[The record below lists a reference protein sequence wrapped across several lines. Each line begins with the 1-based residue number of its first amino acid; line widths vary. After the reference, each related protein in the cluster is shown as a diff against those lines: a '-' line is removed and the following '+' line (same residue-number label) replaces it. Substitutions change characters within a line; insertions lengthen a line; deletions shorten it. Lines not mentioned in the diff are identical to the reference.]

1 MGDRVGNAAD
11 QEPVAVVGLACRLPG
26 AGNPAEFWR
35 LLREGRDALGE
46 PGPRRCHPD
55 GPAVPVLPSGEP
67 VRAGFLDQ
75 VDSFDAGFFSVSP
88 GEAAVMDPQQR
99 LVLELAWEAFEDA
112 GIVPGDGD
120 GPGGTGVY
128 VGATYDDYATL
139 RGARLS
145 PHSATGRNRAM
156 IANRVSYALR
166 LRGPSLV
173 VDSAQSSALLAVHLA
188 CQALAAG
195 ECTTA
200 LAGGVNLNITQDG
213 YDVTR
218 ALGAIS
224 PDGRCHT
231 FDARA
236 DGFVRGEGGAV
247 LVLKP
252 LSAALA
258 DGDTVHAVI
267 RGGAVNND
275 GGGDS
280 LTAPRQEAQQDV
292 LRLACAAAGVSP
304 AELDYVEL
312 HGTGTPLGD
321 PVEAAALGAVAG
333 PEREPER
340 PLLVG
345 SVKTNIG
352 HLEGAAGIAGL
363 LKTVLCLSHR
373 ELVPSLNFRTPNPRI
388 PLTELGLR
396 VITEPVPW
404 PATQGP
410 LLAGVSSF
418 GMGGANCHLVLT
430 EPPAPRPAPDHDTEG
445 AEEHDGPVLVPLTA
459 RAPAALTELAGLLGE
474 STAPPV
480 DLAYSL
486 ATTRSPLER
495 RAVLVADS
503 AEEVPGLL
511 AALAGDTANARV
523 VRGTAVDGRTV
534 FLFAGQGNQRPGMGR
549 EIYRRHPVFAAAVD
563 AVAAELRPQ
572 LPRPLL
578 DVVFAAEGSADA
590 ALLDE
595 PAYTQPALF
604 AVQVGLYRLVE
615 SWGIT
620 PDAVLGHSFGEL
632 AALHVAGAMSLADA
646 CALVAARG
654 RLMQDIP
661 PGGAMILVEA
671 SEAELLPDV
680 EATGGLV
687 SIAALNSPTATVLS
701 GDADATLAIA
711 GRWSARGRRTRR
723 IQVPIASHSPYVDGI
738 LDGMRAAAARIDW
751 RTPTVPVISSL
762 TGAELDV
769 TGLDWPEFWARHTR
783 GTVRFAD
790 AIATACADGARTFL
804 ELGPDGTLCA
814 MGPGSAPEDVAFVS
828 ALAGGERP
836 DLRSLLTAVARVH
849 TRGVPVDWTRFYEGS
864 GARRIPLPT
873 YPFQRRRHWIAGV
886 TATGGATPV
895 VPAVSAEP
903 ESGTPARPE
912 AGLAGLPAAERE
924 QAVRALVRA
933 EVAAALE
940 LDAAEQLDMRRPF
953 KDLGFGSLMTV
964 ELGQRLADV
973 TGVRLPATAV
983 LDHPTPERITAHLTA
998 ELADGTPRDAA
1009 PERPPTDPAP
1019 ATDPIAIVGMACR
1032 FPGGVGSPEDLW
1044 DLVAAGTDA
1053 IGGFPTD
1060 RGWDLDGLFDADP
1073 DRPGRSYARTGGFL
1087 YGAAEFDADLF
1098 GISPREAL
1106 AMDPQQRLLLETSW
1120 EALERAGIDP
1130 LSLRDS
1136 ATGVFSGVMAQD
1148 YGPRMHEGAD
1158 GLDGYVLTGTTA
1170 SVASGRVAYSL
1181 GLRGPAVTV
1190 DTACSSSLVAVHLA
1204 AQALRSGECSLALAG
1219 GVTVM
1224 PTPGIFVEFSR
1235 QRGLAP
1241 DGRCKSFAAAA
1252 DGTGWAEGAG
1262 QLVLERL
1269 DDARRNGHP
1278 VLAVLR
1284 GSAVNQ
1290 DGASNGLTA
1299 PNGPAQEGVIRTALA
1314 TAGLSGADVDLVE
1327 AHGTGTTLGDP
1338 IEAHALLATYGRDRA
1353 GEPLWLGSLKSNIG
1367 HTQAAAGVAGVIKV
1381 VQALRHGLLPRTLH
1395 VDEPSPYVDW
1405 ASGEVRLL
1413 TEERP
1418 WPERGRPRRAGVS
1431 SFGIS
1436 GTNAHVIVEQA
1447 PEVVPV
1453 EPASAPDPVP
1463 PSGPV
1468 PAARSGPDRVLRS
1481 GPVPV
1486 VLSGQ
1491 TGAALRAQAARLAAH
1506 LESEPGAALADVAR
1520 AAATTRA
1527 ALPHRAVLT
1536 ATDRTDLVRGLRTLA
1551 ADEETPGLVRGV
1563 ADIDGRTVFVFPG
1576 QGAQWA
1582 GMAVELLDSSPVFAE
1597 RMAECAS
1604 ALGEFVDWSLL
1615 GVLRGETGQPSL
1627 DRVDVVQPVSF
1638 AVMVS
1643 LAALWRSFGV
1653 EPDAVVGH
1661 SQGEIAAA
1669 CVAGALSLR
1678 DAAKVSALRS
1688 TALGALSGAGGMM
1701 SVALPVAELE
1711 RRLARWDGRL
1721 SVAAVNGP
1729 AAVVLSGEP
1738 AALRE
1743 LEAELT
1749 AEGARARL
1757 VAVDYA
1763 SHSAQVERI
1772 RTELLDRL
1780 AGLDPHTAEIP
1791 FYSTVTGERLD
1802 TAALDAEYWYRNLR
1816 QTVRFEETIREL
1828 DRAGHRVF
1836 VETSPHP
1843 ILTAAVQDTVEAAG
1857 STAVVVGSLRRDQ
1870 GGPGRFLRSLA
1881 EVQVRGVRVDWSAAF
1896 GALGHRAELPT
1907 YAFQRR
1913 RYWLPTPAGGTD
1925 PAGLGLDATAHPLL
1939 GAAAPIAS
1947 TGELL
1952 LTGELSRQ
1960 RQPWLA
1966 DHTVFGTVVL
1976 PGTAFVELAVRAGDE
1991 GGCRVLE
1998 ELTALAPLT
2007 LPERAGVRVQ
2017 VVLGAPGEDGGRAVD
2032 VYSRAGDG
2040 PEWTHHATGRLGTTA
2055 APPPTTGDWL
2065 PAGATP
2071 VDLADRYPAL
2081 ARLGYGYGP
2090 VFQGLR
2096 RLWRHGEDL
2105 FAEVALPE
2113 PATADAGSYGLHPA
2127 LLDAALHAAVPTEDP
2142 AATGLPFA
2150 FTGVRLY
2157 RTGAT
2162 AVRVRLRPAAG
2173 GAVSL
2178 TVTDAE
2184 DNPVAAIDSLAFR
2197 PVSAEQLAAG
2207 RRDHLYRTGWVP
2219 LAPPAQDG
2227 AWAWLPDLAPDGSV
2241 PAAVG
2246 VAVAGVTDALAVAQR
2261 WPAEERFAAST
2272 LVLLT
2277 RGAVATGPG
2286 EPVDPDVAAVW
2297 GLVRSAQTENP
2308 DRFVLV
2314 DTDGHPASQ
2323 ALLPRLAATGEAQLA
2338 VRAGRVFVP
2347 RLARV
2352 TETAGDP
2359 PWSAEDVVLVTGA
2372 SGTLGGLV
2380 ARHLAERH
2388 GVRGLVL
2395 ASRRGADAPGMAE
2408 LVAELGELGAE
2419 VAVVACDVAEREAV
2433 AALLAEHPVTA
2444 VVHAA
2449 GVLDDGVLAAL
2460 TPERVAEVFR
2470 AKVDGARHLAEL
2482 TGPELRAFVLFSS
2495 VAGTLGNAGQAAYA
2509 AANAALDGLAA
2520 QRRAAGLP
2528 ATAVAWGLW
2537 AESSGMTEGMADTDR
2552 ARLAR
2557 AGVVPLDSATALDLL
2572 DTATA
2577 LDDPVLLAA
2586 RLDPVALR
2594 ERAAEGVLSPVLRA
2608 LVPVV
2613 RPAAATESAAD
2624 GADGLPRRLA
2634 EGDPLRVLQDLVLT
2648 QAAVVLG
2655 HSDPG
2660 GLSPDRP
2667 FKDFGFDSL
2676 TAVELRNRLGR
2687 ATGVRLPATVVFDH
2701 PTPAALAG
2709 HLHGE
2714 LVGDATAAGP
2724 LPAAAPVVAT
2734 DEPIAIVGMACR
2746 FPGGVDSP
2754 EDLWDLVADGVDAVG
2769 AFPTDRG
2776 WDVTGLYDP
2785 DPDHPGTTYTRHG
2798 GFLYDAGRFDAGLFG
2813 ISPREALAMD
2823 PQQRLLLETAWEAL
2837 ERAGIDPSSVR
2848 GSQTGVFTGVMY
2860 HDYATTLREL
2870 PEGVEGHLLTGTA
2883 GSVAS
2888 GRVAYTLGLQ
2898 GPAVTV
2904 DTACSSSLV
2913 AMHLAAQ
2920 ALRSGECSL
2929 ALAGGVTVMAEP
2941 TTFTAFSR
2949 QRGLAA
2955 DGRCKP
2961 YAGAADGTG
2970 WSEGVGLL
2978 LLEPLSAARRNG
2990 HRVLAVLRG
2999 SAVNQDGASNGLTA
3013 PNGPSQERVIR
3024 TALAAAG
3031 VSAQEVDAV
3040 EGHGTGTPL
3049 GDPIEAQALL
3059 ATYGRDRA
3067 GDPLWLGSVKSNI
3080 GHAQAAAGVA
3090 GVIKMVQA
3098 IRHGVLPRTLHVDE
3112 PSPHVDWTSGEVRL
3126 LTEARPWPERGRP
3139 RRAGV
3144 SSFGISGTNA
3154 HVVIEQAEPEAA
3166 AGAGAGAG
3174 RADGAGEVGRA
3185 EVFAEA
3191 GRVGGFVEA
3200 GQAEVFAETGRV
3212 EGFAEAGQVAGFVE
3226 VGQAEVSAE
3235 AGRVEGF
3242 VEVGQADGFDGERAY
3257 TEPRLMPVVVSGQS
3271 DEALRAQA
3279 ARLASH
3285 LAEHPGERVRDIGWS
3300 SVAGRAAL
3308 EHRAVV
3314 LATDPEQLGERLGAL
3329 AEGRD
3334 IPGVVRGTAADA
3346 ARRVAFV
3353 FPGQGAQWAGMALEL
3368 LDSAPVFAARLAEC
3382 AAAIESHVDWSV
3394 LDVLRGLP
3402 GAPTLERV
3410 DVVQPVTFAVNVSL
3424 AALWRSYGVEP
3435 EAVIGHSQG
3444 EIAAACV
3451 AGALSLADAAAVVC
3465 LRSRALTEL
3474 SGKGGMM
3481 SVALPADEVRALFTD
3496 DRLGVAAVNSP
3507 TSTVVSGDPEA
3518 LEELRAACEERGVRA
3533 RRIAVDYASHST
3545 HVTAVKDGLAELLA
3559 GISPQAAR
3567 TELYST
3573 VTGQRL
3579 DTRELT
3585 GEYWY
3590 TNLRQT
3596 VRFADAVRAALDA
3609 GIGTFIEISPHPVV
3623 APGIQ
3628 ETVDAAGAG
3637 AAVLATLRRD
3647 DGGWPRFAQSLAE
3660 AQVRGAGVRLAEVFE
3675 GTGAQRVD
3683 LPTYAFQQ
3691 RWYWLAEQAGPR
3703 SDAWRYRVE
3712 WRPAGPPGR
3721 TGPDGEWLALVPASG
3736 ADQDWLKT
3744 LTGGLPVR
3752 TLTVDTEHADRTE
3765 LTDRLRQALAEHPP
3779 RGVLSL
3785 LAADRRPHPDH
3796 PVVPAGVAATL
3807 ALVQALGDLDVA
3819 VPLWLVTSGAVST
3832 GAADPLREPSAAQVW
3847 GLGRVAML
3855 EHPAFWGGLIDLP
3868 AEPDEAALEQL
3879 RGALAGGW
3887 GEEDQLAV
3895 RGSGTLLR
3903 RLVRAPLDGGATG
3916 QWRARDTALVTGG
3929 TGALGPEVARWL
3941 AAQGVR
3947 HVVLVSRSG
3956 AAADGIAELTA
3967 ELDGLGVRLT
3977 ARACDIGDRTAVAA
3991 LLAGLREQGE
4001 TVRTVVHAA
4010 ALMRLAPLPDTD
4022 LTEYADVLT
4031 AKVQGARHLVELLDP
4046 AELDALVFYSSI
4058 AGVWGSGDHGAY
4070 AAANAELDALAE
4082 QARAT
4087 GLPVTSVA
4095 WGVWDGARFPDG
4107 VDADQLRRQGLPLIA
4122 PGPALDALR
4131 TVLERAEGGL
4141 SVADVDW
4148 ARFMP
4153 LFASARS
4160 RPLLAEIPE
4169 ARRVLDGPSEPG
4181 SQPSGSPWAQRLA
4194 GLSDTERRSTLLRL
4208 VREQAAVVL
4217 GHSGAAAIGA
4227 DHAFR
4232 DLGYDSLTGIE
4243 LRNRLGEA
4251 TGLALPATLVFD
4263 QPTPAAVAAYLR
4275 TRLAPPEPPLLTEL
4289 DRLAERLSRA
4299 DADDD
4304 RDGVELRLRAMLA
4317 RFSRNLSSDVSRNFN
4332 RDFNRDLSSDEED
4345 FDPMSNEEMYD
4356 LIDRELGAN

>member
-1 MGDRVGNAAD
+1 MGDRVGPAAGR
-11 QEPVAVVGLACRLPG
+11 EPVAVVGLACRLPG
-26 AGNPAEFWR
+26 AANPAEFWR
-35 LLREGRDALGE
+35 LLRDGRDALGE

-75 VDSFDAGFFSVSP
+75 VDSFDAGFFGISP
-88 GEAAVMDPQQR
+88 GEAAVLDPQQR

-112 GIVPGDGD
+112 GIVPGDGAHA
-120 GPGGTGVY
+120 TGVY
-128 VGATYDDYATL
+128 VGATSDDYATL
-139 RGARLS
+139 RGTRLS
-145 PHSATGRNRAM
+145 PHSATGRNRAL
-156 IANRVSYALR
+156 IANRVSYALG

-173 VDSAQSSALLAVHLA
+173 VDSAQSSALVAVHLA
-188 CQALAAG
+188 CRALAAG
-195 ECTTA
+195 ECTVA
-200 LAGGVNLNITQDG
+200 LAGGVQLNIAQDG
-213 YDVTR
+213 YDITR

-224 PDGRCHT
+224 PDGRCYT
-231 FDARA
+231 FDERA
-236 DGFVRGEGGAV
+236 AGFVRGEGGAV

-267 RGGAVNND
+267 RGSATNND
-275 GGGDS
+275 GGGDA
-280 LTAPRQEAQQDV
+280 LTAPRQEAQTEV

-304 AELDYVEL
+304 AELSYVEL

-321 PVEAAALGAVAG
+321 PVEAAALGAVA
-333 PEREPER
+333 RRER

-363 LKTVLCLSHR
+363 LKTVLCLSRR

-388 PLTELGLR
+388 PLAELGLR
-396 VITEPVPW
+396 VVTETGPW
-404 PATQGP
+404 PAAKGP

-418 GMGGANCHLVLT
+418 GMGGANCHVVLA
-430 EPPAPRPAPDHDTEG
+430 EPPAPGPAPDRDAG
-445 AEEHDGPVLVPLTA
+445 RYDGPVLLPLSA
-459 RAPAALTELAGLLGE
+459 RTPAALTELAGLVGE
-474 STAPPV
+474 SAAASPV

-486 ATTRSPLER
+486 ATTRSRLPR
-495 RAVLVADS
+495 RAVLVAES

-511 AALAGDTANARV
+511 EALAQDTAHARV
-523 VRGTAVDGRTV
+523 VRGTAVEGRTV

-563 AVAAELRPQ
+563 EIGERMRPH

-578 DVVFAAEGSADA
+578 EVMFAEDGSADA

-595 PAYTQPALF
+595 PTYTQPALF
-604 AVQVGLYRLVE
+604 AVQVGLFRLVE
-615 SWGIT
+615 SWGIA

-632 AALHVAGAMSLADA
+632 AALHVAGAMPLPDA
-646 CALVAARG
+646 CALVATRG

-661 PGGAMILVEA
+661 PGGAMVLVEA

-680 EATGGLV
+680 GETGGLV
-687 SIAALNSPTATVLS
+687 SIAALNSPTATVIS
-701 GDADATLAIA
+701 GDEEATLAIA

-723 IQVPIASHSPYVDGI
+723 IQVPMASHSAHVDGI
-738 LDGMRAAAARIDW
+738 LDAMRAAAARIDW
-751 RTPTVPVISSL
+751 QRPALPVISSL
-762 TGAELDV
+762 TGTELDV

-783 GTVRFAD
+783 DTVRFAD
-790 AIATACADGARTFL
+790 AIATACAQGARTFL
-804 ELGPDGTLCA
+804 ELGPDGTLSA
-814 MGPGSAPEDVAFVS
+814 MGPGSAPQDVAFVS
-828 ALAGGERP
+828 AMAGGERP

-849 TRGVPVDWTRFYEGS
+849 ARGVPVDWARFYAGS

-886 TATGGATPV
+886 TATGGAS
-895 VPAVSAEP
+895 PAVPEGPAAEVP
-903 ESGTPARPE
+903 TAPVSR
-912 AGLAGLPAAERE
+912 LAGLPAAERE

-940 LDAAEQLDMRRPF
+940 LDSAEELDVRRPF
-953 KDLGFGSLMTV
+953 RDLGFGSLMTV
-964 ELGQRLADV
+964 ELGQRLAEV
-973 TGVRLPATAV
+973 TGLRLPATVV
-983 LDHPTPERITAHLTA
+983 LDHPTPQRIAEHLIA
-998 ELADGTPRDAA
+998 ELATGTPVH
-1009 PERPPTDPAP
+1009 TAP
-1019 ATDPIAIVGMACR
+1019 AVAVPAAEPIAIVGVACR

-1044 DLVAAGTDA
+1044 DLVASGGDA
-1053 IGGFPTD
+1053 IGDFPTD

-1087 YGAAEFDADLF
+1087 YGAAEFDAGLF

-1136 ATGVFSGVMAQD
+1136 TTGVFAGVMAQD
-1148 YGPRMHEGAD
+1148 YGPRMHEGAA

-1170 SVASGRVAYSL
+1170 SVASGRIAYSL

-1204 AQALRSGECSLALAG
+1204 AQALRAGECSLALAG

-1224 PTPGIFVEFSR
+1224 STPGIFVEFSR

-1269 DDARRNGHP
+1269 SDARANGHP

-1299 PNGPAQEGVIRTALA
+1299 PNGPAQERVIRSALA
-1314 TAGLSGADVDLVE
+1314 AAGLSGADVDLVE

-1338 IEAHALLATYGRDRA
+1338 IEAQALLATYGQGRA

-1381 VQALRHGLLPRTLH
+1381 VQAMRHGLLPRTLH
-1395 VDEPSPYVDW
+1395 VDEASPYVDW
-1405 ASGEVRLL
+1405 SAGDVRLL
-1413 TEERP
+1413 TEARP
-1418 WPERGRPRRAGVS
+1418 WPERDRPRRAGVS

-1436 GTNAHVIVEQA
+1436 GTNAHLIVEQA
-1447 PEVVPV
+1447 PEAAQ
-1453 EPASAPDPVP
+1453 PAVGPDP
-1463 PSGPV
+1463 
-1468 PAARSGPDRVLRS
+1468 VLRS

-1486 VLSGQ
+1486 VVSGQ
-1491 TGAALRAQAARLAAH
+1491 TAAALRAQAERLAAY
-1506 LESEPGAALADVAR
+1506 LESEPGAPLEDVAR

-1527 ALPHRAVLT
+1527 GLEHRAVLT
-1536 ATDRTDLVRGLRTLA
+1536 ATDRADLVRGLRTLA
-1551 ADEETPGLVRGV
+1551 ADAESPGLVRGV
-1563 ADIDGRTVFVFPG
+1563 ADVDGRTVFVFPG

-1582 GMAVELLDSSPVFAE
+1582 GMALELLESSPVFAA
-1597 RMAECAS
+1597 RLAECAS
-1604 ALGEFVDWSLL
+1604 ALGEFVGWSLL
-1615 GVLRGETGQPSL
+1615 GVLRGEAGQPSL
-1627 DRVDVVQPVSF
+1627 ERVDVVQPVSF

-1688 TALGALSGAGGMM
+1688 AALSALSGAGGMM
-1701 SVALPVAELE
+1701 SVALPVDELAP
-1711 RRLARWDGRL
+1711 RLAPWAGRV

-1738 AALRE
+1738 GPLRE

-1749 AEGARARL
+1749 AEDVRARL

-1763 SHSAQVERI
+1763 SHSPQVERI
-1772 RTELLDRL
+1772 RAELLERL
-1780 AGLDPHTAEIP
+1780 AGVQPRTAEIP

-1802 TAALDAEYWYRNLR
+1802 TAVLDAEYWYRNLR
-1816 QTVRFEETIREL
+1816 ETVRFEQTIRAL
-1828 DRAGHRVF
+1828 DDAGHRVF
-1836 VETSPHP
+1836 VEAGPHP
-1843 ILTAAVQDTVEAAG
+1843 ILTAAVQDTVESAG

-1870 GGPGRFLRSLA
+1870 GGPGRFLLSLA
-1881 EVQVRGVRVDWSAAF
+1881 EAHVRGVRVDWTAAF
-1896 GALGHRAELPT
+1896 GAAGHRAELPT
-1907 YAFQRR
+1907 YAFQRE
-1913 RYWLPTPAGGTD
+1913 RYWLATPAGGAD

-1939 GAAAPIAS
+1939 GAAAPVAS

-1966 DHTVFGTVVL
+1966 DHAVSGTVVL
-1976 PGTAFVELAVRAGDE
+1976 PGAAFVELAVRAGDE
-1991 GGCRVLE
+1991 AGCAVLE
-1998 ELTALAPLT
+1998 ELTVHAPLP
-2007 LPERAGVRVQ
+2007 LPERGGVRVQ
-2017 VVLGAPGEDGGRAVD
+2017 VVLGAPDEDGGRTVD
-2032 VYSRAGDG
+2032 VYSRPGGGEVYSRADG
-2040 PEWTHHATGRLGTTA
+2040 RTEWTHHATGRLGRA
-2055 APPPTTGDWL
+2055 EVPASRIGRWL
-2065 PAGATP
+2065 PEGATP
-2071 VDLADRYPAL
+2071 VEPADHYQSL

-2096 RLWRHGEDL
+2096 RLWRHGEHL

-2113 PATADAGSYGLHPA
+2113 PAAGEAGAFGLHPA
-2127 LLDAALHAAVPTEDP
+2127 LLDAALHAAIP
-2142 AATGLPFA
+2142 ADGTATTALPFA

-2157 RTGAT
+2157 RAGA
-2162 AVRVRLRPAAG
+2162 AAARVRLRPAAG
-2173 GAVSL
+2173 GAVSITL
-2178 TVTDAE
+2178 SDAE
-2184 DNPVAAIDSLAFR
+2184 DNPVLVIDSLAFR
-2197 PVSAEQLAAG
+2197 PVTAGQLAAG

-2219 LAPPAQDG
+2219 PASPARDG
-2227 AWAWLPDLAPDGSV
+2227 AWAFPTGPGGLDELGDQV

-2246 VAVAGVTDALAVAQR
+2246 VAVTGVTDALALAQR
-2261 WPAEERFAAST
+2261 WLAEERFADSR

-2277 RGAVATGPG
+2277 RRAVAAAPG
-2286 EPVDPDVAAVW
+2286 EPVDPDAAAVW
-2297 GLVRSAQTENP
+2297 GLLRSAQTENP
-2308 DRFVLV
+2308 DRFVLA
-2314 DTDGHPASQ
+2314 DTDGHAASE
-2323 ALLPRLAATGEAQLA
+2323 ALLPRLAGTGEAQLA
-2338 VRAGRVFVP
+2338 LRAGQLLVP

-2352 TETAGDP
+2352 TEPAGAA
-2359 PWSAEDVVLVTGA
+2359 PWSAEDTVLITGA
-2372 SGTLGGLV
+2372 SGTLGRLV
-2380 ARHLAERH
+2380 ARHLVGRH

-2395 ASRRGADAPGMAE
+2395 ASRRGPDAPGMAE
-2408 LVAELGELGAE
+2408 LAAELAEQGAE
-2419 VAVVACDVAEREAV
+2419 VAVVGCDVAEREAV

-2449 GVLDDGVLAAL
+2449 GILDDGVLAAL
-2460 TPERVAEVFR
+2460 TPQRVAEVFR
-2470 AKVDGARHLAEL
+2470 AKVDGARWLDEL
-2482 TGPELRAFVLFSS
+2482 TRDLDLTRFVLFSS

-2520 QRRAAGLP
+2520 RRRAAGLP

-2537 AESSGMTEGMADTDR
+2537 AENSGMTERMAGTDR

-2557 AGVVPLDSATALDLL
+2557 AGVLPLDSGTALDVFDAATALDE
-2572 DTATA
+2572 
-2577 LDDPVLLAA
+2577 PVLVAA

-2594 ERAAEGVLSPVLRA
+2594 ERAAEGVLSPVLRS

-2613 RPAAATESAAD
+2613 RRPAAEGAAD
-2624 GADGLPRRLA
+2624 GADGLRRRLA
-2634 EGDPLRVLQDLVLT
+2634 EQEPLRVLQDLVLT

-2687 ATGVRLPATVVFDH
+2687 VTGVRLPATVVFDH
-2701 PTPAALAG
+2701 PTPAGLAG
-2709 HLHGE
+2709 YLRAE
-2714 LVGDATAAGP
+2714 LVGDTS
-2724 LPAAAPVVAT
+2724 AAAALPVVAAAA
-2734 DEPIAIVGMACR
+2734 DEPIAIIGMACR
-2746 FPGGVDSP
+2746 FPGGIVSP
-2754 EDLWDLVADGVDAVG
+2754 EDLWDLVASGGDAIG
-2769 AFPTDRG
+2769 TFPTDRG

-2785 DPDHPGTTYTRHG
+2785 DPDHPGTSYTRHG

-2823 PQQRLLLETAWEAL
+2823 PQQRLLLEIAWETL
-2837 ERAGIDPSSVR
+2837 ERAGIDPFSVR

-2860 HDYATTLREL
+2860 HDYGTTLREL

-2883 GSVAS
+2883 ASVAS

-2913 AMHLAAQ
+2913 ALHLAAQ
-2920 ALRSGECSL
+2920 ALRAGECSL

-2955 DGRCKP
+2955 DGRCKSF
-2961 YAGAADGTG
+2961 AGAADGTG

-2978 LLEPLSAARRNG
+2978 LLEPLSAARRRG
-2990 HRVLAVLRG
+2990 HRVLAVVRG

-3013 PNGPSQERVIR
+3013 PNGPAQERVIR
-3024 TALAAAG
+3024 AALAAAG
-3031 VSAQEVDAV
+3031 LSAQDVDAV

-3059 ATYGRDRA
+3059 ATYGQGRD
-3067 GDPLWLGSVKSNI
+3067 GDPLWLGSVKSGI

-3098 IRHGVLPRTLHVDE
+3098 LRHGVLPRTLHVDE
-3112 PSPHVDWTSGEVRL
+3112 PSPHVDWASGGVRL
-3126 LTEARPWPERGRP
+3126 LTGEQPWPDTGRP

-3154 HVVIEQAEPEAA
+3154 HVIIEQGEDERVDVS
-3166 AGAGAGAG
+3166 GSG
-3174 RADGAGEVGRA
+3174 RP
-3185 EVFAEA
+3185 
-3191 GRVGGFVEA
+3191 EA
-3200 GQAEVFAETGRV
+3200 GQAPQSGAARP
-3212 EGFAEAGQVAGFVE
+3212 
-3226 VGQAEVSAE
+3226 
-3235 AGRVEGF
+3235 
-3242 VEVGQADGFDGERAY
+3242 D
-3257 TEPRLMPVVVSGQS
+3257 TEPRLLPVALSGQTE
-3271 DEALRAQA
+3271 DALRAQA
-3279 ARLASH
+3279 ARLRAH
-3285 LAEHPGERVRDIGWS
+3285 LAGHPGDRLLDIAWS

-3314 LATDPEQLGERLGAL
+3314 LAAGPEQLGERLAAL

-3334 IPGVVRGTAADA
+3334 TPGVLRGTAADT

-3353 FPGQGAQWAGMALEL
+3353 FPGQGAQWAGMALQL

-3382 AAAIESHVDWSV
+3382 AAAIETYVDWSV
-3394 LDVLRGLP
+3394 LDVLRGVP
-3402 GAPTLERV
+3402 GAPSLERV
-3410 DVVQPVTFAVNVSL
+3410 DVVQPVTFAVTVSL
-3424 AALWRSYGVEP
+3424 AALWRAHGVEP

-3451 AGALSLADAAAVVC
+3451 AGALSLDDAAAVVC
-3465 LRSRALTEL
+3465 LRSRALTGL

-3481 SVALPADEVRALFTD
+3481 SVALPAEEVRALFAD
-3496 DRLGVAAVNSP
+3496 DRLDVAAINSP
-3507 TSTVVSGDPEA
+3507 ASTVVSGDPSA
-3518 LEELRAACEERGVRA
+3518 LEELRADCEARGVRA

-3545 HVTAVKDGLAELLA
+3545 QVTAVKDSLAGLLA
-3559 GISPQAAR
+3559 GISPETTR
-3567 TELYST
+3567 IELYST

-3585 GEYWY
+3585 GDYWY
-3590 TNLRQT
+3590 TNLRRT
-3596 VRFADAVRAALDA
+3596 VRFADAVRAALDT

-3623 APGIQ
+3623 APGVQ
-3628 ETVDAAGAG
+3628 ETVDAAGAR
-3637 AAVLATLRRD
+3637 AVVLSTLRRD
-3647 DGGWPRFAQSLAE
+3647 DGGWPRFAHSLAE
-3660 AQVRGAGVRLAEVFE
+3660 AHVRGAGVRLAEVFA
-3675 GTGAQRVD
+3675 GTGARQVD
-3683 LPTYAFQQ
+3683 LPTYAFQH
-3691 RWYWLAEQAGPR
+3691 RWYWLAEQAGSR
-3703 SDAWRYRVE
+3703 SDTWRYRVE
-3712 WRPAGPPGR
+3712 WRAAGAPEH
-3721 TGPDGEWLALVPASG
+3721 TEPDGEWLALVPASG
-3736 ADQDWLKT
+3736 ADPDWLKT
-3744 LTGGLPVR
+3744 LVGGLPVR
-3752 TLTVDTEHADRTE
+3752 ALTVDTEHADRAA
-3765 LTDRLRQALAEHPP
+3765 LTDELRRALAEHTP

-3785 LAADRRPHPDH
+3785 LAADRRPHPEH

-3807 ALVQALGDLDVA
+3807 ALVQALGDLA
-3819 VPLWLVTSGAVST
+3819 ATVPLWLVTSGAVRAGDT
-3832 GAADPLREPSAAQVW
+3832 DPLREPSAAQVW

-3855 EHPAFWGGLIDLP
+3855 EHPAFWGGLVDLP

-3879 RGALAGGW
+3879 RAALAGGW

-3903 RLVRAPLDGGATG
+3903 RLVHAPPAGGPAG
-3916 QWRARDTALVTGG
+3916 RWQARDTALVTGG

-3941 AAQGVR
+3941 AGQGVR

-3956 AAADGIAELTA
+3956 AGAETVAGLAA
-3967 ELDGLGVRLT
+3967 ELDVLGVRLT
-3977 ARACDIGDRTAVAA
+3977 ARACDIADRAAVAA

-4010 ALMRLAPLPDTD
+4010 ALMRLAPLTGTD
-4022 LTEYADVLT
+4022 LAEYADVLT
-4031 AKVQGARHLVELLDP
+4031 AKVQGARHLLELLDP

-4107 VDADQLRRQGLPLIA
+4107 VDAGQLRRQGLPLIA

-4131 TVLERAEGGL
+4131 TILERAETGL

-4153 LFASARS
+4153 LFTSARS
-4160 RPLLAEIPE
+4160 RPLFAEIPE
-4169 ARRVLDGPSEPG
+4169 AQRALRQAFEPEA
-4181 SQPSGSPWAQRLA
+4181 QPSGSAWSQRLA
-4194 GLSDTERRSTLLRL
+4194 GLSDTERRGTLLRL

-4217 GHSGAAAIGA
+4217 GHSGAIAIGP
-4227 DHAFR
+4227 DRPFR
-4232 DLGYDSLTGIE
+4232 DLGYDSLTGVE
-4243 LRNRLGEA
+4243 LRNRLREA
-4251 TGLALPATLVFD
+4251 TGLPLPATLVFD
-4263 QPTPAAVAAYLR
+4263 QPTPAAVAEYLR

-4289 DRLAERLSRA
+4289 DRLSKRLSEA
-4299 DADDD
+4299 DVEGERTDI
-4304 RDGVELRLRAMLA
+4304 ELRLRAML
-4317 RFSRNLSSDVSRNFN
+4317 SLIGGHVD
-4332 RDFNRDLSSDEED
+4332 DDD
-4345 FDPMSNEEMYD
+4345 FDPTSNEEMYD
-4356 LIDRELGAN
+4356 LIERELGGN

>member
-26 AGNPAEFWR
+26 AADPAEFWR
-35 LLREGRDALGE
+35 LLRDGRDALGE

-75 VDSFDAGFFSVSP
+75 VDSFDAGFFGVSP
-88 GEAAVMDPQQR
+88 GEAAVLDPQQR

-112 GIVPGDGD
+112 GIVPGDD
-120 GPGGTGVY
+120 DRAGGTGVY
-128 VGATYDDYATL
+128 VGATYDDYAAL

-166 LRGPSLV
+166 LRGPSMV

-188 CQALAAG
+188 CRALAAG

-213 YDVTR
+213 YDVTQ

-231 FDARA
+231 FDERA

-267 RGGAVNND
+267 RGSAVNND

-292 LRLACAAAGVSP
+292 LRLACAAAGVFP
-304 AELDYVEL
+304 AELHYVEL

-333 PEREPER
+333 RERER

-373 ELVPSLNFRTPNPRI
+373 ELVPSLNFRTPHPRI
-388 PLTELGLR
+388 PLTKLGLR
-396 VITEPVPW
+396 VVTEAVPW
-404 PATQGP
+404 PATEGP

-418 GMGGANCHLVLT
+418 GMGGANCHMVLT
-430 EPPAPRPAPDHDTEG
+430 EPPAAAPAPERD
-445 AEEHDGPVLVPLTA
+445 AERYDGPLLVPLTA
-459 RAPAALTELAGLLGE
+459 RAPAALAELAGRVGE
-474 STAPPV
+474 STASPL

-495 RAVLVADS
+495 RAVLVAEN
-503 AEEVPGLL
+503 AEEVPSLL
-511 AALAGDTANARV
+511 AALAGDAANARV
-523 VRGTAVDGRTV
+523 VRGTAVEGRTV

-549 EIYRRHPVFAAAVD
+549 EIYRRHPVYAAAVD
-563 AVAAELRPQ
+563 EIAAELRPH

-578 DVVFAAEGSADA
+578 DVVFAAEGSADV

-604 AVQVGLYRLVE
+604 AVQVGLYRLME

-680 EATGGLV
+680 EATGALV
-687 SIAALNSPTATVLS
+687 SVAALNSPTATVLS
-701 GDADATLAIA
+701 GDEDATLAIA

-723 IQVPIASHSPYVDGI
+723 IQVPMASHSAHVDGI

-751 RTPTVPVISSL
+751 RPPTLPVVSSL

-790 AIATACADGARTFL
+790 AVATACAGGARTFL

-814 MGPGSAPEDVAFVS
+814 MGPGSAPEDVAFVP
-828 ALAGGERP
+828 AMTGGERP

-849 TRGVPVDWTRFYEGS
+849 TRGVPVDWARFYDGS

-886 TATGGATPV
+886 TASGGATPA
-895 VPAVSAEP
+895 VPAASVT
-903 ESGTPARPE
+903 GTPARPE
-912 AGLAGLPAAERE
+912 SGLAGLPAAERE

-940 LDAAEQLDMRRPF
+940 LDSAEELDMRRPF

-964 ELGQRLADV
+964 ELGQRLAEV
-973 TGVRLPATAV
+973 TGVRLPATVV

-998 ELADGTPRDAA
+998 ELAARTGQDTG
-1009 PERPPTDPAP
+1009 PERPMTDPPPPAP
-1019 ATDPIAIVGMACR
+1019 ADDPIAIVGMACR
-1032 FPGGVGSPEDLW
+1032 FPGGVGSPEELW

-1060 RGWDLDGLFDADP
+1060 RGWDLDGLFDTDP
-1073 DRPGRSYARTGGFL
+1073 DRPGRSYAHSGGFL
-1087 YGAAEFDADLF
+1087 YGAAEFDAGLF

-1170 SVASGRVAYSL
+1170 SVASGRIAYSL

-1269 DDARRNGHP
+1269 SDARRNGHP

-1284 GSAVNQ
+1284 SSAVNQ

-1405 ASGEVRLL
+1405 ASGAVRLL

-1418 WPERGRPRRAGVS
+1418 WPEHDRPRRAGVS

-1447 PEVVPV
+1447 PVAAAV
-1453 EPASAPDPVP
+1453 EAAPAPEP
-1463 PSGPV
+1463 
-1468 PAARSGPDRVLRS
+1468 VLRS

-1491 TGAALRAQAARLAAH
+1491 TAAALQAQAERLAAH
-1506 LESEPGAALADVAR
+1506 LESESGAALADVAR

-1536 ATDRTDLVRGLRTLA
+1536 ATDRTDLVRDLRTLA

-1563 ADIDGRTVFVFPG
+1563 ADVDGGTVFVFPG

-1582 GMAVELLDSSPVFAE
+1582 GMAVELLESSPVFAE
-1597 RMAECAS
+1597 RLGECAS
-1604 ALGEFVDWSLL
+1604 ALGEFVDWSLV
-1615 GVLRGETGQPSL
+1615 GVLRGEVGEPSL
-1627 DRVDVVQPVSF
+1627 ERVDVVQPVSF

-1688 TALGALSGAGGMM
+1688 AALGALSGAGGMM
-1701 SVALPVAELE
+1701 SVALPVAALE
-1711 RRLARWDGRL
+1711 PRLPRWDGRV

-1738 AALRE
+1738 GALRE

-1780 AGLDPHTAEIP
+1780 AGLEPHSAEIP

-1870 GGPGRFLRSLA
+1870 GGPGRFLQSLA
-1881 EVQVRGVRVDWSAAF
+1881 EAQVRGVRVDWTAAF
-1896 GALGHRAELPT
+1896 GAPGHRTELPT
-1907 YAFQRR
+1907 YAFQRQ
-1913 RYWLPTPAGGTD
+1913 RYWLPTPSGGTD

-1939 GAAAPIAS
+1939 GAAAPVAS
-1947 TGELL
+1947 TGEVL

-1966 DHTVFGTVVL
+1966 DHTVFGTTVL

-1991 GGCRVLE
+1991 AGCRVLE
-1998 ELTALAPLT
+1998 ELTVHTPLT
-2007 LPERAGVRVQ
+2007 LPERGGVRVQ

-2032 VYSRAGDG
+2032 VYSRPGDG
-2040 PEWTHHATGRLGTTA
+2040 PEWTHHATGRLGMTEVS
-2055 APPPTTGDWL
+2055 PPATGDWP

-2071 VDLADRYPAL
+2071 VELADRYPAL

-2096 RLWRHGEDL
+2096 RLWRHGDDL

-2113 PATADAGSYGLHPA
+2113 SATADAGSYGLHPA
-2127 LLDAALHAAVPTEDP
+2127 LLDAALHAAVPADDT
-2142 AATGLPFA
+2142 ATTGLPFA

-2162 AVRVRLRPAAG
+2162 AARVRLRPAAG

-2178 TVTDAE
+2178 TVTDPE
-2184 DNPVAAIDSLAFR
+2184 DNPVAVIDSLAFR

-2207 RRDHLYRTGWVP
+2207 RRDHLYRTDWVP
-2219 LAPPAQDG
+2219 LVPPVRDG
-2227 AWAWLPDLAPDGSV
+2227 EWAWLPDLDGPV
-2241 PAAVG
+2241 PAVVG
-2246 VAVAGVTDALAVAQR
+2246 VAVAGVTDALAVAQH
-2261 WPAEERFAAST
+2261 WLADERFAESR

-2277 RGAVATGPG
+2277 RAAVAATGPG
-2286 EPVDPDVAAVW
+2286 EPVDPDAAAVW

-2314 DTDGHPASQ
+2314 DTDGHTASE
-2323 ALLPRLAATGEAQLA
+2323 ALLPRLAAAGEAQLA
-2338 VRAGRVFVP
+2338 LRAGRVLVP

-2352 TETAGDP
+2352 SEVGGGV

-2380 ARHLAERH
+2380 ARHLVVRH

-2395 ASRRGADAPGMAE
+2395 VSRRGGDAPGVTE
-2408 LVAELGELGAE
+2408 LAAELGELGAG
-2419 VAVVACDVAEREAV
+2419 VAVVACDVADREAV
-2433 AALLAEHPVTA
+2433 AAVLAEHPVTA

-2460 TPERVAEVFR
+2460 SPERVAEVFR

-2482 TGPELRAFVLFSS
+2482 TGPELNAFVLFSS

-2537 AESSGMTEGMADTDR
+2537 AESSGMTEGMAGTDR

-2557 AGVVPLDSATALDLL
+2557 AGVVPLDSGTALDLL

-2594 ERAAEGVLSPVLRA
+2594 ERAAEGVLSPVLRG

-2613 RPAAATESAAD
+2613 RRAVATEGAAD
-2624 GADGLPRRLA
+2624 GADGLLRRLA
-2634 EGDPLRVLQDLVLT
+2634 EGEPLRVLQDLVLT

-2655 HSDPG
+2655 HADPG

-2709 HLHGE
+2709 HLRGE
-2714 LVGDATAAGP
+2714 LIGDATAVSAP
-2724 LPAAAPVVAT
+2724 AAAAPVVAA

-2746 FPGGVDSP
+2746 FPGGVTSP

-2769 AFPTDRG
+2769 GFPTDRG

-2785 DPDHPGTTYTRHG
+2785 DPDHPGTSYTRHG

-2848 GSQTGVFTGVMY
+2848 GSRTGVFTGVMY
-2860 HDYATTLREL
+2860 HDYATALREL

-2913 AMHLAAQ
+2913 ALHLAAQ
-2920 ALRSGECSL
+2920 SLRSGECSL

-2961 YAGAADGTG
+2961 FAGAADGTG
-2970 WSEGVGLL
+2970 WAEGVGLL

-2990 HRVLAVLRG
+2990 HPVLALVRG

-3031 VSAQEVDAV
+3031 VSARDVDAV

-3112 PSPHVDWTSGEVRL
+3112 PSPHVDWASGDVRL
-3126 LTEARPWPERGRP
+3126 LTEAQPWPDTGRP

-3154 HVVIEQAEPEAA
+3154 HVVIEQAGADA
-3166 AGAGAGAG
+3166 SAGA
-3174 RADGAGEVGRA
+3174 RPEP
-3185 EVFAEA
+3185 
-3191 GRVGGFVEA
+3191 
-3200 GQAEVFAETGRV
+3200 GQAD
-3212 EGFAEAGQVAGFVE
+3212 
-3226 VGQAEVSAE
+3226 VSAE
-3235 AGRVEGF
+3235 AGP
-3242 VEVGQADGFDGERAY
+3242 D
-3257 TEPRLMPVVVSGQS
+3257 TEPWPVPVVVSGQTG
-3271 DEALRAQA
+3271 DALREQA
-3279 ARLASH
+3279 ARLAAH
-3285 LAEHPGERVRDIGWS
+3285 LADHPGERVRDIAWS

-3314 LATDPEQLGERLGAL
+3314 LAAGPEQLGERLGAL

-3334 IPGVVRGTAADA
+3334 TPGVVRGTAADS

-3382 AAAIESHVDWSV
+3382 AAAIEEYVDWSV

-3410 DVVQPVTFAVNVSL
+3410 DVVQPVTFAVTVSL

-3481 SVALPADEVRALFTD
+3481 SVALPADQVRALFTD

-3507 TSTVVSGDPEA
+3507 TSTVVSGDPDA
-3518 LEELRAACEERGVRA
+3518 LERLRADCEERGVRA

-3545 HVTAVKDGLAELLA
+3545 QVTAVKDSLAELLA
-3559 GISPQAAR
+3559 GISPRAAR

-3596 VRFADAVRAALDA
+3596 VRFADAVRTALDA

-3623 APGIQ
+3623 APGVQ
-3628 ETVDAAGAG
+3628 ETVDAAGAR

-3660 AQVRGAGVRLAEVFE
+3660 AYVRGTGVRLAEVLE
-3675 GTGAQRVD
+3675 GTGARRVD
-3683 LPTYAFQQ
+3683 LPTYAFQH
-3691 RWYWLAEQAGPR
+3691 RWYWLAEQTGPR

-3712 WRPAGPPGR
+3712 WRPAGAPER
-3721 TGPDGEWLALVPASG
+3721 TETDGEWLALVPASG
-3736 ADQDWLKT
+3736 ADEDWLKT

-3752 TLTVDTEHADRTE
+3752 TLTVDTEYADRGE
-3765 LTDRLRQALAEHPP
+3765 LAERLRRALAEHTP

-3785 LAADRRPHPDH
+3785 LAADRRPHPVH

-3807 ALVQALGDLDVA
+3807 AVVQALGEVDAAL
-3819 VPLWLVTSGAVST
+3819 PLWLVTSGAVST
-3832 GAADPLREPSAAQVW
+3832 GTTDPLRDPSGAQVW

-3855 EHPAFWGGLIDLP
+3855 EHPAFWGGLVDLP
-3868 AEPDEAALEQL
+3868 ADLDEAALAQL

-3903 RLVRAPLDGGATG
+3903 RLVRAPLDGGAAG
-3916 QWRARDTALVTGG
+3916 HWQARDTAIVTGG

-3941 AAQGVR
+3941 AGQGVR

-3956 AAADGIAELTA
+3956 AHADGIAELTA

-3977 ARACDIGDRTAVAA
+3977 ARACDIGDRAAVAA

-4001 TVRTVVHAA
+4001 VVRTVVHAA
-4010 ALMRLAPLPDTD
+4010 ALMRLAALPDTD
-4022 LTEYADVLT
+4022 LAEYADVLT

-4107 VDADQLRRQGLPLIA
+4107 VDAGQLRRQGLPLIA
-4122 PGPALDALR
+4122 PGAALDALR
-4131 TVLERAEGGL
+4131 TVLERAESGL

-4160 RPLLAEIPE
+4160 RPLFAEIPE
-4169 ARRVLDGPSEPG
+4169 AQRVLHDPSEPQ
-4181 SQPSGSPWAQRLA
+4181 SQPSGSPWSQRLA

-4217 GHSGAAAIGA
+4217 GHSGGAAIGA

-4263 QPTPAAVAAYLR
+4263 QPTPAAVAEYLR

-4304 RDGVELRLRAMLA
+4304 RAGIELRLRAML
-4317 RFSRNLSSDVSRNFN
+4317 SQLSG
-4332 RDFNRDLSSDEED
+4332 DEED

-4356 LIDRELGAN
+4356 LIDRELDAN

>member
-1 MGDRVGNAAD
+1 MDVEEETRVGNRVRDAAD

-26 AGNPAEFWR
+26 ASNPAEFWQ
-35 LLREGRDALGE
+35 LLRDGRDALGE
-46 PGPRRCHPD
+46 PGPLRCHPE

-75 VDSFDAGFFSVSP
+75 VDSFDAGFFGISP
-88 GEAAVMDPQQR
+88 GEAAVLDPQQR

-112 GIVPGDGD
+112 GIVPGDGEGGTAD
-120 GPGGTGVY
+120 GTGVY
-128 VGATYDDYATL
+128 VGATYDDYAAH

-156 IANRVSYALR
+156 IANRVSYALG

-173 VDSAQSSALLAVHLA
+173 VDSAQSSALVAVHLA
-188 CQALAAG
+188 CRALAAG
-195 ECTTA
+195 ECTVA
-200 LAGGVNLNITQDG
+200 LAGGVQLNIAQDG

-224 PDGRCHT
+224 PDGRCYT
-231 FDARA
+231 FDERA

-267 RGGAVNND
+267 RGSATNND

-280 LTAPRQEAQQDV
+280 LTAPRQEAQQEV
-292 LRLACAAAGVSP
+292 VRLACAAAGVSP
-304 AELDYVEL
+304 ADLSYVEL

-321 PVEAAALGAVAG
+321 PVEAAALGTVTRR
-333 PEREPER
+333 ERER

-363 LKTVLCLSHR
+363 VKTVLCLSRR

-396 VITEPVPW
+396 VVTETGPW
-404 PATQGP
+404 PAVEGP

-418 GMGGANCHLVLT
+418 GMGGANCHVVLA
-430 EPPAPRPAPDHDTEG
+430 EPPAPGAAPDRDTERY
-445 AEEHDGPVLVPLTA
+445 DGPVLVPLSA
-459 RAPAALTELAGLLGE
+459 RAPAALAELAGLVGE
-474 STAPPV
+474 SAATPV

-486 ATTRSPLER
+486 GTTRSALER
-495 RAVLVADS
+495 RAVLVAES
-503 AEEVPGLL
+503 AEEVPALL
-511 AALAGDTANARV
+511 EALAGDAANARV
-523 VRGTAVDGRTV
+523 VRGTAVEGRTV

-549 EIYRRHPVFAAAVD
+549 DIYRRHPVYAAAVD
-563 AVAAELRPQ
+563 EIAEEMRPH

-578 DVVFAAEGSADA
+578 EVMFAEEGSADA
-590 ALLDE
+590 ALLDG

-604 AVQVGLYRLVE
+604 AVQVGLFRLVE

-646 CALVAARG
+646 CALVATRG
-654 RLMQDIP
+654 RLMQDVP
-661 PGGAMILVEA
+661 PGGAMVLVEA

-687 SIAALNSPTATVLS
+687 SVAALNSPTATVIS
-701 GDADATLAIA
+701 GDEDATLAIA
-711 GRWSARGRRTRR
+711 DRWSARGRRTRR
-723 IQVPIASHSPYVDGI
+723 IQVPMASHSSHMDGI

-751 RTPTVPVISSL
+751 RPPALPVLSSL
-762 TGAELDV
+762 TGAELDAA
-769 TGLDWPEFWARHTR
+769 GLDWPEFWARHTR

-790 AIATACADGARTFL
+790 AIAAACAGGARTFL

-814 MGPGSAPEDVAFVS
+814 MGPGSAPEDVAFVP
-828 ALAGGERP
+828 AMTGGERP
-836 DLRSLLTAVARVH
+836 DRRSLLTAVARVQV
-849 TRGVPVDWTRFYEGS
+849 RGVPVDWARFYAGS

-873 YPFQRRRHWIAGV
+873 YPFQRRRHWMAGV
-886 TATGGATPV
+886 TATGGALPALAD
-895 VPAVSAEP
+895 VPAAQ
-903 ESGTPARPE
+903 TQARPTSR
-912 AGLAGLPAAERE
+912 LAGLPADERE

-940 LDAAEQLDMRRPF
+940 LDSAEELDVRRPF
-953 KDLGFGSLMTV
+953 RDLGFGSLMTV
-964 ELGQRLADV
+964 ELGQRLAEV
-973 TGVRLPATAV
+973 TGLRLPATVV
-983 LDHPTPERITAHLTA
+983 LDHPTPERISEHLIA
-998 ELADGTPRDAA
+998 ELAAAGTPVHTAPAVAA
-1009 PERPPTDPAP
+1009 PAAE
-1019 ATDPIAIVGMACR
+1019 PIAIVGMACR

-1044 DLVAAGTDA
+1044 DLVASGGDA

-1087 YGAAEFDADLF
+1087 YGAAEFDAGLF

-1136 ATGVFSGVMAQD
+1136 ATGVFAGVMAQD
-1148 YGPRMHEGAD
+1148 YGPRMHEGAA

-1170 SVASGRVAYSL
+1170 SVASGRIAYSL

-1204 AQALRSGECSLALAG
+1204 AQALRAGECSLALAG

-1224 PTPGIFVEFSR
+1224 STPGIFVEFSR

-1241 DGRCKSFAAAA
+1241 DGRCKSFAGAA

-1269 DDARRNGHP
+1269 SDARANGHP

-1299 PNGPAQEGVIRTALA
+1299 PNGPSQEGVIRSALA
-1314 TAGLSGADVDLVE
+1314 AAGLSGSDVDLVE

-1338 IEAHALLATYGRDRA
+1338 IEAHALLATYGRDRD

-1381 VQALRHGLLPRTLH
+1381 VQAMRHGLLPRTLH

-1405 ASGEVRLL
+1405 SAGAVRLL
-1413 TEERP
+1413 TEARP
-1418 WPERGRPRRAGVS
+1418 WPEGDRPRRAGVS

-1447 PEVVPV
+1447 PDVTSETAV
-1453 EPASAPDPVP
+1453 EPGA
-1463 PSGPV
+1463 
-1468 PAARSGPDRVLRS
+1468 VLRS
-1481 GPVPV
+1481 APVPV

-1491 TGAALRAQAARLAAH
+1491 TAAALRAQAQRLAAH
-1506 LESEPGAALADVAR
+1506 LDRRPELTLEAVAR

-1527 ALPHRAVLT
+1527 GLKHRAVLT
-1536 ATDRTDLVRGLRTLA
+1536 ATDRADLLRGLRALA
-1551 ADEETPGLVRGV
+1551 ADEEAPGLVRGV
-1563 ADIDGRTVFVFPG
+1563 ADVDGRTVFVFPG

-1582 GMAVELLDSSPVFAE
+1582 GMAVGLLESSPVFAA

-1615 GVLRGETGQPSL
+1615 GVLRGEAGQPGL

-1643 LAALWRSFGV
+1643 LAELWRSFGV

-1688 TALGALSGAGGMM
+1688 AALGALSGAGGMM
-1701 SVALPVAELE
+1701 SVALPIAELE
-1711 RRLARWDGRL
+1711 PRLAPWAGRV

-1738 AALRE
+1738 GPLRE
-1743 LEAELT
+1743 LEAKLT
-1749 AEGARARL
+1749 AEGVRARL

-1772 RTELLDRL
+1772 RAELLDRL
-1780 AGLDPHTAEIP
+1780 AGLQPRSAEVP

-1802 TAALDAEYWYRNLR
+1802 TAVLDAEYWYRNLR
-1816 QTVRFEETIREL
+1816 RTVHFERTIREL

-1836 VETSPHP
+1836 VEASPHA
-1843 ILTAAVQDTVEAAG
+1843 ILTAAVQDTVESAG
-1857 STAVVVGSLRRDQ
+1857 SKAVVVGSLRRDQ
-1870 GGPGRFLRSLA
+1870 GGPDRLLLSLA
-1881 EVQVRGVRVDWSAAF
+1881 EAYVRGVPVDWTAAF
-1896 GALGHRAELPT
+1896 GAAGHRAELPT
-1907 YAFQRR
+1907 YAFQRE
-1913 RYWLPTPAGGTD
+1913 RYWLTTPAGAAH
-1925 PAGLGLDATAHPLL
+1925 PAGLGMDATDHPLL
-1939 GAAAPIAS
+1939 GAAAPVAS
-1947 TGELL
+1947 TGEVL

-1966 DHTVFGTVVL
+1966 DHAVFGTVVL
-1976 PGTAFVELAVRAGDE
+1976 PGAAFVEMVVRAGDE
-1991 GGCRVLE
+1991 AGCPVLE
-1998 ELTALAPLT
+1998 ELTVHAPLP
-2007 LPERAGVRVQ
+2007 LPERGGVRVQ

-2032 VYSRAGDG
+2032 VYSRPGDG
-2040 PEWTHHATGRLGTTA
+2040 PEWTHHATGRLGVTE
-2055 APPPTTGDWL
+2055 APAPETGGWL

-2071 VDLADRYPAL
+2071 VEPADRYPAL

-2096 RLWRHGEDL
+2096 RLWRHGEEL

-2113 PATADAGSYGLHPA
+2113 PAAGDAGSFGLHPA
-2127 LLDAALHAAVPTEDP
+2127 LLDAALHAAIPADGTADP
-2142 AATGLPFA
+2142 AATTALPFA

-2157 RTGAT
+2157 RAGA
-2162 AVRVRLRPAAG
+2162 AAARVRLRPAAE
-2173 GAVSL
+2173 GAVSI
-2178 TVTDAE
+2178 TMTDAE
-2184 DNPVAAIDSLAFR
+2184 DNPVAVIDSLAFR
-2197 PVSAEQLAAG
+2197 PVTAEQLAA
-2207 RRDHLYRTGWVP
+2207 RRQHHLYRTGWVP
-2219 LAPPAQDG
+2219 LVPPAQDST
-2227 AWAWLPDLAPDGSV
+2227 WASLAGPGGLDELGDQV

-2246 VAVAGVTDALAVAQR
+2246 VEVAGVLDALAVAQR
-2261 WPAEERFAAST
+2261 WLAEERFAASR

-2277 RGAVATGPG
+2277 RGAVAAGPG
-2286 EPVDPDVAAVW
+2286 EPPVDPDAAAVW
-2297 GLVRSAQTENP
+2297 GLLRSAQTENP
-2308 DRFVLV
+2308 DRFVLA
-2314 DTDGHPASQ
+2314 DTDGHAASV
-2323 ALLPRLAATGEAQLA
+2323 ALLPRLAGTGEAQLA
-2338 VRAGRVFVP
+2338 LRAGRVFVP

-2352 TETAGDP
+2352 TEAAGGT
-2359 PWSAEDVVLVTGA
+2359 PWSAEDTVLITGA

-2380 ARHLAERH
+2380 ARHLVERH
-2388 GVRGLVL
+2388 GVRALVL
-2395 ASRRGADAPGMAE
+2395 ASRRGGAAPGMAE
-2408 LVAELGELGAE
+2408 LAGELRGRGAA
-2419 VAVVACDVAEREAV
+2419 VAVVACDVAERDQV

-2449 GVLDDGVLAAL
+2449 GILDDGVLAAL
-2460 TPERVAEVFR
+2460 TPRRMAEVFR

-2482 TGPELRAFVLFSS
+2482 AGPELTAFVLFSS

-2509 AANAALDGLAA
+2509 AANAALDGLAER
-2520 QRRAAGLP
+2520 RRAAGLP
-2528 ATAVAWGLW
+2528 ATSVAWGLW
-2537 AESSGMTEGMADTDR
+2537 AESSGMTERMADTDR

-2557 AGVVPLDSATALDLL
+2557 AGMVPLDSGTALDMF
-2572 DTATA
+2572 DAATA
-2577 LDDPVLLAA
+2577 LDDPVLLAV
-2586 RLDPVALR
+2586 RLDPAALR
-2594 ERAAEGVLSPVLRA
+2594 ERAEEGVLSPVLRG
-2608 LVPVV
+2608 LVPVA
-2613 RPAAATESAAD
+2613 RRAAATDGAAD
-2624 GADGLPRRLA
+2624 GTDGLRRRLA
-2634 EGDPLRVLQDLVLT
+2634 EGEPLRVLEDLVLT

-2655 HSDPG
+2655 HLDPG
-2660 GLSPDRP
+2660 GLAPDRP
-2667 FKDFGFDSL
+2667 FKDIGFDSL
-2676 TAVELRNRLGR
+2676 TAVELRNRLAR
-2687 ATGVRLPATVVFDH
+2687 LTGVRLPATVVFDH
-2701 PTPAALAG
+2701 PTPAGLAAY
-2709 HLHGE
+2709 LRGE
-2714 LVGDATAAGP
+2714 LAGDATPATT
-2724 LPAAAPVVAT
+2724 PAAASPVVAA

-2746 FPGGVDSP
+2746 FPGGIASP
-2754 EDLWDLVADGVDAVG
+2754 EDLWDLVASGGDAIG
-2769 AFPTDRG
+2769 GFPTDRG
-2776 WDVTGLYDP
+2776 WDVAGLYDP
-2785 DPDHPGTTYTRHG
+2785 DPDRAGHSYTRQG
-2798 GFLYDAGRFDAGLFG
+2798 GFLHDAGRFDAGLFG

-2837 ERAGIDPSSVR
+2837 ERAGIDPTSVR

-2883 GSVAS
+2883 ASVAS
-2888 GRVAYTLGLQ
+2888 GRIAYTLGLQ

-2913 AMHLAAQ
+2913 ALHLAAQ

-2955 DGRCKP
+2955 DGRCKSFA
-2961 YAGAADGTG
+2961 AGADGTG

-2990 HRVLAVLRG
+2990 HRVLAVVRG
-2999 SAVNQDGASNGLTA
+2999 SAINQDGASNGLTA

-3024 TALAAAG
+3024 SALAAAG
-3031 VSAQEVDAV
+3031 LSPQDVDAV

-3059 ATYGRDRA
+3059 ATYGRDRD
-3067 GDPLWLGSVKSNI
+3067 GDPLWLGSIKSNI
-3080 GHAQAAAGVA
+3080 GHAQAAAGMA
-3090 GVIKMVQA
+3090 GVIKVVQA
-3098 IRHGVLPRTLHVDE
+3098 LRNGVLPRTLHVDE
-3112 PSPHVDWTSGEVRL
+3112 PSSHVDWASGGVRL
-3126 LTEARPWPERGRP
+3126 LTEEQPWPDTGRP

-3154 HVVIEQAEPEAA
+3154 HVILEQAAADASGARRPEP
-3166 AGAGAGAG
+3166 
-3174 RADGAGEVGRA
+3174 
-3185 EVFAEA
+3185 
-3191 GRVGGFVEA
+3191 
-3200 GQAEVFAETGRV
+3200 
-3212 EGFAEAGQVAGFVE
+3212 
-3226 VGQAEVSAE
+3226 
-3235 AGRVEGF
+3235 
-3242 VEVGQADGFDGERAY
+3242 
-3257 TEPRLMPVVVSGQS
+3257 EPRLLPVAVSGQTE
-3271 DEALRAQA
+3271 EALREQA
-3279 ARLASH
+3279 ARLAAH
-3285 LAEHPGERVRDIGWS
+3285 LAGHPGDRVLDIAWS
-3300 SVAGRAAL
+3300 SAAGRAAL
-3308 EHRAVV
+3308 AHRAVV
-3314 LATDPEQLGERLGAL
+3314 LAEGREQLEERLGAL

-3334 IPGVVRGTAADA
+3334 TPGVLRGTAADA

-3382 AAAIESHVDWSV
+3382 AAAIEAHVDWSV
-3394 LDVLRGLP
+3394 LDVLRGAP
-3402 GAPTLERV
+3402 DAPTLERV
-3410 DVVQPVTFAVNVSL
+3410 DVVQPVTFAVTVSL
-3424 AALWRSYGVEP
+3424 AALWRAHGVEP
-3435 EAVIGHSQG
+3435 EVVIGHSQG

-3481 SVALPADEVRALFTD
+3481 SVALPAEEVRALFAD
-3496 DRLGVAAVNSP
+3496 DRLAVAAINSP
-3507 TSTVVSGDPEA
+3507 TSTVVSGDPSA
-3518 LEELRAACEERGVRA
+3518 LEDLQADCAARGVRA
-3533 RRIAVDYASHST
+3533 RRIAVDYASHSAQ
-3545 HVTAVKDGLAELLA
+3545 VTAVKDSLAVLLA
-3559 GISPQAAR
+3559 GISPRAAR
-3567 TELYST
+3567 IELYST

-3585 GEYWY
+3585 GAYWY
-3590 TNLRQT
+3590 TNLRRT

-3609 GIGTFIEISPHPVV
+3609 GIGTFLEISPHPVV
-3623 APGIQ
+3623 APGVQ
-3628 ETVDAAGAG
+3628 ETIDAAGAR
-3637 AAVLATLRRD
+3637 ATVLSTLRRD
-3647 DGGWPRFAQSLAE
+3647 DGGWPRFLQSLAE
-3660 AQVRGAGVRLAEVFE
+3660 AHVRGAGVRLAEVFD
-3675 GTGAQRVD
+3675 GTGARTVD
-3683 LPTYAFQQ
+3683 LPTYAFQH
-3691 RWYWLAEQAGPR
+3691 RWYWLAEQARSR
-3703 SDAWRYRVE
+3703 SDQWRYRVE
-3712 WRPAGPPGR
+3712 WRAAGTPER
-3721 TGPDGEWLALVPASG
+3721 TAPDGDWLALVPASG
-3736 ADQDWLKT
+3736 VEQDWQDRLEA

-3752 TLTVDTEHADRTE
+3752 AVTVDTDRADRAT
-3765 LTDRLRQALAEHPP
+3765 LTGQLRRALAEHTP

-3785 LAADRRPHPDH
+3785 LAADRRPHPAH
-3796 PVVPAGVAATL
+3796 PVVPTGVAATL
-3807 ALVQALGDLDVA
+3807 ALVQALGDLAAA
-3819 VPLWLVTSGAVST
+3819 VPLWLVTSGAVRT
-3832 GAADPLREPSAAQVW
+3832 GDDDPPREPSAAQVW

-3855 EHPAFWGGLIDLP
+3855 EHPTFWGGLVDLP
-3868 AEPDEAALEQL
+3868 AELDEAALEHL
-3879 RGALAGGW
+3879 RGVLAGGW

-3903 RLVRAPLDGGATG
+3903 RLVHAPLDGGAAG
-3916 QWRARDTALVTGG
+3916 GWQARDTAIVTGG

-3941 AAQGVR
+3941 AGLGAR

-3956 AAADGIAELTA
+3956 PHAEGVADLAA

-3977 ARACDIGDRTAVAA
+3977 ARACDIGDRAAVEA
-3991 LLAGLREQGE
+3991 LLTGLREQGE

-4010 ALMRLAPLPDTD
+4010 ALMRLAALPDTD
-4022 LTEYADVLT
+4022 LAEYADVLT

-4046 AELDALVFYSSI
+4046 AELDALVLYSSI

-4082 QARAT
+4082 QARAA

-4131 TVLERAEGGL
+4131 TVLERGESGL

-4153 LFASARS
+4153 LFTSARS
-4160 RPLLAEIPE
+4160 RPLFAEIPE
-4169 ARRVLDGPSEPG
+4169 ARRALRDTSEPEG
-4181 SQPSGSPWAQRLA
+4181 QPSGSSWSQRLA
-4194 GLSDTERRSTLLRL
+4194 GLSDTERRSSLLRL

-4217 GHSGAAAIGA
+4217 GHSGATAVAA
-4227 DHAFR
+4227 DQAFR
-4232 DLGYDSLTGIE
+4232 DLGYDSLTAIE
-4243 LRNRLGEA
+4243 LRNRLGGA
-4251 TGLALPATLVFD
+4251 TGLTLPATLVFD
-4263 QPTPAAVAAYLR
+4263 QPTPAAVAEYLR
-4275 TRLAPPEPPLLTEL
+4275 TRLAPADPPILTEL
-4289 DRLAERLSRA
+4289 DRLSERLAGADVDGERA
-4299 DADDD
+4299 DIE
-4304 RDGVELRLRAMLA
+4304 RRLRAML
-4317 RFSRNLSSDVSRNFN
+4317 SLIGGGD
-4332 RDFNRDLSSDEED
+4332 DD
-4345 FDPMSNEEMYD
+4345 FDPTSNEEIYD
-4356 LIDRELGAN
+4356 LIDRELGAS

>member
-1 MGDRVGNAAD
+1 MGNAAG

-26 AGNPAEFWR
+26 AANPAEFWQ
-35 LLREGRDALGE
+35 LLRDGRDALSE

-75 VDSFDAGFFSVSP
+75 VDSFDAGFFGVSP
-88 GEAAVMDPQQR
+88 GEAAVLDPQQR

-112 GIVPGDGD
+112 GIIPGDGTD
-120 GPGGTGVY
+120 GSADGTGVY
-128 VGATYDDYATL
+128 VGATYDDYAAL

-156 IANRVSYALR
+156 IANRVSYALG

-173 VDSAQSSALLAVHLA
+173 VDSAQSSALVAVHLA

-195 ECTTA
+195 ECTVA
-200 LAGGVNLNITQDG
+200 LAGGVNLNISQHG
-213 YDVTR
+213 YDVTQ

-224 PDGRCHT
+224 PDGRCYT
-231 FDARA
+231 FDERA

-267 RGGAVNND
+267 RGSATNND

-280 LTAPRQEAQQDV
+280 LTAPRQEAQQEV

-304 AELDYVEL
+304 AELSYVEL

-321 PVEAAALGAVAG
+321 PVEAAALGAALGAVAG
-333 PEREPER
+333 RER

-363 LKTVLCLSHR
+363 VKTVLCLSRR

-396 VITEPVPW
+396 VVTETGPW
-404 PATQGP
+404 PAADGP
-410 LLAGVSSF
+410 RLAGVSAF
-418 GMGGANCHLVLT
+418 GMGGANCHVVLT
-430 EPPAPRPAPDHDTEG
+430 EPPVPGTALVPGTEPAPAAAPVPAAVPERAVG
-445 AEEHDGPVLVPLTA
+445 PYDGPVLVPLFA
-459 RAPAALTELAGLLGE
+459 RSPGALAELAGLLGGA
-474 STAPPV
+474 TAGAPV

-486 ATTRSPLER
+486 ATTRSRLER
-495 RAVLVADS
+495 RAVLVAES
-503 AEEVPGLL
+503 ADEVPGLL
-511 AALAGDTANARV
+511 EALAADAASARV
-523 VRGTAVDGRTV
+523 VRGTAVEGRTV

-549 EIYRRHPVFAAAVD
+549 DIYRRHPVFAAALD
-563 AVAAELRPQ
+563 EIAEEMGAH

-578 DVVFAAEGSADA
+578 EVVFAEEGSAAA

-595 PAYTQPALF
+595 PTYTQPALF
-604 AVQVGLYRLVE
+604 AVQVGLFRLVE

-654 RLMQDIP
+654 RLMQEIP
-661 PGGAMILVEA
+661 PGGVMMLVEA

-680 EATGGLV
+680 EASGGLV
-687 SIAALNSPTATVLS
+687 SVAALNSPTATVLS
-701 GDADATLAIA
+701 GDEAATLEIA
-711 GRWSARGRRTRR
+711 GRWSATGRRTRR
-723 IQVPIASHSPYVDGI
+723 IQVPMASHSAHVDGI
-738 LDGMRAAAARIDW
+738 LDGMRAAAAGIDW
-751 RTPTVPVISSL
+751 RRPNLPVLSSL

-790 AIATACADGARTFL
+790 AIATACARGARTFL

-814 MGPGSAPEDVAFVS
+814 MGPGSAPDDVAFV
-828 ALAGGERP
+828 AAMAGGERP

-849 TRGVPVDWTRFYEGS
+849 VRGVPVDWARFYAGS

-873 YPFQRRRHWIAGV
+873 YPFQRRRHWLAGV
-886 TATGGATPV
+886 TVTGGATP
-895 VPAVSAEP
+895 AVADAPTAEA
-903 ESGTPARPE
+903 STRPVTG
-912 AGLAGLPAAERE
+912 AAGLPAAERE

-940 LDAAEQLDMRRPF
+940 LDSVEELDVHRPF
-953 KDLGFGSLMTV
+953 RDLGFGSLMAV
-964 ELGQRLADV
+964 ELGQRLAEA
-973 TGVRLPATAV
+973 TGLRLPATVA
-983 LDHPTPERITAHLTA
+983 LDHPTPERITAHLIA
-998 ELADGTPRDAA
+998 VLAAGTPADLAPVVAA
-1009 PERPPTDPAP
+1009 PAAE
-1019 ATDPIAIVGMACR
+1019 PIAIVGMACR
-1032 FPGGVGSPEDLW
+1032 LPGGVGSPEELW
-1044 DLVAAGTDA
+1044 DLLASGGDA
-1053 IGGFPTD
+1053 VGGFPTD

-1073 DRPGRSYARTGGFL
+1073 DRPGRTYARDGGFL
-1087 YGAAEFDADLF
+1087 YDAAEFDAALF

-1136 ATGVFSGVMAQD
+1136 TTGVFAGVMAQD
-1148 YGPRMHEGAD
+1148 YGPRMHEDAA

-1170 SVASGRVAYSL
+1170 SVASGRIAYSL
-1181 GLRGPAVTV
+1181 GLQGPAVTV

-1204 AQALRSGECSLALAG
+1204 AQALRAGECSLALAG

-1224 PTPGIFVEFSR
+1224 STPGIFVEFSR

-1241 DGRCKSFAAAA
+1241 DGRCKSFAATA

-1269 DDARRNGHP
+1269 SDAQANGHP

-1299 PNGPAQEGVIRTALA
+1299 PNGPAQERVVRSALA
-1314 TAGLSGADVDLVE
+1314 AAHLSTSDVDLVE

-1338 IEAHALLATYGRDRA
+1338 IEAQALLATYGRDRD
-1353 GEPLWLGSLKSNIG
+1353 GDPLWLGSLKSNIG

-1381 VQALRHGLLPRTLH
+1381 VQAMRHGMLPRTLH

-1405 ASGEVRLL
+1405 SAGGVRLL
-1413 TEERP
+1413 TEARS
-1418 WPERGRPRRAGVS
+1418 WPERDRPRRAGVS

-1447 PEVVPV
+1447 PETAAEAAVV
-1453 EPASAPDPVP
+1453 S
-1463 PSGPV
+1463 
-1468 PAARSGPDRVLRS
+1468 PAAANTVLRS

-1486 VLSGQ
+1486 VVSGQ
-1491 TGAALRAQAARLAAH
+1491 TAAALRAQAERLAAH
-1506 LESEPGAALADVAR
+1506 LERRPELTLEDVAR
-1520 AAATTRA
+1520 ASATTRA
-1527 ALPHRAVLT
+1527 GLEHRAVLT
-1536 ATDRTDLVRGLRTLA
+1536 AADRADLVRGLRTLA
-1551 ADEETPGLVRGV
+1551 ADEESPDLVRGV
-1563 ADIDGRTVFVFPG
+1563 ADVAGRTVFVFPG

-1582 GMAVELLDSSPVFAE
+1582 GMAVELLDSSEVFAA

-1604 ALGEFVDWSLL
+1604 ALGEFVDWSLV
-1615 GVLRGETGQPSL
+1615 GVLRGEAGQPSL

-1688 TALGALSGAGGMM
+1688 AALGALSGAGGMM
-1701 SVALPVAELE
+1701 SVALPIAELE
-1711 RRLARWDGRL
+1711 PRLAAWADRV

-1738 AALRE
+1738 DALRE
-1743 LEAELT
+1743 LAAELT

-1763 SHSAQVERI
+1763 SHSPQVERI
-1772 RTELLDRL
+1772 RADLLDRL
-1780 AGLDPHTAEIP
+1780 AGLEPRGAEIP

-1802 TAALDAEYWYRNLR
+1802 TAVLDAEYWYRNLR
-1816 QTVRFEETIREL
+1816 QTVHFEETVREL

-1836 VETSPHP
+1836 VEVSPHP
-1843 ILTAAVQDTVEAAG
+1843 ILTTAVQDTVESAG

-1870 GGPGRFLRSLA
+1870 GGPGRFLLSLA
-1881 EVQVRGVRVDWSAAF
+1881 EAHVRGVPVDWTAAF
-1896 GALGHRAELPT
+1896 GATGHRAELPT
-1907 YAFQRR
+1907 YAFQRQ
-1913 RYWLPTPAGGTD
+1913 RYWLSTPAGGSD
-1925 PAGLGLDATAHPLL
+1925 PAGFGLDATAHPLL
-1939 GAAAPIAS
+1939 GAASPVAS

-1976 PGTAFVELAVRAGDE
+1976 PGAALVELAVRAGDE
-1991 GGCRVLE
+1991 AGCPVLE
-1998 ELTALAPLT
+1998 ELTVHAPLP
-2007 LPERAGVRVQ
+2007 LPERGGVRVQ
-2017 VVLGAPGEDGGRAVD
+2017 MVLGAPDDDGGRAVD
-2032 VYSRAGDG
+2032 VYSRPGAG
-2040 PEWTHHATGRLGTTA
+2040 PQWTHHATGRLGVTA
-2055 APPPTTGDWL
+2055 APAPETGDWP
-2065 PAGATP
+2065 PAAATP
-2071 VDLADRYPAL
+2071 VELADRYPAL

-2096 RLWRHGEDL
+2096 RLWRHGEEL

-2113 PATADAGSYGLHPA
+2113 PAAGEAGSFGLHPA
-2127 LLDAALHAAVPTEDP
+2127 LLDAALHAAIPADGTADP
-2142 AATGLPFA
+2142 AATTALPFA

-2157 RTGAT
+2157 RSGAAT
-2162 AVRVRLRPAAG
+2162 ARVRLRPAADG
-2173 GAVSL
+2173 TVSI
-2178 TVTDAE
+2178 TITDAE
-2184 DNPVAAIDSLAFR
+2184 DNPVAVIDSLAFR
-2197 PVSAEQLAAG
+2197 PVTARQLAAG
-2207 RRDHLYRTGWVP
+2207 RQDHLYRTDWVP
-2219 LAPPAQDG
+2219 SAAPAQDG
-2227 AWAWLPDLAPDGSV
+2227 PWAALAGPGGLDELGDQV
-2241 PAAVG
+2241 PATVG
-2246 VAVAGVTDALAVAQR
+2246 VAVTGVIDALAVAQR
-2261 WPAEERFAAST
+2261 WLAEERFADSR

-2277 RGAVATGPG
+2277 RGAVAAGPG
-2286 EPVDPDVAAVW
+2286 EPPVDPDAAAVW
-2297 GLVRSAQTENP
+2297 GLLRSAQTENP
-2308 DRFVLV
+2308 DRFVLA
-2314 DTDGHPASQ
+2314 DTDGHAASE
-2323 ALLPRLAATGEAQLA
+2323 ALLPRLAGTGEAQLA
-2338 VRAGRVFVP
+2338 LRGGRVLVP
-2347 RLARV
+2347 RLVRV
-2352 TETAGDP
+2352 TEVTEVAEGAGDG
-2359 PWSAEDVVLVTGA
+2359 PWSAESVVLITGA

-2380 ARHLAERH
+2380 ARHLVGRH

-2395 ASRRGADAPGMAE
+2395 ASRRGDAAPGMAG
-2408 LVAELGELGAE
+2408 LVAELREQGAE

-2449 GVLDDGVLAAL
+2449 GVLDDGLLAAL
-2460 TPERVAEVFR
+2460 TPQRVAEVFR

-2482 TGPELRAFVLFSS
+2482 TGPDLTAFVLFSS
-2495 VAGTLGNAGQAAYA
+2495 VAGTFGNAGQAAYA

-2520 QRRAAGLP
+2520 QRHAAGLP

-2537 AESSGMTEGMADTDR
+2537 AESSGMTGQMADTDR

-2557 AGVVPLDSATALDLL
+2557 AGMSPLDSGTALDLFDAATALDE
-2572 DTATA
+2572 
-2577 LDDPVLLAA
+2577 PVLLAA
-2586 RLDPVALR
+2586 RLDLATLR

-2608 LVPVV
+2608 LVPAV
-2613 RPAAATESAAD
+2613 RRAAATADGAAH
-2624 GADGLPRRLA
+2624 GADGLRRRLA
-2634 EGDPLRVLQDLVLT
+2634 EGEPLRVLQDLVLT

-2660 GLSPDRP
+2660 GLSPHRP
-2667 FKDFGFDSL
+2667 FKDVGFDSL

-2687 ATGVRLPATVVFDH
+2687 ATGIRLPVTVVFDH
-2701 PTPAALAG
+2701 PTPAGLAG
-2709 HLHGE
+2709 YLRGE
-2714 LVGDATAAGP
+2714 LLGDEAGDDTPTTAHAAVT
-2724 LPAAAPVVAT
+2724 PAVAA

-2746 FPGGVDSP
+2746 FPGGVASP
-2754 EDLWDLVADGVDAVG
+2754 EDLWDLVAAGGDAIG
-2769 AFPTDRG
+2769 GFPTDRG

-2785 DPDHPGTTYTRHG
+2785 DPDRAGHTYTRHG
-2798 GFLYDAGRFDAGLFG
+2798 GFLYDAGRFDAALFG
-2813 ISPREALAMD
+2813 VSPREALAMD

-2837 ERAGIDPSSVR
+2837 ERAGIDPSSLR
-2848 GSQTGVFTGVMY
+2848 GSQTGVFTGLMY

-2883 GSVAS
+2883 ASVAS

-2913 AMHLAAQ
+2913 ALHLAAQ

-2955 DGRCKP
+2955 DGRCKSFT
-2961 YAGAADGTG
+2961 GAADGTG
-2970 WSEGVGLL
+2970 WAEGVGLL
-2978 LLEPLSAARRNG
+2978 LLEPLSAARANG
-2990 HRVLAVLRG
+2990 HRVLAVVRG

-3024 TALAAAG
+3024 SALAAAG
-3031 VSAQEVDAV
+3031 LSPQDVDAV

-3067 GDPLWLGSVKSNI
+3067 GEPLWLGSIKSNI

-3090 GVIKMVQA
+3090 GVIKVVQA
-3098 IRHGVLPRTLHVDE
+3098 LQHGVLPRTLHVDE
-3112 PSPHVDWTSGEVRL
+3112 PSPHVDWASGGVRL
-3126 LTEARPWPERGRP
+3126 LTEEQPWPDTGRP

-3154 HVVIEQAEPEAA
+3154 HVIVEQAQPAPADASGTALPQAA
-3166 AGAGAGAG
+3166 
-3174 RADGAGEVGRA
+3174 
-3185 EVFAEA
+3185 
-3191 GRVGGFVEA
+3191 
-3200 GQAEVFAETGRV
+3200 
-3212 EGFAEAGQVAGFVE
+3212 
-3226 VGQAEVSAE
+3226 
-3235 AGRVEGF
+3235 
-3242 VEVGQADGFDGERAY
+3242 
-3257 TEPRLMPVVVSGQS
+3257 PRLLPVALSGQS
-3271 DEALRAQA
+3271 EDALREQA
-3279 ARLASH
+3279 ARLAAH
-3285 LAEHPGERVRDIGWS
+3285 LADHPGHRVLDIAWS
-3300 SVAGRAAL
+3300 SVTGRAAL

-3314 LATDPEQLGERLGAL
+3314 LAADPEQLGDRLAAL

-3334 IPGVVRGTAADA
+3334 TPGVLRAAATDA

-3368 LDSAPVFAARLAEC
+3368 LDSEPVFAARLAEC
-3382 AAAIESHVDWSV
+3382 AAAIEAHVDWSV
-3394 LDVLRGLP
+3394 LDVLRGAP
-3402 GAPTLERV
+3402 GAPGLERV
-3410 DVVQPVTFAVNVSL
+3410 DVVQPVTFAVTVSL
-3424 AALWRSYGVEP
+3424 AALWRAHGVEP

-3451 AGALSLADAAAVVC
+3451 AGALSLADAAAVVS
-3465 LRSRALTEL
+3465 LRSQALTEL

-3481 SVALPADEVRALFTD
+3481 SVALPADDVRALFAD
-3496 DRLGVAAVNSP
+3496 DKLGVAAVNSP
-3507 TSTVVSGDPEA
+3507 TSTVVSGDPSA
-3518 LEELRAACEERGVRA
+3518 LEDLRAVCESRGVRA

-3545 HVTAVKDGLAELLA
+3545 QVTAVKEKLAALLA
-3559 GISPQAAR
+3559 AISPQAAR
-3567 TELYST
+3567 VELYST

-3596 VRFADAVRAALDA
+3596 VRFADAVHAALDA
-3609 GIGTFIEISPHPVV
+3609 GIGTFLEISPHPVV
-3623 APGIQ
+3623 AQGVQ
-3628 ETVDAAGAG
+3628 ETVDAAGAR
-3637 AAVLATLRRD
+3637 ATVLSTLRRD

-3660 AQVRGAGVRLAEVFE
+3660 AHVRGAGVRLADVFA
-3675 GTGAQRVD
+3675 GAGARPVD
-3683 LPTYAFQQ
+3683 LPTYAFQH
-3691 RWYWLAEQAGPR
+3691 RWYWLAEQAAAR
-3703 SDAWRYRVE
+3703 SDTWRHRVE
-3712 WRPAGPPGR
+3712 WRAAGAPER
-3721 TGPDGEWLALVPASG
+3721 TAPDGEWLALVPGTG
-3736 ADQDWLKT
+3736 ADQDWLDT

-3752 TLTVDTEHADRTE
+3752 TVTVDTEHADRAA
-3765 LTDRLRQALAEHPP
+3765 LTGQLRRALADHTP

-3785 LAADRRPHPDH
+3785 LAADRRPHPQH
-3796 PVVPAGVAATL
+3796 PVVPTGVAATL
-3807 ALVQALGDLDVA
+3807 AVVQALGDLDA
-3819 VPLWLVTSGAVST
+3819 ALPLWLATSGAVRT
-3832 GAADPLREPSAAQVW
+3832 GDTDPLREPSAAQLW
-3847 GLGRVAML
+3847 GLGRVVML
-3855 EHPAFWGGLIDLP
+3855 EHPKLWGGLVDLP
-3868 AEPDEAALEQL
+3868 AEPDDAALEQL
-3879 RGALAGGW
+3879 RAVLAGGW
-3887 GEEDQLAV
+3887 GDEDQLAV
-3895 RGSGTLLR
+3895 RPSGTLLR
-3903 RLVRAPLDGGATG
+3903 RLVHAPLDGGPADG
-3916 QWRARDTALVTGG
+3916 WQARDTALVTGG
-3929 TGALGPEVARWL
+3929 TGALGPEIARWL
-3941 AAQGVR
+3941 AGLGAR

-3956 AAADGIAELTA
+3956 AHAEGIAELAA
-3967 ELDGLGVRLT
+3967 ELDALGVRLT

-4010 ALMRLAPLPDTD
+4010 ALMRLAALPDTS
-4022 LTEYADVLT
+4022 LAEYADVLT
-4031 AKVQGARHLVELLDP
+4031 AKVQGARHLVDLLDP
-4046 AELDALVFYSSI
+4046 AELDAMVFYSSI

-4082 QARAT
+4082 QARTA

-4122 PGPALDALR
+4122 PEPALDALR
-4131 TVLERAEGGL
+4131 TILERAETGL

-4148 ARFMP
+4148 AKFMP
-4153 LFASARS
+4153 LFTSARS
-4160 RPLLAEIPE
+4160 RPLFAEIPE
-4169 ARRVLDGPSEPG
+4169 AQRALRTTVETEPQSAG
-4181 SQPSGSPWAQRLA
+4181 SSWSQRLA
-4194 GLSDTERRSTLLRL
+4194 GLSDTEGRGALLRL

-4217 GHSGAAAIGA
+4217 GHSGSAAIGA
-4227 DHAFR
+4227 DRAFR

-4243 LRNRLGEA
+4243 LRNRLGES
-4251 TGLALPATLVFD
+4251 TGLTLPATLVFD
-4263 QPTPAAVAAYLR
+4263 QPTPAAVAEYLR
-4275 TRLAPPEPPLLTEL
+4275 ARLAPAEPPVLTEL
-4289 DRLAERLSRA
+4289 DRLAERLSTADLDGERA
-4299 DADDD
+4299 DI
-4304 RDGVELRLRAMLA
+4304 ELRLRAML
-4317 RFSRNLSSDVSRNFN
+4317 SLVGKDGE
-4332 RDFNRDLSSDEED
+4332 DGEDDDD
-4345 FDPMSNEEMYD
+4345 FDPTSNEEMYD
-4356 LIDRELGAN
+4356 LIDRELGTS

>member
-1 MGDRVGNAAD
+1 MGNSAD

-26 AGNPAEFWR
+26 AANPAEFWQ
-35 LLREGRDALGE
+35 LLRDGRDALGE
-46 PGPRRCHPD
+46 PPPRRCHPD
-55 GPAVPVLPSGEP
+55 GPAVPLLPSGEP

-75 VDSFDAGFFSVSP
+75 VDSFDAGFFGISP
-88 GEAAVMDPQQR
+88 GEAAVLDPQQR

-112 GIVPGDGD
+112 GLVPGDGE
-120 GPGGTGVY
+120 GGSAVGTGVY
-128 VGATYDDYATL
+128 VGATYDDYAAL
-139 RGARLS
+139 RGTRLT

-156 IANRVSYALR
+156 IANRVSYALG
-166 LRGPSLV
+166 LRGPSMV
-173 VDSAQSSALLAVHLA
+173 VDSAQSSALVAVHLA
-188 CQALAAG
+188 CRALAAG
-195 ECTTA
+195 ECEVA
-200 LAGGVNLNITQDG
+200 LAGGVNLNIAQDG

-224 PDGRCHT
+224 PDGRCYT
-231 FDARA
+231 FDERA
-236 DGFVRGEGGAV
+236 NGFVRGEGGAV

-252 LSAALA
+252 LAAALA

-267 RGGAVNND
+267 RGSATNND
-275 GGGDS
+275 GGGDT
-280 LTAPRQEAQQDV
+280 LTAPRQGAQQEV

-304 AELDYVEL
+304 AQLSYVEL

-321 PVEAAALGAVAG
+321 PVEAAALGAVA
-333 PEREPER
+333 RRER

-363 LKTVLCLSHR
+363 VKTVLCLSRR

-388 PLTELGLR
+388 PLAELGLR
-396 VITEPVPW
+396 VVTETEPW
-404 PATQGP
+404 PAVEGP

-418 GMGGANCHLVLT
+418 GMGGANCHVVLA
-430 EPPAPRPAPDHDTEG
+430 EPPTPGAAPDRG
-445 AEEHDGPVLVPLTA
+445 AGRYDGPVLVPLSA
-459 RAPAALTELAGLLGE
+459 RAPAALAELAGLLRE
-474 STAPPV
+474 PSAVSPV

-486 ATTRSPLER
+486 ATTRSRLKR
-495 RAVLVADS
+495 RAVLVAES

-511 AALAGDTANARV
+511 EALAGDTANARV
-523 VRGTAVDGRTV
+523 VRGTAVEGRTV
-534 FLFAGQGNQRPGMGR
+534 FLFPGQGSQRPGMGR

-563 AVAAELRPQ
+563 EICEETRPH

-578 DVVFAAEGSADA
+578 EVLFAQEGSADA

-595 PAYTQPALF
+595 STYMQPALF
-604 AVQVGLYRLVE
+604 AVQVGLFRLLE

-620 PDAVLGHSFGEL
+620 PDAVLGHSLGEL
-632 AALHVAGAMSLADA
+632 AALHVTGAMSVADA
-646 CALVAARG
+646 CRLVAARG
-654 RLMQDIP
+654 RLMHETP
-661 PGGAMILVEA
+661 PGGAMVMVEA

-680 EATGGLV
+680 EGSGGLV
-687 SIAALNSPTATVLS
+687 SIAAVNSPTATVLS
-701 GDADATLAIA
+701 GDEDATLAIA
-711 GRWSARGRRTRR
+711 GRWAGRGRRTRR
-723 IQVPIASHSPYVDGI
+723 LQIPMASHSSHMDGI
-738 LDGMRAAAARIDW
+738 LDGIRAAAARIDW
-751 RTPTVPVISSL
+751 HRPTLPVLSSL

-783 GTVRFAD
+783 DTVRFAD
-790 AIATACADGARTFL
+790 AISTACARGARTFL
-804 ELGPDGTLCA
+804 ELGPDGALCA
-814 MGPGSAPEDVAFVS
+814 MGPGSAPEDAVFVS
-828 ALAGGERP
+828 AMAGGERP

-849 TRGVPVDWTRFYEGS
+849 VRGVPVDWARFYAGS
-864 GARRIPLPT
+864 GGRRIPLPT
-873 YPFQRRRHWIAGV
+873 YPFQRRRHWITGV
-886 TATGGATPV
+886 TATGGATPAV
-895 VPAVSAEP
+895 VDAPAAEVP
-903 ESGTPARPE
+903 TRPAP
-912 AGLAGLPAAERE
+912 LPAAERE

-940 LDAAEQLDMRRPF
+940 LDSAEELDARRPF
-953 KDLGFGSLMTV
+953 KDLGFGSLMAV
-964 ELGQRLADV
+964 ELGQRLAEA
-973 TGVRLPATAV
+973 TGLRLPATVV
-983 LDHPTPERITAHLTA
+983 LDHPTPERITEHLIA
-998 ELADGTPRDAA
+998 ELTSGTAVNRAPAGAA
-1009 PERPPTDPAP
+1009 PAAE
-1019 ATDPIAIVGMACR
+1019 PIAIVGMACR
-1032 FPGGVGSPEDLW
+1032 FPGGVGSPEELW
-1044 DLVAAGTDA
+1044 DLVAAGGDA
-1053 IGGFPTD
+1053 VGGFPTD

-1073 DRPGRSYARTGGFL
+1073 DRPARSYARTGGFL
-1087 YGAAEFDADLF
+1087 HEAAEFDAGLF

-1130 LSLRDS
+1130 LSLRES
-1136 ATGVFSGVMAQD
+1136 ETGVFAGVMAQD
-1148 YGPRMHEGAD
+1148 YGPRMHEGAA

-1170 SVASGRVAYSL
+1170 SVASGRIAYSL
-1181 GLRGPAVTV
+1181 GLRGPAITV

-1204 AQALRSGECSLALAG
+1204 AQALRAGECSLALAG

-1224 PTPGIFVEFSR
+1224 STPGIFVEFSR

-1269 DDARRNGHP
+1269 SDARANGHP
-1278 VLAVLR
+1278 VLAVLS

-1299 PNGPAQEGVIRTALA
+1299 PNGPAQERVIRSALTA
-1314 TAGLSGADVDLVE
+1314 AGLSTSDVDLVE

-1353 GEPLWLGSLKSNIG
+1353 AEPLWLGSLKSNIG
-1367 HTQAAAGVAGVIKV
+1367 HAQAAAGVAGVIKV

-1405 ASGEVRLL
+1405 AAGGVRLL

-1418 WPERGRPRRAGVS
+1418 WPESGRPRRAGVS

-1436 GTNAHVIVEQA
+1436 GTNAHVIVEQP
-1447 PEVVPV
+1447 PEAAAQTAV
-1453 EPASAPDPVP
+1453 EPAAEPT
-1463 PSGPV
+1463 
-1468 PAARSGPDRVLRS
+1468 AVLRS

-1486 VLSGQ
+1486 VVSGQ
-1491 TGAALRAQAARLAAH
+1491 SAAALRAQAGRLAAH
-1506 LESEPGAALADVAR
+1506 LERRPELTLKDVAR
-1520 AAATTRA
+1520 AAALTRA
-1527 ALPHRAVLT
+1527 GLECRAVLA
-1536 ATDRTDLVRGLRTLA
+1536 ATDRADLVQGLRTLA
-1551 ADEETPGLVRGV
+1551 ADEESPGLVRGV
-1563 ADIDGRTVFVFPG
+1563 ADVDGRTVFVFPG

-1582 GMAVELLDSSPVFAE
+1582 GMAVELLESSEVFAA
-1597 RMAECAS
+1597 RMGECAS
-1604 ALGEFVDWSLL
+1604 ALGEFVDWSLP
-1615 GVLRGETGQPSL
+1615 GVLRGEAGQPVL

-1688 TALGALSGAGGMM
+1688 AALSALSGAGGMM
-1701 SVALPVAELE
+1701 SVALPIAELE
-1711 RRLARWDGRL
+1711 PRLASRADRV

-1729 AAVVLSGEP
+1729 AAVVLSGDP
-1738 AALRE
+1738 GALTE
-1743 LEAELT
+1743 LAAELT
-1749 AEGARARL
+1749 AEGVRARP

-1772 RTELLDRL
+1772 RAELLDQL
-1780 AGLDPHTAEIP
+1780 AGLQPRSAKIP
-1791 FYSTVTGERLD
+1791 FYSTVTGKRLD
-1802 TAALDAEYWYRNLR
+1802 TAVLDAEYWYRNLR
-1816 QTVRFEETIREL
+1816 RTVHFEQTIREL
-1828 DRAGHRVF
+1828 DRTGHRVF
-1836 VETSPHP
+1836 VEVSPHP
-1843 ILTAAVQDTVEAAG
+1843 ILTAAVQETFESAG
-1857 STAVVVGSLRRDQ
+1857 STSVVVGSLRRDQ
-1870 GGPGRFLRSLA
+1870 GGPGRFLLSLA
-1881 EVQVRGVRVDWSAAF
+1881 EAHVRGTPVDWTAAF
-1896 GALGHRAELPT
+1896 GAADHWAELPT
-1907 YAFQRR
+1907 YAFQRE
-1913 RYWLPTPAGGTD
+1913 RYWLSTPVGGSD

-1939 GAAAPIAS
+1939 GAAAPVAS

-1991 GGCRVLE
+1991 AGCAVLE
-1998 ELTALAPLT
+1998 ELTVHAPLP
-2007 LPERAGVRVQ
+2007 LPERGGVRVQ
-2017 VVLGAPGEDGGRAVD
+2017 VVLGAPDEDGGRAVD
-2032 VYSRAGDG
+2032 VYSRPGGG
-2040 PEWTHHATGRLGTTA
+2040 PEWTHHATGRLGVTQVP
-2055 APPPTTGDWL
+2055 APEIGGWL
-2065 PAGATP
+2065 PKGATP
-2071 VDLADRYPAL
+2071 VELADHYPAL

-2096 RLWRHGEDL
+2096 RLWRHGEEL
-2105 FAEVALPE
+2105 FAEIALPE
-2113 PATADAGSYGLHPA
+2113 PAAEEAGAFGLHPA
-2127 LLDAALHAAVPTEDP
+2127 LLDAALHAAIPADSTADPT
-2142 AATGLPFA
+2142 ATTVLPFA

-2157 RTGAT
+2157 RAGA
-2162 AVRVRLRPAAG
+2162 AAARVRLRPAGA
-2173 GAVSL
+2173 GAVSI

-2184 DNPVAAIDSLAFR
+2184 DDPVTVIDSLAFR
-2197 PVSAEQLAAG
+2197 PVTAEQLAAG
-2207 RRDHLYRTGWVP
+2207 RQNHLYRTGWVP
-2219 LAPPAQDG
+2219 LAAPTQDS
-2227 AWAWLPDLAPDGSV
+2227 AWAWPAGPGGLDELGVQV

-2261 WPAEERFAAST
+2261 WLAEERFAASR

-2277 RGAVATGPG
+2277 RGAVAAAPG
-2286 EPVDPDVAAVW
+2286 EPVDPDAAAVW
-2297 GLVRSAQTENP
+2297 GLLRSVQTENP
-2308 DRFVLV
+2308 DRFVLA
-2314 DTDGHPASQ
+2314 DTDGHAASE
-2323 ALLPRLAATGEAQLA
+2323 ALLPRLAGTGEAQLA
-2338 VRAGRVFVP
+2338 LRGGRVLVP

-2352 TETAGDP
+2352 SEAGGDI
-2359 PWSAEDVVLVTGA
+2359 PWSAEDLVLITGA
-2372 SGTLGGLV
+2372 SGTLGRLV
-2380 ARHLAERH
+2380 ARHLVGRH

-2395 ASRRGADAPGMAE
+2395 ASRRGGEAPGMAE
-2408 LVAELGELGAE
+2408 LAAELREQGAE
-2419 VAVVACDVAEREAV
+2419 VAVVACDVAERDAV

-2449 GVLDDGVLAAL
+2449 GVLDDGVLTAL
-2460 TPERVAEVFR
+2460 TPQRVAEVFR
-2470 AKVDGARHLAEL
+2470 AKADGARHLAEL
-2482 TGPELRAFVLFSS
+2482 TRPELTAFVLFSS

-2509 AANAALDGLAA
+2509 AANAYLDGLAA
-2520 QRRAAGLP
+2520 QRRAAGLT

-2537 AESSGMTEGMADTDR
+2537 AEDSGMTEQMADHDR

-2557 AGVVPLDSATALDLL
+2557 AGVLPLDSETGLDAF
-2572 DTATA
+2572 DAATA

-2586 RLDPVALR
+2586 RLDLAALR
-2594 ERAAEGVLSPVLRA
+2594 ERGAEGVLSPVLRG

-2613 RPAAATESAAD
+2613 RRAAAAGAAD
-2624 GADGLPRRLA
+2624 DAGGLRRRLS
-2634 EGDPLRVLQDLVLT
+2634 EGEPLRVLQDLVLT

-2655 HSDPG
+2655 HSDPS

-2687 ATGVRLPATVVFDH
+2687 VTGVRLPATVVFDH
-2701 PTPAALAG
+2701 PTPAGLAG
-2709 HLHGE
+2709 YLRGE
-2714 LVGDATAAGP
+2714 LVGDAAPTTTPTAATPGV
-2724 LPAAAPVVAT
+2724 AAAA
-2734 DEPIAIVGMACR
+2734 DDPIAIVGMACR
-2746 FPGGVDSP
+2746 FPGGIASP
-2754 EDLWDLVADGVDAVG
+2754 EDLWDLVGSGGDAIG
-2769 AFPTDRG
+2769 GFPTDRG
-2776 WDVTGLYDP
+2776 WDVAGLYDP
-2785 DPDHPGTTYTRHG
+2785 DPDRAGHSYTRHG

-2823 PQQRLLLETAWEAL
+2823 PQQRLLLEIAWEAL

-2883 GSVAS
+2883 ASVAS

-2913 AMHLAAQ
+2913 ALHLAAQ

-2929 ALAGGVTVMAEP
+2929 ALAGGVAVMAEP

-2955 DGRCKP
+2955 DGRCKSF
-2961 YAGAADGTG
+2961 AGAADGTG

-2990 HRVLAVLRG
+2990 HRVLAVVRG

-3024 TALAAAG
+3024 SALGAAG
-3031 VSAQEVDAV
+3031 LSAQDVDAV

-3049 GDPIEAQALL
+3049 GDPIEAHALL
-3059 ATYGRDRA
+3059 AAYGRDRDGA
-3067 GDPLWLGSVKSNI
+3067 PLWLGSIKSNI

-3098 IRHGVLPRTLHVDE
+3098 LRHGVLPRTLHVDE
-3112 PSPHVDWTSGEVRL
+3112 PSPQVDWASGGVRL
-3126 LTEARPWPERGRP
+3126 LTEEQPWPDTGRP

-3154 HVVIEQAEPEAA
+3154 HVIIEQAEVE
-3166 AGAGAGAG
+3166 
-3174 RADGAGEVGRA
+3174 RADEPGATPPEP
-3185 EVFAEA
+3185 
-3191 GRVGGFVEA
+3191 
-3200 GQAEVFAETGRV
+3200 
-3212 EGFAEAGQVAGFVE
+3212 
-3226 VGQAEVSAE
+3226 
-3235 AGRVEGF
+3235 
-3242 VEVGQADGFDGERAY
+3242 
-3257 TEPRLMPVVVSGQS
+3257 EPRLLPVALSGQTE
-3271 DEALRAQA
+3271 DALREQA
-3279 ARLASH
+3279 ARLATH
-3285 LAEHPGERVRDIGWS
+3285 LADHPGDRVLDIAWS
-3300 SVAGRAAL
+3300 SVAGRVAL

-3314 LATDPEQLGERLGAL
+3314 LAADPEQLGEELGAL

-3334 IPGVVRGTAADA
+3334 TPGVSRGTATDA

-3353 FPGQGAQWAGMALEL
+3353 FPGQGAQWAGMAMEL
-3368 LDSAPVFAARLAEC
+3368 LDSAPAFAARLAEC
-3382 AAAIESHVDWSV
+3382 AAAIEAHVDWSV
-3394 LDVLRGLP
+3394 LDVLRGAP
-3402 GAPTLERV
+3402 GAPSLERV
-3410 DVVQPVTFAVNVSL
+3410 DVVQPVTFAVTVSL
-3424 AALWRSYGVEP
+3424 AALWRAHGVEP

-3481 SVALPADEVRALFTD
+3481 SVALPAEEVRALFAD
-3496 DRLGVAAVNSP
+3496 DRLDVAAINSP
-3507 TSTVVSGDPEA
+3507 TSTVVSGDPSV
-3518 LEELRAACEERGVRA
+3518 LEELRAACESRGVRA

-3545 HVTAVKDGLAELLA
+3545 QVTAVKDSLAGLLG
-3559 GISPQAAR
+3559 GISPGTAR
-3567 TELYST
+3567 VELYST

-3579 DTRELT
+3579 DSRELT

-3609 GIGTFIEISPHPVV
+3609 GIGTFLEISPHPVV
-3623 APGIQ
+3623 APGVQ

-3637 AAVLATLRRD
+3637 AAVLSTLRRD

-3660 AQVRGAGVRLAEVFE
+3660 AHVRGAGVRLAEVFA
-3675 GTGAQRVD
+3675 GTGARSVD
-3683 LPTYAFQQ
+3683 LPTYAFQH
-3691 RWYWLAEQAGPR
+3691 RWYWLAEQAASR
-3703 SDAWRYRVE
+3703 SDKWRYRVE
-3712 WRPAGPPGR
+3712 WRHAGAPER
-3721 TGPDGEWLALVPASG
+3721 TEPDGEWLALVPGSG
-3736 ADQDWLKT
+3736 PDQDWLET

-3752 TLTVDTEHADRTE
+3752 TVTVDTEHADRAA
-3765 LTDRLRQALAEHPP
+3765 LTGQLRRALAEHTP

-3785 LAADRRPHPDH
+3785 LAADRRPHPEH
-3796 PVVPAGVAATL
+3796 PVVPAGIAATL
-3807 ALVQALGDLDVA
+3807 AVVQALGDLDA
-3819 VPLWLVTSGAVST
+3819 TVPLWLVTSGAVRT
-3832 GAADPLREPSAAQVW
+3832 GDADPPREPSAAQVW

-3855 EHPAFWGGLIDLP
+3855 EYPRFWGGLVDLP
-3868 AEPDEAALEQL
+3868 AELDEAALEQL
-3879 RGALAGGW
+3879 RGVLAGGW

-3903 RLVRAPLDGGATG
+3903 RLVPAPLDGGAAG
-3916 QWRARDTALVTGG
+3916 GWQARDTALVTGG

-3941 AAQGVR
+3941 AGLGVR

-3956 AAADGIAELTA
+3956 AKAEGVAELAA

-3977 ARACDIGDRTAVAA
+3977 ARACDIGDRAATAA

-4001 TVRTVVHAA
+4001 VVRTVVHAA
-4010 ALMRLAPLPDTD
+4010 ALMRLAALPDTD
-4022 LTEYADVLT
+4022 LAEYADVLT

-4082 QARAT
+4082 QARAA
-4087 GLPVTSVA
+4087 GSPVTSVA

-4131 TVLERAEGGL
+4131 TLLERAETGL
-4141 SVADVDW
+4141 SVVDVNW
-4148 ARFMP
+4148 ATFMP
-4153 LFASARS
+4153 LFTSARS
-4160 RPLLAEIPE
+4160 RPLFAEIPE
-4169 ARRVLDGPSEPG
+4169 AQRALRGASEPEAE
-4181 SQPSGSPWAQRLA
+4181 SSGSSWAQRLA
-4194 GLSDTERRSTLLRL
+4194 GLSDTERRSVLLRL
-4208 VREQAAVVL
+4208 VREQAAVAL

-4227 DHAFR
+4227 DRAFR

-4263 QPTPAAVAAYLR
+4263 HPTPIEVAELLR
-4275 TRLAPPEPPLLTEL
+4275 IRLAPAEPPILTEL
-4289 DRLAERLSRA
+4289 ERLAERLSKGDLDGERA
-4299 DADDD
+4299 D
-4304 RDGVELRLRAMLA
+4304 VELRLRTML
-4317 RFSRNLSSDVSRNFN
+4317 SLIGGD
-4332 RDFNRDLSSDEED
+4332 DDD
-4345 FDPMSNEEMYD
+4345 FDPASNEEMYD

>member
-1 MGDRVGNAAD
+1 MGNRVGNAAD

-26 AGNPAEFWR
+26 AANPAAFWR
-35 LLREGRDALGE
+35 LLRDGRDALAE
-46 PGPRRCHPD
+46 PGPLRCHPD

-75 VDSFDAGFFSVSP
+75 VDSFDAAFFGVSP
-88 GEAAVMDPQQR
+88 GEAAVLDPQQR

-112 GIVPGDGD
+112 GIVPGDIRLPGD
-120 GPGGTGVY
+120 AGLPGGTGVY
-128 VGATYDDYATL
+128 VGATYDDYAAL

-173 VDSAQSSALLAVHLA
+173 VDGAQSSALLAVHLA
-188 CQALAAG
+188 CRALAAG

-200 LAGGVNLNITQDG
+200 LAGGVNLNISQDG
-213 YDVTR
+213 YDLTQ

-224 PDGRCHT
+224 PSGRCHT
-231 FDARA
+231 FDERA

-267 RGGAVNND
+267 RGSAVNND

-280 LTAPRQEAQQDV
+280 LTAPRQEAQEDV
-292 LRLACAAAGVSP
+292 LRLACAAAGIAP
-304 AELDYVEL
+304 ADLDYVEL

-321 PVEAAALGAVAG
+321 PVEAAALGTVAG
-333 PEREPER
+333 TGRLPQR

-352 HLEGAAGIAGL
+352 HLEGAAGVAGL

-373 ELVPSLNFRTPNPRI
+373 ELVPSVDFRTPNPRI

-396 VITEPVPW
+396 VVTETGPW
-404 PATQGP
+404 PAAARP

-418 GMGGANCHLVLT
+418 GMGGANCHVVLT
-430 EPPAPRPAPDHDTEG
+430 EPPAPAPAPQRPAAAPE
-445 AEEHDGPVLVPLTA
+445 GPVLLPLTA
-459 RAPAALTELAGLLGE
+459 RTPAALSELAGLVAE
-474 STAPPV
+474 SAASPA

-495 RAVLVADS
+495 RAVLVAES
-503 AEEVPGLL
+503 TEEVPGLL
-511 AALAGDTANARV
+511 TALATDTASARV
-523 VRGTAVDGRTV
+523 VRGTAVEGRTV

-549 EIYRRHPVFAAAVD
+549 EIYRRHPAYAAAVD
-563 AVAAELRPQ
+563 AVAAELRPH
-572 LPRPLL
+572 LDRPLL
-578 DVVFAAEGSADA
+578 DVLFADPGSADA

-632 AALHVAGAMSLADA
+632 AALHVAGAMSLSDA

-671 SEAELLPDV
+671 SETELLPDV
-680 EATGGLV
+680 GASGGRV
-687 SIAALNSPTATVLS
+687 SVAALNSPTATVLS
-701 GDADATLAIA
+701 GDADATAEIA

-723 IQVPIASHSPYVDGI
+723 IQVTMASHSPHVDGI
-738 LDGMRAAAARIDW
+738 LDGMRAAAARIAW
-751 RTPTVPVISSL
+751 RTPDLPVISSL
-762 TGAELDV
+762 TGAALDV

-790 AIATACADGARTFL
+790 AVATACADGARTFL
-804 ELGPDGTLCA
+804 ELGPDGTLSA
-814 MGPGSAPEDVAFVS
+814 MGPGSAPEDVAFIS
-828 ALAGGERP
+828 AMAGAERP
-836 DLRSLLTAVARVH
+836 DLRSLHTAVARVH
-849 TRGVPVDWTRFYEGS
+849 TRGVPVDWTRFHDGS
-864 GARRIPLPT
+864 GARRVPLPT
-873 YPFQRRRHWIAGV
+873 YPFQRRRHWLTGV
-886 TATGGATPV
+886 TATGGATPAA
-895 VPAVSAEP
+895 PALTAAP
-903 ESGTPARPE
+903 ETTTASRPAS
-912 AGLAGLPAAERE
+912 GLAARPAAERE

-940 LDAAEQLDMRRPF
+940 LDSAEGLDMRRPF

-964 ELGQRLADV
+964 ELGQRLAEV
-973 TGVRLPATAV
+973 TGVRLTATAV
-983 LDHPTPERITAHLTA
+983 HDHPTPERIAAHLAAALAAGTA
-998 ELADGTPRDAA
+998 PDAVPAPPPAA
-1009 PERPPTDPAP
+1009 PADADADE
-1019 ATDPIAIVGMACR
+1019 IAIVGMACR

-1044 DLVAAGTDA
+1044 DLVTSGTDA
-1053 IGGFPTD
+1053 IGGFPAD
-1060 RGWDLDGLFDADP
+1060 RGWDLEGLFDADP

-1087 YGAAEFDADLF
+1087 HDAAEFDADLF

-1106 AMDPQQRLLLETSW
+1106 AMDPQQRLLLETAW
-1120 EALERAGIDP
+1120 ESLERAGIDP

-1204 AQALRSGECSLALAG
+1204 VQALRSGECSLALAG
-1219 GVTVM
+1219 GATVM

-1269 DDARRNGHP
+1269 SDARRNGHR

-1284 GSAVNQ
+1284 GTAVNQ

-1314 TAGLSGADVDLVE
+1314 NAGLTGTDVDLVE

-1338 IEAHALLATYGRDRA
+1338 VEAHALLATYGRDRA
-1353 GEPLWLGSLKSNIG
+1353 GDPLWLGSLKSNIG

-1381 VQALRHGLLPRTLH
+1381 VQALRHGVLPRTLH

-1418 WPERGRPRRAGVS
+1418 WPEHGRPRRAGVS

-1447 PEVVPV
+1447 PEAPPTA
-1453 EPASAPDPVP
+1453 PAAEPDPAP
-1463 PSGPV
+1463 R
-1468 PAARSGPDRVLRS
+1468 AT
-1481 GPVPV
+1481 PVPV
-1486 VLSGQ
+1486 VVSGQ
-1491 TGAALRAQAARLAAH
+1491 TATALRAQAARLAAH
-1506 LESEPGAALADVAR
+1506 LDGEPRTALTDVAR

-1527 ALPHRAVLT
+1527 GLPHRAVYA
-1536 ATDRTDLVRGLRTLA
+1536 ATDRTDLVRGLRALA
-1551 ADEETPGLVRGV
+1551 ADQETPGLVRGT
-1563 ADIDGRTVFVFPG
+1563 ADVDGRTVFVFPG

-1582 GMAVELLDSSPVFAE
+1582 GMAVELLDASPVFAE
-1597 RMAECAS
+1597 RMAECAA
-1604 ALGEFVDWSLL
+1604 ALDEFVEWSLL
-1615 GVLRGETGQPSL
+1615 GVVRGEAGQPGL

-1688 TALGALSGAGGMM
+1688 AALGALSGAGGMM
-1701 SVALPVAELE
+1701 SVALPAADVEP
-1711 RRLARWDGRL
+1711 RLARWAGRL

-1729 AAVVLSGEP
+1729 SSVVLSGEP
-1738 AALRE
+1738 GALRE

-1780 AGLDPHTAEIP
+1780 AGLEPRDADIP
-1791 FYSTVTGERLD
+1791 FHSTVTGERLD
-1802 TAALDAEYWYRNLR
+1802 TTALDAEYWYRNLR
-1816 QTVRFEETIREL
+1816 QTVHFEATIREL
-1828 DRAGHRVF
+1828 DRTGHRVF
-1836 VETSPHP
+1836 IETSPHP
-1843 ILTAAVQDTVEAAG
+1843 ILTTAVQDTVEAAG

-1870 GGPGRFLRSLA
+1870 GGPARFLQSLA
-1881 EVQVRGVRVDWSAAF
+1881 EAQVRGVPVDWTP
-1896 GALGHRAELPT
+1896 ALGTPGPRADLPT

-1913 RYWLPTPAGGTD
+1913 RYWLPTPATGTD
-1925 PAGLGLDATAHPLL
+1925 PAGLGLDATSHPLL
-1939 GAAAPIAS
+1939 GAAAPVAS

-1966 DHTVFGTVVL
+1966 DHTVLGTAVL
-1976 PGTAFVELAVRAGDE
+1976 PGTAFVEMAVRAGDE
-1991 GGCRVLE
+1991 AGCGELA
-1998 ELTALAPLT
+1998 ELTVHAPLT
-2007 LPERAGVRVQ
+2007 LPERGGVRVQ
-2017 VVLGAPGEDGGRAVD
+2017 VVLGAPAEDGGRAVD
-2032 VYSRAGDG
+2032 VYSRPGDG
-2040 PEWTHHATGRLGTTA
+2040 AAWTHHAAGRLATTRT
-2055 APPPTTGDWL
+2055 APPATGDWP

-2096 RLWRHGEDL
+2096 RLWRHGDDL

-2113 PATADAGSYGLHPA
+2113 PASADAAAYGLHPA
-2127 LLDAALHAAVPTEDP
+2127 LLDAALHPAVRTDDAA
-2142 AATGLPFA
+2142 GLRLPFA

-2157 RTGAT
+2157 RSGAAT
-2162 AVRVRLRPAAG
+2162 ARVRLRPAG
-2173 GAVSL
+2173 DGAVSL
-2178 TVTDAE
+2178 TVTDAQ
-2184 DNPVAAIDSLAFR
+2184 NHPVAVVDSLAFR
-2197 PVSAEQLAAG
+2197 PVGPEQLAAG
-2207 RRDHLYRTGWVP
+2207 RRDHLYRTDWVP
-2219 LAPPAQDG
+2219 QASPEQAG
-2227 AWAWLPDLAPDGSV
+2227 TWAWLQDLEPDGPV

-2246 VAVAGVTDALAVAQR
+2246 ARVTGVGDALTVAQR
-2261 WPAEERFAAST
+2261 WLAEERFAGSK

-2277 RGAVATGPG
+2277 RGAVATGPDQ
-2286 EPVDPDVAAVW
+2286 PADPDAAAVW

-2308 DRFVLV
+2308 DRFVLA
-2314 DTDGHPASQ
+2314 DTDGRPASET
-2323 ALLPRLAATGEAQLA
+2323 LLSRLAATGEDQVAL
-2338 VRAGRVFVP
+2338 REGRLLVP
-2347 RLARV
+2347 RLSRV
-2352 TETAGDP
+2352 TEAAATA
-2359 PWSAEDVVLVTGA
+2359 PWRADDVVLVTGA
-2372 SGTLGGLV
+2372 SGTLGALV
-2380 ARHLAERH
+2380 ARHLVTRH
-2388 GVRGLVL
+2388 GVRTLVL
-2395 ASRRGADAPGMAE
+2395 ASRRGADAPGIAE
-2408 LVAELGELGAE
+2408 LDAELRESGAD
-2419 VAVVACDVAEREAV
+2419 VTTVACDVADRDAV
-2433 AALLAEHPVTA
+2433 AALLAAHPVTA

-2460 TPERVAEVFR
+2460 TPERVREVSR
-2470 AKVDGARHLAEL
+2470 AKTDGARHLAEL
-2482 TGPELRAFVLFSS
+2482 TGPDLRTFVLFSS

-2520 QRRAAGLP
+2520 HRGAAGLP
-2528 ATAVAWGLW
+2528 ATSVAWGLW
-2537 AESSGMTEGMADTDR
+2537 AEGSGMTEGMAGTDR

-2557 AGVVPLDSATALDLL
+2557 AGVLPLDSATALDLL
-2572 DTATA
+2572 DTAVA
-2577 LDDPVLLAA
+2577 LGDPVLVAA
-2586 RLDPVALR
+2586 RLDPAAMR
-2594 ERAAEGVLSPVLRA
+2594 ERAAEGTLSPILRA

-2613 RPAAATESAAD
+2613 RRAAAAEGGTDDAD
-2624 GADGLPRRLA
+2624 ALRRRLTDG
-2634 EGDPLRVLQDLVLT
+2634 EPLRVLQDLVLT
-2648 QAAVVLG
+2648 QAALVLG
-2655 HSDPG
+2655 HADPT
-2660 GLSPDRP
+2660 GLSPERP

-2687 ATGVRLPATVVFDH
+2687 ATGTRLPATVVFDH
-2701 PTPAALAG
+2701 PTPAALAA
-2709 HLHGE
+2709 HLRGE
-2714 LVGDATAAGP
+2714 VLADTEAVSV
-2724 LPAAAPVVAT
+2724 PAAVTPVPAA

-2746 FPGGVDSP
+2746 FPGGVASP
-2754 EDLWDLVADGVDAVG
+2754 EDLWNLVAAGTDAVG
-2769 AFPTDRG
+2769 GFPTDRG
-2776 WDVTGLYDP
+2776 WDLTGLYDP
-2785 DPDHPGTTYTRHG
+2785 DPDHPGTSYTRHG
-2798 GFLYDAGRFDAGLFG
+2798 GFLHEAGRFDAGLFG

-2860 HDYATTLREL
+2860 HDYASTLREL
-2870 PEGVEGHLLTGTA
+2870 PDGVEGHLLTGTA

-2990 HRVLAVLRG
+2990 HTVLAVLRG

-3031 VSAQEVDAV
+3031 VAAQDVDAV

-3059 ATYGRDRA
+3059 ATYGRDRD
-3067 GDPLWLGSVKSNI
+3067 GEPLWLGSVKSNI

-3112 PSPHVDWTSGEVRL
+3112 PSPHVDWASGEVRL
-3126 LTEARPWPERGRP
+3126 LTEPRPWPEHGRP

-3154 HVVIEQAEPEAA
+3154 HVVIEQAEPEASA
-3166 AGAGAGAG
+3166 AARPDPG
-3174 RADGAGEVGRA
+3174 RADGT
-3185 EVFAEA
+3185 AEA
-3191 GRVGGFVEA
+3191 GSDTSTGAGRDASDGIGPDTSAVGPD
-3200 GQAEVFAETGRV
+3200 TS
-3212 EGFAEAGQVAGFVE
+3212 VAGSDTSVAGPDTSVAVGPDVE
-3226 VGQAEVSAE
+3226 TWLV
-3235 AGRVEGF
+3235 
-3242 VEVGQADGFDGERAY
+3242 
-3257 TEPRLMPVVVSGQS
+3257 PVAVSGQTE
-3271 DEALRAQA
+3271 EALRAQA
-3279 ARLASH
+3279 ARLVAH
-3285 LAEHPGERVRDIGWS
+3285 LDAHPGDRVRDIGWS

-3308 EHRAVV
+3308 EQRAVV
-3314 LATDPEQLGERLGAL
+3314 LAADPAGLRERLGAL
-3329 AEGRD
+3329 ADGRD
-3334 IPGVVRGTAADA
+3334 VPGVVRGTAADA

-3353 FPGQGAQWAGMALEL
+3353 FPGQGAQWPGMALEL

-3382 AAAIESHVDWSV
+3382 AAAIEPYVDWSL

-3402 GAPTLERV
+3402 DAPPLERV

-3465 LRSRALTEL
+3465 LRSRALTAL

-3507 TSTVVSGDPEA
+3507 TSTVVSGDPDA

-3545 HVTAVKDGLAELLA
+3545 HVTAVKDGLAGLLA
-3559 GISPQAAR
+3559 GIGPRAAR

-3573 VTGQRL
+3573 VTGDRL

-3585 GEYWY
+3585 GAYWY
-3590 TNLRQT
+3590 TNLRST
-3596 VRFADAVRAALDA
+3596 VRFADAVRSALDA

-3623 APGIQ
+3623 APGVQ
-3628 ETVDAAGAG
+3628 ETVDAAGAR

-3675 GTGAQRVD
+3675 GSGARRVD
-3683 LPTYAFQQ
+3683 LPTYAFQH
-3691 RWYWLAEQAGPR
+3691 RWYWLAEQTGPR
-3703 SDAWRYRVE
+3703 SDTWRYRVE
-3712 WRPAGPPGR
+3712 WRPADPPEH
-3721 TGPDGEWLALVPASG
+3721 TGTDGEWLALVPASG
-3736 ADQDWLKT
+3736 ADPDRLKT

-3752 TLTVDTEHADRTE
+3752 TLAVDTEHADRAG
-3765 LTDRLRQALAEHPP
+3765 LADRLRRTLAEHPP

-3796 PVVPAGVAATL
+3796 PVVPAGAAATL
-3807 ALVQALGDLDVA
+3807 ALIQALGDLDAA

-3832 GAADPLREPSAAQVW
+3832 GAADPLREPGAAQVW

-3855 EHPAFWGGLIDLP
+3855 EHPAFWGGLLDLP
-3868 AEPDEAALEQL
+3868 ADLDDTVLEQV
-3879 RGALAGGW
+3879 RAVLAGGF
-3887 GEEDQLAV
+3887 GDEDQLAV
-3895 RGSGTLLR
+3895 RGTGTLLR
-3903 RLVRAPLDGGATG
+3903 RLVRASLGGGAAG
-3916 QWRARDTALVTGG
+3916 DWRARDTALVTGG

-3947 HVVLVSRSG
+3947 HVVLASRSG
-3956 AAADGIAELTA
+3956 PDAEGITELTA

-3977 ARACDIGDRTAVAA
+3977 ARSCDIGDRSAVAD
-3991 LLAGLREQGE
+3991 LLTGLREQGE
-4001 TVRTVVHAA
+4001 VVRTVVHAA
-4010 ALMRLAPLPDTD
+4010 ALMRLAALPDTD
-4022 LTEYADVLT
+4022 LAEYADVLT
-4031 AKVQGARHLVELLDP
+4031 AKVQGARHLIELLDP
-4046 AELDALVFYSSI
+4046 AELDALVLYSSI

-4070 AAANAELDALAE
+4070 AAANAQLDALAE
-4082 QARAT
+4082 HARAA

-4131 TVLERAEGGL
+4131 TVLERAESGL

-4160 RPLLAEIPE
+4160 RPLFTDIPD
-4169 ARRVLDGPSEPG
+4169 ARRVLAARSEPQ
-4181 SQPSGSPWAQRLA
+4181 STPTGSPWAQRLA
-4194 GLSDTERRSTLLRL
+4194 GLSDSERRSTLLRL

-4217 GHSGAAAIGA
+4217 GHSGPAAIGA

-4251 TGLALPATLVFD
+4251 TGLTLPATLVFD
-4263 QPTPAAVAAYLR
+4263 QPTPAAVADHLR
-4275 TRLAPPEPPLLTEL
+4275 TLLAPPEPPVLTEL
-4289 DRLAERLSRA
+4289 DRLAERLSRK

-4304 RDGVELRLRAMLA
+4304 RDAIELRLRAMLA
-4317 RFSRNLSSDVSRNFN
+4317 LFSR
-4332 RDFNRDLSSDEED
+4332 DEED

>member
-1 MGDRVGNAAD
+1 MGNAAH

-26 AGNPAEFWR
+26 AANPAAFWQ
-35 LLREGRDALGE
+35 LLRDGRDALGE
-46 PGPRRCHPD
+46 PGPRRCHPE

-75 VDSFDAGFFSVSP
+75 VDSFDAGFFGVSP
-88 GEAAVMDPQQR
+88 GEAAVLDPQQR

-112 GIVPGDGD
+112 GILPGDGED
-120 GPGGTGVY
+120 GTVPGTGVY

-139 RGARLS
+139 RGTRLS
-145 PHSATGRNRAM
+145 PHTATGRNRAM
-156 IANRVSYALR
+156 IANRVSYTLG

-173 VDSAQSSALLAVHLA
+173 VDSAQSSGLVAVHLA

-195 ECTTA
+195 ECTVA
-200 LAGGVNLNITQDG
+200 LAGGVNLNLVQDG

-218 ALGAIS
+218 ALGATS
-224 PDGRCHT
+224 PDGRCYT
-231 FDARA
+231 FDERA
-236 DGFVRGEGGAV
+236 NGFVRGEGGAV

-267 RGGAVNND
+267 RGSAANND

-292 LRLACAAAGVSP
+292 LRMACAAAGVSP
-304 AELDYVEL
+304 ADLSYVEL

-321 PVEAAALGAVAG
+321 PVEAAALGAVA
-333 PEREPER
+333 RRER

-363 LKTVLCLSHR
+363 LKTVLCLSRR
-373 ELVPSLNFRTPNPRI
+373 ELVPSLNFATPNPRI
-388 PLTELGLR
+388 PQDELGLR
-396 VITEPVPW
+396 VVTEAGPW
-404 PATQGP
+404 PAAGGP

-418 GMGGANCHLVLT
+418 GMGGANCHVVLA
-430 EPPAPRPAPDHDTEG
+430 EPPAPG
-445 AEEHDGPVLVPLTA
+445 AAADRDAGQHDGPVLVPLSA
-459 RAPAALTELAGLLGE
+459 RAPKALTELAGLLGE
-474 STAPPV
+474 QTANPV

-486 ATTRSPLER
+486 ATTRSHLEQ
-495 RAVLVADS
+495 RAVLVAES

-511 AALAGDTANARV
+511 GALAGNTANARV
-523 VRGTAVDGRTV
+523 VRGTAVAGQTV

-549 EIYRRHPVFAAAVD
+549 EIYRRYPVFAAAVD
-563 AVAAELRPQ
+563 EIGEQMRAY

-578 DVVFAAEGSADA
+578 EVMFAEEGSADA
-590 ALLDE
+590 ALLDDS
-595 PAYTQPALF
+595 AYLQPALF
-604 AVQVGLYRLVE
+604 AVHVGLFRLVE

-620 PDAVLGHSFGEL
+620 PDAVLGHSLGEL

-646 CALVAARG
+646 CALVATRG
-654 RLMQDIP
+654 RLMGDLP
-661 PGGAMILVEA
+661 PGGAMVAVEA

-680 EATGGLV
+680 EASGGLV
-687 SIAALNSPTATVLS
+687 SIAALNGPAATVLS
-701 GDADATLAIA
+701 GDEDTTLEIA
-711 GRWSARGRRTRR
+711 ARWAGQGRRTRR
-723 IQVPIASHSPYVDGI
+723 IQIPLAAHSPSVDGI

-751 RTPTVPVISSL
+751 QAPHLPVLTSL

-783 GTVRFAD
+783 EPVRFAD
-790 AIATACADGARTFL
+790 AIATACARGARTFL

-814 MGPGSAPEDVAFVS
+814 MGPGSAPQDVAFVP
-828 ALAGGERP
+828 AMAGRERP

-849 TRGVPVDWTRFYEGS
+849 VRGVPVDWARFYAGS

-886 TATGGATPV
+886 TASGGATPAV
-895 VPAVSAEP
+895 VDAPAGETPAVP
-903 ESGTPARPE
+903 RP
-912 AGLAGLPAAERE
+912 AGLPAAERE
-924 QAVRALVRA
+924 QTVRALVRA
-933 EVAAALE
+933 EVAAALQLDSPEE
-940 LDAAEQLDMRRPF
+940 LDARRSF
-953 KDLGFGSLMTV
+953 RDLGFGSLMAV
-964 ELGQRLADV
+964 ELGQRLAEV
-973 TGVRLPATAV
+973 TGLRLPATVV
-983 LDHPTPERITAHLTA
+983 LDHPTPERITEHL
-998 ELADGTPRDAA
+998 LARLATGTPTDSPAA
-1009 PERPPTDPAP
+1009 AAGPA
-1019 ATDPIAIVGMACR
+1019 DEPIAIVGMACR

-1044 DLVAAGTDA
+1044 NLVASGGDA
-1053 IGGFPTD
+1053 IGDFPTD
-1060 RGWDLDGLFDADP
+1060 RGWDLDRLFDADP

-1087 YGAAEFDADLF
+1087 YGAAEFDAGLF
-1098 GISPREAL
+1098 GISPREAT

-1130 LSLRDS
+1130 LSLRDTR
-1136 ATGVFSGVMAQD
+1136 TGVFAGVMAQD

-1170 SVASGRVAYSL
+1170 SVASGRIAYSL

-1190 DTACSSSLVAVHLA
+1190 DTACSSSLVALHLA
-1204 AQALRSGECSLALAG
+1204 AQALRAGECSLALAG

-1224 PTPGIFVEFSR
+1224 STPGIFVEFSR
-1235 QRGLAP
+1235 QRGLSP

-1252 DGTGWAEGAG
+1252 DGTGWAEGAA

-1269 DDARRNGHP
+1269 SDAQANGHP

-1299 PNGPAQEGVIRTALA
+1299 PNGPAQEEVIRSALTA
-1314 TAGLSGADVDLVE
+1314 AGLSPSDVDLVE

-1338 IEAHALLATYGRDRA
+1338 IEAEALLSTYGRDRA

-1381 VQALRHGLLPRTLH
+1381 VQALRHGTLPRTLH

-1405 ASGEVRLL
+1405 SAGGVRLL
-1413 TEERP
+1413 SEARP
-1418 WPERGRPRRAGVS
+1418 WPDTGRPRRAGVS

-1436 GTNAHVIVEQA
+1436 GTNAHVVVEQA
-1447 PEVVPV
+1447 PEPSETAAEPESVP
-1453 EPASAPDPVP
+1453 
-1463 PSGPV
+1463 G
-1468 PAARSGPDRVLRS
+1468 AALRS

-1486 VLSGQ
+1486 VVSGHSP
-1491 TGAALRAQAARLAAH
+1491 AALRAQAERLAAH
-1506 LESEPGAALADVAR
+1506 LDRHPAAPLADIAR
-1520 AAATTRA
+1520 AASTARA
-1527 ALPHRAVLT
+1527 ALEHRAVLT
-1536 ATDRTDLVRGLRTLA
+1536 ATDQADLVRGLRTLA
-1551 ADEETPGLVRGV
+1551 ADGEAPGLVRGV
-1563 ADIDGRTVFVFPG
+1563 ADVDGRTVFVFPG

-1582 GMAVELLDSSPVFAE
+1582 GMAVGLLESSSVFAA
-1597 RMAECAS
+1597 RMGECAA
-1604 ALGEFVDWSLL
+1604 ALDEFVDWSLL
-1615 GVLRGETGQPSL
+1615 GVSRGEAGQPSL

-1688 TALGALSGAGGMM
+1688 AAIGALSGTGGMM

-1711 RRLARWDGRL
+1711 PRLAAWADRV

-1738 AALRE
+1738 GPLRE
-1743 LEAELT
+1743 LADELT
-1749 AEGARARL
+1749 ADGIRARL
-1757 VAVDYA
+1757 VPVDYA

-1772 RTELLDRL
+1772 RADLLDRL
-1780 AGLDPHTAEIP
+1780 AGLEPRGADIP

-1802 TAALDAEYWYRNLR
+1802 TAVMDAEYWYRNLR
-1816 QTVRFEETIREL
+1816 QTVRFEETIRAL
-1828 DRAGHRVF
+1828 DGAGHRVF
-1836 VETSPHP
+1836 VEASPHP
-1843 ILTAAVQDTVEAAG
+1843 ILTAAVQDTVESAG

-1870 GGPGRFLRSLA
+1870 GGPDRFLLSLA
-1881 EVQVRGVRVDWSAAF
+1881 EAHVRGVAVDWTAAF
-1896 GALGHRAELPT
+1896 GATGPRAELPT
-1907 YAFQRR
+1907 YAFQRE
-1913 RYWLPTPAGGTD
+1913 RYWLSTPEGGSD
-1925 PAGLGLDATAHPLL
+1925 PAGFGLDATAHPLL
-1939 GAAAPIAS
+1939 GAAAPVAS

-1952 LTGELSRQ
+1952 LTGELSRR

-1966 DHTVFGTVVL
+1966 DHAVFGTAVL
-1976 PGTAFVELAVRAGDE
+1976 PGAAFVELAVRAGDE
-1991 GGCRVLE
+1991 AGCGVLE
-1998 ELTALAPLT
+1998 ELTLHAPLP
-2007 LPERAGVRVQ
+2007 LPERGGVWVQ

-2032 VYSRAGDG
+2032 VYSRQGGTPD
-2040 PEWTHHATGRLGTTA
+2040 WTHHATGRLGA
-2055 APPPTTGDWL
+2055 AEVPAPATGTWL
-2065 PAGATP
+2065 PQGAVP
-2071 VDLADRYPAL
+2071 VEPADRYPEL

-2096 RLWRHGEDL
+2096 RMWRHGDEI

-2113 PATADAGSYGLHPA
+2113 PATEEAGAFGLHPA
-2127 LLDAALHAAVPTEDP
+2127 LLDAALHAALPADSAADP
-2142 AATGLPFA
+2142 ASATLLPFA
-2150 FTGVRLY
+2150 FGGVRLY
-2157 RTGAT
+2157 RSGA
-2162 AVRVRLRPAAG
+2162 AAARVRLRPAAG
-2173 GAVSL
+2173 GAVSI
-2178 TVTDAE
+2178 TMTDTE
-2184 DNPVAAIDSLAFR
+2184 DQPVLVVDSLAFR
-2197 PVSAEQLAAG
+2197 PVTADQLAAG
-2207 RRDHLYRTGWVP
+2207 RRDHLYRTDWTP
-2219 LAPPAQDG
+2219 SAAPAQDG
-2227 AWAWLPDLAPDGSV
+2227 AWTLLPDPAGLDGLGDQV

-2246 VAVAGVTDALAVAQR
+2246 VPVTGVFDALAVAQR
-2261 WPAEERFAAST
+2261 WLAEERFAAST

-2277 RGAVATGPG
+2277 RNAVATGPQDA
-2286 EPVDPDVAAVW
+2286 PVDPDAAAVW
-2297 GLVRSAQTENP
+2297 GLLRSAQTENP
-2308 DRFVLV
+2308 DRFVLA
-2314 DTDGHPASQ
+2314 DTDGHAASD
-2323 ALLPRLAATGEAQLA
+2323 ALLPRLAGAAEPQLA
-2338 VRAGRVFVP
+2338 VRAGRVLVP

-2352 TETAGDP
+2352 VEAVGEV
-2359 PWSAEDVVLVTGA
+2359 PWSVGDRVLITGA
-2372 SGTLGGLV
+2372 SGTLGQLV
-2380 ARHLAERH
+2380 ARHLVERH
-2388 GVRGLVL
+2388 GVGAVVL
-2395 ASRRGADAPGMAE
+2395 ASRRGEEAPGVAA
-2408 LVAELGELGAE
+2408 LVGELRERGAE

-2433 AALLAEHPVTA
+2433 AALLAAHPVTA

-2460 TPERVAEVFR
+2460 TPQRIAEVFR

-2482 TGPELRAFVLFSS
+2482 TGPDLTAFVLFSS

-2520 QRRAAGLP
+2520 RRRAAGLP

-2537 AESSGMTEGMADTDR
+2537 AESSGMTGQMADTDR

-2557 AGVVPLDSATALDLL
+2557 AGVLPLDTATGLDLF
-2572 DTATA
+2572 DAATA
-2577 LDDPVLLAA
+2577 LDDPTPLAA
-2586 RLDPVALR
+2586 RLDPAALR
-2594 ERAAEGVLSPVLRA
+2594 ERAAEGTLSPVLRA

-2613 RPAAATESAAD
+2613 RRAAATDTAAAD
-2624 GADGLPRRLA
+2624 GADGLRRRLT
-2634 EGDPLRVLQDLVLT
+2634 EQDPLRVLEDLVLA

-2660 GLSPDRP
+2660 RLSPNRP
-2667 FKDFGFDSL
+2667 FKDIGFDSL

-2687 ATGVRLPATVVFDH
+2687 ATGVRLPATLVFDH
-2701 PTPAALAG
+2701 PTPAGLARY
-2709 HLHGE
+2709 LRGE
-2714 LVGDATAAGP
+2714 LVGDNTTPDTTAATAS
-2724 LPAAAPVVAT
+2724 AAAAAT
-2734 DEPIAIVGMACR
+2734 GDEPIAIVGMACR
-2746 FPGGVDSP
+2746 FPGGITSP
-2754 EDLWDLVADGVDAVG
+2754 EDLWDLVASGGDAIG
-2769 AFPTDRG
+2769 GFPTDRG
-2776 WDVTGLYDP
+2776 WDVAGLYDP
-2785 DPDHPGTTYTRHG
+2785 DPDRAGHSYTRHG

-2823 PQQRLLLETAWEAL
+2823 PQQRLLLEIAWETL

-2883 GSVAS
+2883 ASVAS

-2913 AMHLAAQ
+2913 ALHLAAQ
-2920 ALRSGECSL
+2920 ALRAGECSM

-2949 QRGLAA
+2949 QRGLAP
-2955 DGRCKP
+2955 DGRCKSF
-2961 YAGAADGTG
+2961 AEGADGTG
-2970 WSEGVGLL
+2970 WAEGVGLL
-2978 LLEPLSAARRNG
+2978 LLEPLSAARANG

-3024 TALAAAG
+3024 SALAAAG
-3031 VSAQEVDAV
+3031 LSPRDVDAV

-3059 ATYGRDRA
+3059 ATYGRDRD

-3090 GVIKMVQA
+3090 GLIKMVQA
-3098 IRHGVLPRTLHVDE
+3098 LRHGVLPRTLHVTE
-3112 PSPHVDWTSGEVRL
+3112 PSSHVEWASGEVRL
-3126 LTEARPWPERGRP
+3126 LTEERPWPDTGRP
-3139 RRAGV
+3139 RRAAV

-3154 HVVIEQAEPEAA
+3154 HVIVEQAEAESADVPGATHPADASGATHPADASGATRPAGVSGAA
-3166 AGAGAGAG
+3166 HLSGASGATQPDTA
-3174 RADGAGEVGRA
+3174 
-3185 EVFAEA
+3185 
-3191 GRVGGFVEA
+3191 
-3200 GQAEVFAETGRV
+3200 
-3212 EGFAEAGQVAGFVE
+3212 
-3226 VGQAEVSAE
+3226 
-3235 AGRVEGF
+3235 
-3242 VEVGQADGFDGERAY
+3242 
-3257 TEPRLMPVVVSGQS
+3257 PRLLPVALSGQ
-3271 DEALRAQA
+3271 DEDALREQA
-3279 ARLASH
+3279 ARLAAH
-3285 LAEHPGERVRDIGWS
+3285 LDGHPGSRVLDIAWS
-3300 SVAGRAAL
+3300 SVTARAAL

-3314 LATDPEQLGERLGAL
+3314 LAADPEELGERLGAL
-3329 AEGRD
+3329 AEGRET
-3334 IPGVVRGTAADA
+3334 PGVVRGTATDT

-3353 FPGQGAQWAGMALEL
+3353 FPGQGAQWAGMALHL

-3382 AAAIESHVDWSV
+3382 AAAIETYVDWSV
-3394 LDVLRGLP
+3394 LDVLRGVP
-3402 GAPTLERV
+3402 GAPALERV

-3424 AALWRSYGVEP
+3424 AALWRAHGVEP
-3435 EAVIGHSQG
+3435 EVVIGHSQG

-3481 SVALPADEVRALFTD
+3481 TVALPAEDVRALFTD
-3496 DRLGVAAVNSP
+3496 DRLGVAAINSP
-3507 TSTVVSGDPEA
+3507 TSTVVSGDPSA
-3518 LEELRAACEERGVRA
+3518 LEDLRAVCEARGVRA

-3545 HVTAVKDGLAELLA
+3545 HVTAVKDSLARLLA
-3559 GISPQAAR
+3559 GITPREAR
-3567 TELYST
+3567 VELYST

-3609 GIGTFIEISPHPVV
+3609 GIGTFLEISPHPVV
-3623 APGIQ
+3623 APGVQ
-3628 ETVDAAGAG
+3628 ETVDAAGAR
-3637 AAVLATLRRD
+3637 AAVLSTLRRD

-3660 AQVRGAGVRLAEVFE
+3660 AHVRGAGVRLAEVFA
-3675 GTGAQRVD
+3675 GTGARTVD
-3683 LPTYAFQQ
+3683 LPTYAFQH
-3691 RWYWLAEQAGPR
+3691 RWYWLAGQAASR
-3703 SDAWRYRVE
+3703 SDKWRYRVE
-3712 WRPAGPPGR
+3712 WRAAGAPRRTEPA
-3721 TGPDGEWLALVPASG
+3721 GEWLALLPACG
-3736 ADQDWLKT
+3736 ADPEWLKT
-3744 LTGGLPVR
+3744 LTSGLPVR
-3752 TLTVDTEHADRTE
+3752 VLTVDTEDADRAA
-3765 LTDRLRQALAEHPP
+3765 LTGRLRRALAEHTP

-3785 LAADRRPHPDH
+3785 LAADRRPHPRH

-3807 ALVQALGDLDVA
+3807 AVVQALGDLSAA

-3832 GAADPLREPSAAQVW
+3832 GDTDPVREPSAAQVW

-3855 EHPAFWGGLIDLP
+3855 EHPAFWGGLVDLP
-3868 AEPDEAALEQL
+3868 AELDEAALEQM
-3879 RGALAGGW
+3879 RGVLAGGW

-3895 RGSGTLLR
+3895 RGGGTLLR
-3903 RLVRAPLDGGATG
+3903 RLVHAPPTGGPAG
-3916 QWRARDTALVTGG
+3916 GWQARDTAIVTGG
-3929 TGALGPEVARWL
+3929 TGALGPEAARWL
-3941 AAQGVR
+3941 AGLGAQ

-3956 AAADGIAELTA
+3956 ANAEGVAELTA
-3967 ELDGLGVRLT
+3967 ELDGLGVRLS
-3977 ARACDIGDRTAVAA
+3977 ARACDIADRTAVAA
-3991 LLAGLREQGE
+3991 LLDELREQGE
-4001 TVRTVVHAA
+4001 TVRTVLHAA
-4010 ALMRLAPLPDTD
+4010 ALMRLAALPDTG
-4022 LTEYADVLT
+4022 LAEYADVLT
-4031 AKVQGARHLVELLDP
+4031 AKVQGARHLIELLDP

-4082 QARAT
+4082 QARTA

-4107 VDADQLRRQGLPLIA
+4107 VDADHLRRQGLPLIA

-4131 TVLERAEGGL
+4131 TILERDETGM
-4141 SVADVDW
+4141 SVADVEW
-4148 ARFMP
+4148 ATFMP
-4153 LFASARS
+4153 LFTSSRS
-4160 RPLLAEIPE
+4160 RPLFAEIPE
-4169 ARRVLDGPSEPG
+4169 AQRALRGPGEPQA
-4181 SQPSGSPWAQRLA
+4181 QPSGSAWAQQLE
-4194 GLSDTERRSTLLRL
+4194 GLPDAERRSTLLRL
-4208 VREQAAVVL
+4208 VREQAALVL
-4217 GHSGAAAIGA
+4217 GHTGTTGIGP
-4227 DHAFR
+4227 DRAFR

-4243 LRNRLGEA
+4243 LRNRLAEA
-4251 TGLALPATLVFD
+4251 TGLTLPAALVFD
-4263 QPTPAAVAAYLR
+4263 HPTPAAMADYLR
-4275 TRLAPPEPPLLTEL
+4275 SRLAPAEPPVLAEL
-4289 DRLAERLSRA
+4289 DRLTQRLSTADVVEGERA
-4299 DADDD
+4299 
-4304 RDGVELRLRAMLA
+4304 EIEQRLRAML
-4317 RFSRNLSSDVSRNFN
+4317 SLVGGD
-4332 RDFNRDLSSDEED
+4332 DDD
-4345 FDPMSNEEMYD
+4345 FDPTSNEDIYD
-4356 LIDRELGAN
+4356 LIDRELGES

>member
-1 MGDRVGNAAD
+1 MGNRVGNAAD

-26 AGNPAEFWR
+26 AANPAEFWR
-35 LLREGRDALGE
+35 LLHDGRDALGE
-46 PGPRRCHPD
+46 PGALRCRPD

-75 VDSFDAGFFSVSP
+75 VDSFDAAFFGVSP
-88 GEAAVMDPQQR
+88 GEAAVLDPQQR

-112 GIVPGDGD
+112 GIIPGDGD
-120 GPGGTGVY
+120 GDGDGGPGGTGVY
-128 VGATYDDYATL
+128 VGATYDDYAAL

-156 IANRVSYALR
+156 IANRVSHVLR

-188 CQALAAG
+188 CRALAAG

-200 LAGGVNLNITQDG
+200 LAGGVNLNLTQDG

-224 PDGRCHT
+224 PSGRCHT
-231 FDARA
+231 FDERA

-267 RGGAVNND
+267 RGSAVNND

-304 AELDYVEL
+304 GELDYVEL

-333 PEREPER
+333 RGPDRRR

-363 LKTVLCLSHR
+363 LKTVLCLSRR
-373 ELVPSLNFRTPNPRI
+373 ELVPSLNYRTPNPRI

-396 VITEPVPW
+396 MVTETGPW
-404 PATQGP
+404 PATAGP

-430 EPPAPRPAPDHDTEG
+430 EPPAPGPAPEPPAEG
-445 AEEHDGPVLVPLTA
+445 YDGPVLVPLTA
-459 RAPAALTELAGLLGE
+459 RAPAALAELAALVGG
-474 STAPPV
+474 STASPV

-495 RAVLVADS
+495 RAVLVAES
-503 AEEVPGLL
+503 AHEVPGLL

-523 VRGTAVDGRTV
+523 VRGTSVEGRTV

-549 EIYRRHPVFAAAVD
+549 EIYRRHPALAAAMD
-563 AVAAELRPQ
+563 AVAAELRPH

-578 DVVFAAEGSADA
+578 DVVFAEAGSADA

-595 PAYTQPALF
+595 PAWTQPALF

-680 EATGGLV
+680 GTSGGLV
-687 SIAALNSPTATVLS
+687 SVAALNSPTATVLS
-701 GDADATLAIA
+701 GDADATASIA
-711 GRWSARGRRTRR
+711 GRWSARGRRIRR
-723 IQVPIASHSPYVDGI
+723 IQVPMASHSPHVDGI
-738 LDGMRAAAARIDW
+738 LDGMRAAAARVDW
-751 RTPTVPVISSL
+751 RTPALPVVSSL

-790 AIATACADGARTFL
+790 AVATACAGGARTFL
-804 ELGPDGTLCA
+804 ELGPDGTLSA

-828 ALAGGERP
+828 AMAGGDRP
-836 DLRSLLTAVARVH
+836 DLRSLLTAVARLH
-849 TRGVPVDWTRFYEGS
+849 TRGVPVDWARFYDGS

-886 TATGGATPV
+886 TATGGASPA
-895 VPAVSAEP
+895 VPAGPALPAAAET
-903 ESGTPARPE
+903 GTRARPDSS
-912 AGLAGLPAAERE
+912 LAGLPAAERE
-924 QAVRALVRA
+924 PAVRALVRA

-940 LDAAEQLDMRRPF
+940 LDSAEELDMRRPF

-964 ELGQRLADV
+964 ELGQRLAEV
-973 TGVRLPATAV
+973 TGVRLTATAV

-998 ELADGTPRDAA
+998 GLAAETA
-1009 PERPPTDPAP
+1009 PETVPGRPLVDPGP
-1019 ATDPIAIVGMACR
+1019 AADPIAIVGMACR
-1032 FPGGVGSPEDLW
+1032 FPGGVGSPEALW
-1044 DLVAAGTDA
+1044 DLVTAGTDA
-1053 IGGFPTD
+1053 VGGFPTD

-1087 YGAAEFDADLF
+1087 HGAAEFDADLF

-1130 LSLRDS
+1130 HSLRNS

-1269 DDARRNGHP
+1269 SDARRNGHQ

-1299 PNGPAQEGVIRTALA
+1299 PNGPAQEEVIRTALA
-1314 TAGLSGADVDLVE
+1314 AAGLSGTDVDLVE

-1338 IEAHALLATYGRDRA
+1338 VEAHALLATYGQGRA
-1353 GEPLWLGSLKSNIG
+1353 GAPLWLGSLKSNIG

-1381 VQALRHGLLPRTLH
+1381 VQALRHRLLPRTLH
-1395 VDEPSPYVDW
+1395 VDAPSPYVDW
-1405 ASGEVRLL
+1405 ESGEVRLL

-1418 WPERGRPRRAGVS
+1418 WPEHGRPRRAGVS

-1436 GTNAHVIVEQA
+1436 GTNAHVILEQA
-1447 PEVVPV
+1447 PDSPPL
-1453 EPASAPDPVP
+1453 EPSPDPAP
-1463 PSGPV
+1463 
-1468 PAARSGPDRVLRS
+1468 RSGPL
-1481 GPVPV
+1481 PV
-1486 VLSGQ
+1486 VVSGQ
-1491 TGAALRAQAARLAAH
+1491 TAAALRAQAARLAAH
-1506 LESEPGAALADVAR
+1506 LESAPEAALADVAR

-1527 ALPHRAVLT
+1527 GLPHRAVFT
-1536 ATDRTDLVRGLRTLA
+1536 ATDRTELVRGLRALA
-1551 ADEETPGLVRGV
+1551 ADEETPGLVRGL
-1563 ADIDGRTVFVFPG
+1563 ADVDGRTVFVFPG

-1582 GMAVELLDSSPVFAE
+1582 GMAVELLDSAPVFAQ
-1597 RMAECAS
+1597 RMAECA
-1604 ALGEFVDWSLL
+1604 AVLAEFVDWSLP
-1615 GVLRGETGQPSL
+1615 GVLRGEAGQPSL

-1688 TALGALSGAGGMM
+1688 AALGALSGAGGMM
-1701 SVALPVAELE
+1701 SVALPAAELE
-1711 RRLARWDGRL
+1711 PRLARRAGRV

-1738 AALRE
+1738 GPLRE

-1780 AGLDPHTAEIP
+1780 AGLEPRGAQIP
-1791 FYSTVTGERLD
+1791 FYSTVTGDRLD
-1802 TAALDAEYWYRNLR
+1802 TATLDAEYWYRNLR
-1816 QTVRFEETIREL
+1816 QTVHFEATVREL
-1828 DRAGHRVF
+1828 DRTGHRVF
-1836 VETSPHP
+1836 IEASPHP
-1843 ILTAAVQDTVEAAG
+1843 ILTSAVQDTAEAAG

-1870 GGPGRFLRSLA
+1870 GGPERFLQSLA
-1881 EVQVRGVRVDWSAAF
+1881 EAHVRGITVDWTP
-1896 GALGHRAELPT
+1896 ALGAPGRRAELPT

-1913 RYWLPTPAGGTD
+1913 RYWLPTPAAGTD

-1939 GAAAPIAS
+1939 GAAAPVAS

-1952 LTGELSRQ
+1952 LTGGLSRQ

-1966 DHTVFGTVVL
+1966 DHTVFGTAVL
-1976 PGTAFVELAVRAGDE
+1976 PGTAFVEMAVRAGDE
-1991 GGCRVLE
+1991 AGCRVLE
-1998 ELTALAPLT
+1998 ELTVHAPLI
-2007 LPERAGVRVQ
+2007 LPDRGGVRVQ
-2017 VVLGAPGEDGGRAVD
+2017 VVLGAPGEDGGRAVGI
-2032 VYSRAGDG
+2032 YSRPGEG
-2040 PEWTHHATGRLGTTA
+2040 PQWTHHAAGRLGMTLT
-2055 APPPTTGDWL
+2055 APPATGDW
-2065 PAGATP
+2065 PPSGATP
-2071 VDLADRYPAL
+2071 VPLADRYPAL

-2090 VFQGLR
+2090 LFQGLR
-2096 RLWRHGEDL
+2096 RLWRHGDDL

-2113 PATADAGSYGLHPA
+2113 AASADAGAYGLHPA
-2127 LLDAALHAAVPTEDP
+2127 LLDAALHAAVPADGT
-2142 AATGLPFA
+2142 AAIGLPFA

-2157 RTGAT
+2157 RTGAAT
-2162 AVRVRLRPAAG
+2162 ARVRLRPTAG
-2173 GAVSL
+2173 GAVAL
-2178 TVTDAE
+2178 TVTDTE
-2184 DNPVAAIDSLAFR
+2184 DNPVAVIDSLAFR
-2197 PVSAEQLAAG
+2197 PVSAGQLAAG
-2207 RRDHLYRTGWVP
+2207 RRDHLYRTDWVP
-2219 LAPPAQDG
+2219 SAPGAPDE
-2227 AWAWLPDLAPDGSV
+2227 AWAWLADLDPDGPV
-2241 PAAVG
+2241 PAVVG
-2246 VAVAGVTDALAVAQR
+2246 VPVAGVADALTVAQR
-2261 WPAEERFAAST
+2261 WLAEERFAASR

-2286 EPVDPDVAAVW
+2286 EPVDPDAAAAW
-2297 GLVRSAQTENP
+2297 GLLRSAQTENP
-2308 DRFVLV
+2308 DRFVLA
-2314 DTDGHPASQ
+2314 DTDIRPASE
-2323 ALLPRLAATGEAQLA
+2323 APLPRLAATGEAQLA
-2338 VRAGRVFVP
+2338 VRDGRLLVP
-2347 RLARV
+2347 RLTRV
-2352 TETAGDP
+2352 TETAGEA
-2359 PWSAEDVVLVTGA
+2359 PWTAEDVVLITGA

-2380 ARHLAERH
+2380 ARHLAKRH

-2395 ASRRGADAPGMAE
+2395 ASRRGEDAPGMTE
-2408 LVAELGELGAE
+2408 LVAELAE
-2419 VAVVACDVAEREAV
+2419 SGTEAVVVACDVAEREAV
-2433 AALLAEHPVTA
+2433 AALLAGHPVTA

-2449 GVLDDGVLAAL
+2449 GVLDDGVVAAL
-2460 TPERVAEVFR
+2460 TAERVTEVCR

-2482 TGPELRAFVLFSS
+2482 TGPELKAFVLFSS

-2520 QRRAAGLP
+2520 RRRAAGLP

-2552 ARLAR
+2552 TRLAR
-2557 AGVVPLDSATALDLL
+2557 AGVLPLDSATALDLL
-2572 DTATA
+2572 DTAVA
-2577 LDDPVLLAA
+2577 LDEPVLLAA

-2613 RPAAATESAAD
+2613 RRAAATDGASD
-2624 GADGLPRRLA
+2624 GADGLLRRLA
-2634 EGDPLRVLQDLVLT
+2634 EGEPLRVLQDLVLT
-2648 QAAVVLG
+2648 QAALVLG
-2655 HSDPG
+2655 HPDPG

-2687 ATGVRLPATVVFDH
+2687 ATGTRLPATVVFDH

-2709 HLHGE
+2709 YLRGE
-2714 LVGDATAAGP
+2714 VIGDTAAQSAQ
-2724 LPAAAPVVAT
+2724 PAAAPAPAA
-2734 DEPIAIVGMACR
+2734 DEPIAIIGMACR
-2746 FPGGVDSP
+2746 FPGGVASP
-2754 EDLWDLVADGVDAVG
+2754 EDLWHLVADGVDAVG
-2769 AFPTDRG
+2769 GFPTDRG

-2785 DPDHPGTTYTRHG
+2785 DPDHPGTSYTRHG
-2798 GFLYDAGRFDAGLFG
+2798 GFLYDAGRFDAALFG

-2970 WSEGVGLL
+2970 WSEGAGLL

-2990 HRVLAVLRG
+2990 HQVLAVLRG

-3031 VSAQEVDAV
+3031 VRAQDVDAV

-3112 PSPHVDWTSGEVRL
+3112 PSPHVDWASGEVRL

-3154 HVVIEQAEPEAA
+3154 HVVIEQAE
-3166 AGAGAGAG
+3166 
-3174 RADGAGEVGRA
+3174 
-3185 EVFAEA
+3185 AEA
-3191 GRVGGFVEA
+3191 DAPASA
-3200 GQAEVFAETGRV
+3200 GPDTGPWPV
-3212 EGFAEAGQVAGFVE
+3212 PVA
-3226 VGQAEVSAE
+3226 VSA
-3235 AGRVEGF
+3235 
-3242 VEVGQADGFDGERAY
+3242 
-3257 TEPRLMPVVVSGQS
+3257 QS
-3271 DEALRAQA
+3271 EEALRAQA
-3279 ARLASH
+3279 VRLTAH
-3285 LAEHPGERVRDIGWS
+3285 LAEHPDDRVRDIAWS
-3300 SVAGRAAL
+3300 IVTGRAAL

-3314 LATDPEQLGERLGAL
+3314 LAADPDQLRERLGAL

-3334 IPGVVRGTAADA
+3334 VPGVVRGTAADA

-3382 AAAIESHVDWSV
+3382 AAAVESWVDWSV

-3507 TSTVVSGDPEA
+3507 ASTVVSGDPDA

-3545 HVTAVKDGLAELLA
+3545 HVTAVKDSLADLLA
-3559 GISPQAAR
+3559 GISPRAAR

-3573 VTGQRL
+3573 VTGRRL

-3585 GEYWY
+3585 GDYWY

-3596 VRFADAVRAALDA
+3596 VRFADAVRTALDA
-3609 GIGTFIEISPHPVV
+3609 GIGTFIEIGPHPVV
-3623 APGIQ
+3623 APGVQ
-3628 ETVDAAGAG
+3628 ETVDAAGAR
-3637 AAVLATLRRD
+3637 AAVLTTLRRD
-3647 DGGWPRFAQSLAE
+3647 DGGWPRFARSLAE

-3675 GTGAQRVD
+3675 GTGARRVE
-3683 LPTYAFQQ
+3683 LPTYAFQR
-3691 RWYWLAEQAGPR
+3691 RWYWLAEQTGPR
-3703 SDAWRYRVE
+3703 SDSWRYRVE
-3712 WRPAGPPGR
+3712 WRPAGPPER
-3721 TGPDGEWLALVPASG
+3721 TAPDGQWLALVPASG

-3752 TLTVDTEHADRTE
+3752 TVTVDTEHADRAG
-3765 LTDRLRQALAEHPP
+3765 LADRLRRALAEHTP

-3785 LAADRRPHPDH
+3785 LAADHRPHPDH

-3807 ALVQALGDLDVA
+3807 ALVQALGDLDA
-3819 VPLWLVTSGAVST
+3819 TIPLWLVTSGAVGT
-3832 GAADPLREPSAAQVW
+3832 GAADPSREPGAAQVW

-3855 EHPAFWGGLIDLP
+3855 EHPAFWGGLLDLP
-3868 AEPDEAALEQL
+3868 AELDEAALEAL
-3879 RGALAGGW
+3879 RGVLAGGW

-3895 RGSGTLLR
+3895 RASGTLLR
-3903 RLVRAPLDGGATG
+3903 RLVRAPLDGGTAG
-3916 QWRARDTALVTGG
+3916 DWQARDTALVTGG
-3929 TGALGPEVARWL
+3929 TGALGPEIARRL

-3956 AAADGIAELTA
+3956 PDAEGIAELTA
-3967 ELDGLGVRLT
+3967 ELEGLGVRLT
-3977 ARACDIGDRTAVAA
+3977 ARACDVGDRAAVAA
-3991 LLAGLREQGE
+3991 LLAGLREEGE
-4001 TVRTVVHAA
+4001 AVRTVVHAA
-4010 ALMRLAPLPDTD
+4010 ALMRLAALPDTD
-4022 LTEYADVLT
+4022 LAEYADVLT

-4046 AELDALVFYSSI
+4046 AELDVLVLYSSI

-4082 QARAT
+4082 QARAA

-4107 VDADQLRRQGLPLIA
+4107 VDAGQLRRQGLPLIA

-4131 TVLERAEGGL
+4131 TILERAESGL
-4141 SVADVDW
+4141 CVADVDW

-4160 RPLLAEIPE
+4160 RPLFAEIPE
-4169 ARRVLDGPSEPG
+4169 ARRVLDSLDEPG
-4181 SQPSGSPWAQRLA
+4181 SQPSGSPWTQRIA

-4217 GHSGAAAIGA
+4217 GHSGPAAIGA

-4243 LRNRLGEA
+4243 LRNRLAEA
-4251 TGLALPATLVFD
+4251 TGLTLPATLVFD
-4263 QPTPAAVAAYLR
+4263 QPTPAAVAEDLR
-4275 TRLAPPEPPLLTEL
+4275 TRLAPPEPPVLTEL
-4289 DRLAERLSRA
+4289 DRLAERLARA

-4304 RDGVELRLRAMLA
+4304 RAAVEQRLRAMLA
-4317 RFSRNLSSDVSRNFN
+4317 HLSSS
-4332 RDFNRDLSSDEED
+4332 EED

-4356 LIDRELGAN
+4356 LIDRELGAS

>member
-75 VDSFDAGFFSVSP
+75 VDSFDAGFFGVSP
-88 GEAAVMDPQQR
+88 GEAAVLDPQQR

-120 GPGGTGVY
+120 RRGGTGVY

-188 CQALAAG
+188 CRALAAG

-213 YDVTR
+213 YDVTQ

-231 FDARA
+231 FDERA

-247 LVLKP
+247 LVLKR

-267 RGGAVNND
+267 RGSAVNND

-292 LRLACAAAGVSP
+292 LSLACAVAGVSP

-333 PEREPER
+333 REREPER

-363 LKTVLCLSHR
+363 LKTVLCLSRR

-388 PLTELGLR
+388 PLTELGVR
-396 VITEPVPW
+396 VVTEPGPW
-404 PATQGP
+404 PATKGP

-430 EPPAPRPAPDHDTEG
+430 EPPAPRPAPDHDPEG
-445 AEEHDGPVLVPLTA
+445 YDGPVLVPLTA
-459 RAPAALTELAGLLGE
+459 RAPAALAELAGLVGGSTE
-474 STAPPV
+474 SPV

-495 RAVLVADS
+495 RAVLVAES
-503 AEEVPGLL
+503 AQEVPGLL

-523 VRGTAVDGRTV
+523 VRGTAVEGRTV

-563 AVAAELRPQ
+563 AVAAELRPH

-578 DVVFAAEGSADA
+578 DVVFAEAGSADA

-595 PAYTQPALF
+595 PACTQPALF

-701 GDADATLAIA
+701 GDEETTLAIA

-723 IQVPIASHSPYVDGI
+723 IQVTIASHSPHVDGI

-751 RTPTVPVISSL
+751 RTPTLPVISSL

-790 AIATACADGARTFL
+790 AVATACAGGARTFL

-849 TRGVPVDWTRFYEGS
+849 TRGVPVDWARFYDGS

-886 TATGGATPV
+886 TATGGATPA
-895 VPAVSAEP
+895 VPAVPAAAET
-903 ESGTPARPE
+903 GTPGRPDS
-912 AGLAGLPAAERE
+912 GLAGLPAAERE
-924 QAVRALVRA
+924 QTVRALVRA

-940 LDAAEQLDMRRPF
+940 LDSAEQLDMRRPF

-973 TGVRLPATAV
+973 TGVRLPSTAV

-998 ELADGTPRDAA
+998 ELAAGTARDAG
-1009 PERPPTDPAP
+1009 PERPLADPVP
-1019 ATDPIAIVGMACR
+1019 AADPIAIVGMACR

-1053 IGGFPTD
+1053 IDGFPTD

-1087 YGAAEFDADLF
+1087 YGAAEFDAGLF

-1170 SVASGRVAYSL
+1170 SVASGRIAYSL

-1190 DTACSSSLVAVHLA
+1190 DTACSSSLVALHLA

-1241 DGRCKSFAAAA
+1241 DGRCKSFAATA

-1269 DDARRNGHP
+1269 SDARRNGHP

-1314 TAGLSGADVDLVE
+1314 TAGLSGTDVDLVE

-1353 GEPLWLGSLKSNIG
+1353 GDPLWLGSLKSNIG

-1447 PEVVPV
+1447 PEAVPV
-1453 EPASAPDPVP
+1453 EPASAPVPVLR
-1463 PSGPV
+1463 SGPV
-1468 PAARSGPDRVLRS
+1468 PVLRS

-1491 TGAALRAQAARLAAH
+1491 TAAALRAQAARLATH

-1563 ADIDGRTVFVFPG
+1563 ADVDGRTVFVFPG

-1597 RMAECAS
+1597 RIAECAA
-1604 ALGEFVDWSLL
+1604 ALDEFVDWSLL
-1615 GVLRGETGQPSL
+1615 GVLRGEAGQPGL

-1688 TALGALSGAGGMM
+1688 AALGALSGAGGMM
-1701 SVALPVAELE
+1701 SVALPAAALE
-1711 RRLARWDGRL
+1711 PRLARFDGRV

-1780 AGLDPHTAEIP
+1780 AGLEPRTPEIP

-1816 QTVRFEETIREL
+1816 RTVRFEETIRAL

-1870 GGPGRFLRSLA
+1870 GGPGRFLQSLA
-1881 EVQVRGVRVDWSAAF
+1881 EAQVRGVRVDWTAAF
-1896 GALGHRAELPT
+1896 GAPGHPAELPT

-1913 RYWLPTPAGGTD
+1913 RYWLPTPVGGTD

-1939 GAAAPIAS
+1939 GAAASVAS

-1966 DHTVFGTVVL
+1966 DHTVFGTAVL

-1991 GGCRVLE
+1991 AGCRVLE
-1998 ELTALAPLT
+1998 ELTVLAPLT
-2007 LPERAGVRVQ
+2007 LPERGGVRVQ
-2017 VVLGAPGEDGGRAVD
+2017 VVLGAPGEDGDRTVD
-2032 VYSRAGDG
+2032 VYSRPGDG
-2040 PEWTHHATGRLGTTA
+2040 PEWIHHATGRLGMTAA
-2055 APPPTTGDWL
+2055 APPATGDWL

-2113 PATADAGSYGLHPA
+2113 PATADAGAYGLHPA
-2127 LLDAALHAAVPTEDP
+2127 LLDAALHAAVPADDT
-2142 AATGLPFA
+2142 AAIGLPFA

-2162 AVRVRLRPAAG
+2162 AARVRLRPAAG

-2184 DNPVAAIDSLAFR
+2184 DHPVAVVDSLAFR

-2227 AWAWLPDLAPDGSV
+2227 AWAWLSDLDPDGPV
-2241 PAAVG
+2241 PAVVG
-2246 VAVAGVTDALAVAQR
+2246 VAVTGVTDALAVAQR
-2261 WPAEERFAAST
+2261 WPAEERFTASR

-2277 RGAVATGPG
+2277 RRAVATAPG
-2286 EPVDPDVAAVW
+2286 EPVDPDAAAVW
-2297 GLVRSAQTENP
+2297 GLVRGAQTENP

-2314 DTDGHPASQ
+2314 DTDGHPASE
-2323 ALLPRLAATGEAQLA
+2323 ALLPRLVATDEPQLA
-2338 VRAGRVFVP
+2338 LRAGRLLVP

-2352 TETAGDP
+2352 SEVAGNS

-2395 ASRRGADAPGMAE
+2395 ASRRGGDAPGMAE
-2408 LVAELGELGAE
+2408 LAAELRGLGAE
-2419 VAVVACDVAEREAV
+2419 VTTVACDVAERDAV

-2449 GVLDDGVLAAL
+2449 GVLDDGVLATL

-2482 TGPELRAFVLFSS
+2482 TGPELKAFVLFSS

-2520 QRRAAGLP
+2520 QRRAAGLS

-2557 AGVVPLDSATALDLL
+2557 AGVVPLDTATALDLF

-2608 LVPVV
+2608 LVPAV
-2613 RPAAATESAAD
+2613 RRAVATVGAAD
-2624 GADGLPRRLA
+2624 GADGLSRRLA
-2634 EGDPLRVLQDLVLT
+2634 EGEPLRVLQDLVLT

-2687 ATGVRLPATVVFDH
+2687 ATGIRLPATVVFDH

-2709 HLHGE
+2709 YLRGE
-2714 LVGDATAAGP
+2714 LVGDATGSNP
-2724 LPAAAPVVAT
+2724 VAAAPVVAA

-2746 FPGGVDSP
+2746 FPGGVASP

-2769 AFPTDRG
+2769 GFPTDRG

-2785 DPDHPGTTYTRHG
+2785 DPDHPGTSYTRHG

-2961 YAGAADGTG
+2961 FAGAADGTG

-2978 LLEPLSAARRNG
+2978 LLEPLSAARRDG

-3031 VSAQEVDAV
+3031 ISPQDVDAV

-3080 GHAQAAAGVA
+3080 GHAQAAAGMA

-3126 LTEARPWPERGRP
+3126 LTEARLWPERGRP

-3154 HVVIEQAEPEAA
+3154 HVVIEQAEPEASPTA
-3166 AGAGAGAG
+3166 E
-3174 RADGAGEVGRA
+3174 RVDGAGEP
-3185 EVFAEA
+3185 
-3191 GRVGGFVEA
+3191 
-3200 GQAEVFAETGRV
+3200 GQAEGFAETGPV
-3212 EGFAEAGQVAGFVE
+3212 EGVAEAGQVDVFAG
-3226 VGQAEVSAE
+3226 A
-3235 AGRVEGF
+3235 RP
-3242 VEVGQADGFDGERAY
+3242 Y
-3257 TEPRLMPVVVSGQS
+3257 TEPWLMPVVVSGQT

-3279 ARLASH
+3279 ARLAVH
-3285 LAEHPGERVRDIGWS
+3285 LAEHPGDRVRDIAWS

-3314 LATDPEQLGERLGAL
+3314 LAAGPEQLGERLGAL

-3334 IPGVVRGTAADA
+3334 VPGAVRGTAADA

-3382 AAAIESHVDWSV
+3382 AAAIETYVDWSV

-3507 TSTVVSGDPEA
+3507 TSTVVSGDPDA

-3545 HVTAVKDGLAELLA
+3545 HVTAVKESLAELLA

-3596 VRFADAVRAALDA
+3596 VRFADAVRTALDA

-3623 APGIQ
+3623 APGVQ
-3628 ETVDAAGAG
+3628 ETVDAAGAR

-3660 AQVRGAGVRLAEVFE
+3660 AFVRGAGVRLAEVFE
-3675 GTGAQRVD
+3675 GTGARRVD
-3683 LPTYAFQQ
+3683 LPTYAFQH

-3703 SDAWRYRVE
+3703 SDTWRYRVE
-3712 WRPAGPPGR
+3712 WRPAGPPER

-3752 TLTVDTEHADRTE
+3752 TLTVDTEHADRTG
-3765 LTDRLRQALAEHPP
+3765 LTDRLRRALAEHTP

-3807 ALVQALGDLDVA
+3807 ALVQALGNLDAA

-3832 GAADPLREPSAAQVW
+3832 GATDPLREPSAAQVW

-3855 EHPAFWGGLIDLP
+3855 EHPAFWGGLVDLP
-3868 AEPDEAALEQL
+3868 AELDEAALEQL
-3879 RGALAGGW
+3879 RGALAGDW

-3916 QWRARDTALVTGG
+3916 DWRARDTALVTGG

-3956 AAADGIAELTA
+3956 ADADGIAELTA

-3977 ARACDIGDRTAVAA
+3977 ARACDIGDRAAVAA

-4107 VDADQLRRQGLPLIA
+4107 VDAGQLRRQGLPLIA

-4131 TVLERAEGGL
+4131 TVLERAESGL

-4160 RPLLAEIPE
+4160 RPLFAEIPE

-4181 SQPSGSPWAQRLA
+4181 AQPSGSPWAQRLA

-4289 DRLAERLSRA
+4289 DRLAERLSRT

-4304 RDGVELRLRAMLA
+4304 RAGIELRLRAMLSQFSSD
-4317 RFSRNLSSDVSRNFN
+4317 FSRDISG
-4332 RDFNRDLSSDEED
+4332 DFSSDEED

>member
-1 MGDRVGNAAD
+1 MGNSAC

-26 AGNPAEFWR
+26 AANPTEFWQ
-35 LLREGRDALGE
+35 LLRDGRDALSE

-75 VDSFDAGFFSVSP
+75 VDSFDAGFFGVSP
-88 GEAAVMDPQQR
+88 GEAAVLDPQQR

-112 GIVPGDGD
+112 GIIPGDRDRDRDGD
-120 GPGGTGVY
+120 SDSRTGVY
-128 VGATYDDYATL
+128 VGATYDDYAAL

-156 IANRVSYALR
+156 IANRVSYALG
-166 LRGPSLV
+166 LSGPSLV
-173 VDSAQSSALLAVHLA
+173 VDTAQSSSLAAVHLA
-188 CQALAAG
+188 CRALAAG
-195 ECTTA
+195 ECTVA
-200 LAGGVNLNITQDG
+200 LAGGVNLNIAQDG

-224 PDGRCHT
+224 PDGRCYT
-231 FDARA
+231 FDERA
-236 DGFVRGEGGAV
+236 NGFVRGEGGAV

-267 RGGAVNND
+267 RGTATNND

-280 LTAPRQEAQQDV
+280 LTAPRQEAQQEV
-292 LRLACAAAGVSP
+292 LRMACAAAGVSP
-304 AELDYVEL
+304 AELSYVEL

-321 PVEAAALGAVAG
+321 PVEAAALGTAA
-333 PEREPER
+333 RRER

-363 LKTVLCLSHR
+363 VKTVLCLSR
-373 ELVPSLNFRTPNPRI
+373 RQLVPSLNFRTPNPRI
-388 PLTELGLR
+388 PLAELGLR
-396 VITEPVPW
+396 VVTETGPW
-404 PATQGP
+404 PAVEGP

-418 GMGGANCHLVLT
+418 GMGGANCHVVLA
-430 EPPAPRPAPDHDTEG
+430 EPPAPGAAPDRDAG
-445 AEEHDGPVLVPLTA
+445 RHDGPVLVPLSA
-459 RAPAALTELAGLLGE
+459 RAPAALAELAARVGE
-474 STAPPV
+474 SVPASVV

-486 ATTRSPLER
+486 ATTRTPLER
-495 RAVLVADS
+495 RAVLVAES
-503 AEEVPGLL
+503 AEEASGLL
-511 AALAGDTANARV
+511 EALAGDAANARV
-523 VRGTAVDGRTV
+523 VRGTAVEGRTV
-534 FLFAGQGNQRPGMGR
+534 FLFAGQGNQRPGMGL
-549 EIYRRHPVFAAAVD
+549 EIHRRHPVFAAAVD
-563 AVAAELRPQ
+563 EIAEEMRRH
-572 LPRPLL
+572 LPKPLL
-578 DVVFAAEGSADA
+578 EVVFAEEGSADA
-590 ALLDE
+590 ALLDD
-595 PAYTQPALF
+595 PTYTQPALF
-604 AVQVGLYRLVE
+604 AVQVGLFRLVE

-632 AALHVAGAMSLADA
+632 AAMHVAGAMSLADA
-646 CALVAARG
+646 CALVATRG
-654 RLMQDIP
+654 RLMHEIP
-661 PGGAMILVEA
+661 PGGAMVLVEA

-680 EATGGLV
+680 EGTGGLV

-701 GDADATLAIA
+701 GDEDATLAIA

-723 IQVPIASHSPYVDGI
+723 IQVPMASHSSHVDGI

-751 RTPTVPVISSL
+751 RPPTLPVLSSL

-769 TGLDWPEFWARHTR
+769 TGVDWPEYWARHTR
-783 GTVRFAD
+783 DTVRFAD
-790 AIATACADGARTFL
+790 AIATACAGGARTFL
-804 ELGPDGTLCA
+804 ELGPDGTLSA
-814 MGPGSAPEDVAFVS
+814 MGPGSAPEDAAFVP
-828 ALAGGERP
+828 AMTGGERP

-849 TRGVPVDWTRFYEGS
+849 VRGVPVDWARFYEGS

-886 TATGGATPV
+886 TASGGTTSEVVAAPV
-895 VPAVSAEP
+895 AEI
-903 ESGTPARPE
+903 PARPISR
-912 AGLAGLPAAERE
+912 LAGLPAAERE

-940 LDAAEQLDMRRPF
+940 LDSADRLDARRTIR
-953 KDLGFGSLMTV
+953 DLGFTSLMTV
-964 ELGQRLADV
+964 ELGQRLAEV
-973 TGVRLPATAV
+973 TGLRLPSTVV
-983 LDHPTPERITAHLTA
+983 LDHPTPERLGEHLIA
-998 ELADGTPRDAA
+998 ELAAGTPVHSEPTVAA
-1009 PERPPTDPAP
+1009 PAAE
-1019 ATDPIAIVGMACR
+1019 PIAIVGMACR

-1044 DLVAAGTDA
+1044 DLVASAGDA
-1053 IGGFPTD
+1053 VGGFPTD
-1060 RGWDLDGLFDADP
+1060 RGWDLDALFDTDP

-1087 YGAAEFDADLF
+1087 YGAAEFDAGLF

-1136 ATGVFSGVMAQD
+1136 ATGVFAGVMAQD
-1148 YGPRMHEGAD
+1148 YGPRMHEGAA
-1158 GLDGYVLTGTTA
+1158 GLDGYLLTGTTP
-1170 SVASGRVAYSL
+1170 SVASGRIAYTL

-1204 AQALRSGECSLALAG
+1204 AQALRAGECSLALAG

-1224 PTPGIFVEFSR
+1224 STPGIFVEFSR

-1269 DDARRNGHP
+1269 SDARANGHP

-1299 PNGPAQEGVIRTALA
+1299 PNGPSQERVIRTALA
-1314 TAGLSGADVDLVE
+1314 AAELSASDVDLVE
-1327 AHGTGTTLGDP
+1327 AHGTGTALGDP
-1338 IEAHALLATYGRDRA
+1338 IEARALLETYGRDR
-1353 GEPLWLGSLKSNIG
+1353 GDDPVWLGSLKSNIG

-1381 VQALRHGLLPRTLH
+1381 VQAMRHGLLPRTLH

-1405 ASGEVRLL
+1405 SAGAVRLL

-1418 WPERGRPRRAGVS
+1418 WPERDRPRRAGVS

-1447 PEVVPV
+1447 PETAAEPAV
-1453 EPASAPDPVP
+1453 EPNP
-1463 PSGPV
+1463 
-1468 PAARSGPDRVLRS
+1468 VLRS

-1486 VLSGQ
+1486 VVSGQ
-1491 TGAALRAQAARLAAH
+1491 TAAALRAQAERLAAH
-1506 LESEPGAALADVAR
+1506 LEGRSEPRLEDVAR
-1520 AAATTRA
+1520 AAAASRA
-1527 ALPHRAVLT
+1527 RLEHRAVLT
-1536 ATDRTDLVRGLRTLA
+1536 ATDRADLLRGLRALA
-1551 ADEETPGLVRGV
+1551 ADEEAPGLVRGV
-1563 ADIDGRTVFVFPG
+1563 ADVDGRTVFVFPG
-1576 QGAQWA
+1576 QGAQWE
-1582 GMAVELLDSSPVFAE
+1582 GMAVELLESSPVFAA
-1597 RMAECAS
+1597 RMGECAA

-1615 GVLRGETGQPSL
+1615 GVLRGEAGQPSL
-1627 DRVDVVQPVSF
+1627 ERVDVVQPVSF

-1688 TALGALSGAGGMM
+1688 AALGALSGGGGMM
-1701 SVALPVAELE
+1701 SVALPIAELE
-1711 RRLARWDGRL
+1711 QRLAARADRV

-1729 AAVVLSGEP
+1729 ASVVLSGEP
-1738 AALRE
+1738 GALRE
-1743 LEAELT
+1743 LVAELT
-1749 AEGARARL
+1749 AEGVRARL

-1763 SHSAQVERI
+1763 SHSEQVERI
-1772 RTELLDRL
+1772 RAELLDRL
-1780 AGLDPHTAEIP
+1780 AGLEPRSAEIP
-1791 FYSTVTGERLD
+1791 FYSTVTGKRLD
-1802 TAALDAEYWYRNLR
+1802 TALLDAEYWYRNLR
-1816 QTVRFEETIREL
+1816 QTVHFEETIREL

-1836 VETSPHP
+1836 VEAGPHP
-1843 ILTAAVQDTVEAAG
+1843 ILTAAVQDTVESAG

-1870 GGPGRFLRSLA
+1870 GGPGRFLLSLA
-1881 EVQVRGVRVDWSAAF
+1881 EAHVRGVPVDWTAAF
-1896 GALGHRAELPT
+1896 GAGGHRAELPT
-1907 YAFQRR
+1907 YAFQRE
-1913 RYWLPTPAGGTD
+1913 RYWLSTRSGASD
-1925 PAGLGLDATAHPLL
+1925 PAAFGMDTTAHPLL
-1939 GAAAPIAS
+1939 GATASVAS

-1966 DHTVFGTVVL
+1966 DHMVFGTVVL
-1976 PGTAFVELAVRAGDE
+1976 PAAAFVELAVRAGDE
-1991 GGCRVLE
+1991 VGCRSLD
-1998 ELTALAPLT
+1998 ELTVHTPLQ
-2007 LPERAGVRVQ
+2007 LPERGGVRVQ
-2017 VVLGAPGEDGGRAVD
+2017 TVLGAPDEDGGRAVD
-2032 VYSRAGDG
+2032 VYARQGSG
-2040 PEWTHHATGRLGTTA
+2040 PEWTHHATGRLSVA
-2055 APPPTTGDWL
+2055 DVPAPEIDGRL
-2065 PAGATP
+2065 PEGATLVEP
-2071 VDLADRYPAL
+2071 ADRYPAL

-2096 RLWRHGEDL
+2096 RLWRHGEEL

-2113 PATADAGSYGLHPA
+2113 PAAGEATSFGLHPA
-2127 LLDAALHAAVPTEDP
+2127 LLDAALQAAIPADSTADP
-2142 AATGLPFA
+2142 ASPTLLPFA

-2157 RTGAT
+2157 RAGA
-2162 AVRVRLRPAAG
+2162 AAARVRLRPAAG
-2173 GAVSL
+2173 GAVSITL
-2178 TVTDAE
+2178 TDGE
-2184 DNPVAAIDSLAFR
+2184 DNPVAVIDSLAFR
-2197 PVSAEQLAAG
+2197 PVTAEQLTVG
-2207 RRDHLYRTGWVP
+2207 RQDHLYRTSWVP
-2219 LAPPAQDG
+2219 LVVPAQDG
-2227 AWAWLPDLAPDGSV
+2227 AWAMSEGPGGLDELGERV
-2241 PAAVG
+2241 PAVVG
-2246 VAVAGVTDALAVAQR
+2246 VPTTGVTDALAVVRR
-2261 WPAEERFAAST
+2261 WLAEERFAESRLA
-2272 LVLLT
+2272 LLT
-2277 RGAVATGPG
+2277 RGAVAAGPG
-2286 EPVDPDVAAVW
+2286 DPPVDPDAASVW

-2314 DTDGHPASQ
+2314 DTDGHAASET
-2323 ALLPRLAATGEAQLA
+2323 LLPRLAATAEPQLA

-2352 TETAGDP
+2352 SEGGGGA
-2359 PWSAEDVVLVTGA
+2359 PWSGEGTVLITGA
-2372 SGTLGGLV
+2372 SGALGRSV
-2380 ARHLAERH
+2380 ARHLVERH

-2395 ASRRGADAPGMAE
+2395 ASRRGGEAPGMAE
-2408 LVAELGELGAE
+2408 LAAELRGLGAE

-2433 AALLAEHPVTA
+2433 AALLAAHPVTA

-2449 GVLDDGVLAAL
+2449 GILDDGVLATL
-2460 TPERVAEVFR
+2460 TPQRVAEVFR
-2470 AKVDGARHLAEL
+2470 AKVDGARHLDEL
-2482 TGPELRAFVLFSS
+2482 TRDRDLTRFVLFSS

-2520 QRRAAGLP
+2520 QRHAAGLP

-2537 AESSGMTEGMADTDR
+2537 AENSGMTERMADTDR

-2557 AGVVPLDSATALDLL
+2557 AGVVPLDSGTALDLF
-2572 DTATA
+2572 DAATA
-2577 LDDPVLLAA
+2577 LADPVLVAA
-2586 RLDPVALR
+2586 RLDLTALR
-2594 ERAAEGVLSPVLRA
+2594 ERAAEGVLPAVLRA
-2608 LVPVV
+2608 LVPSV
-2613 RPAAATESAAD
+2613 RRAAATDHAVD
-2624 GADGLPRRLA
+2624 GADGLRRRLA
-2634 EGDPLRVLQDLVLT
+2634 EGEPLRVLQDLVLT

-2667 FKDFGFDSL
+2667 FKDVGFDSL

-2687 ATGVRLPATVVFDH
+2687 ATGVRLPATLVFDH
-2701 PTPAALAG
+2701 PTPAGLARY
-2709 HLHGE
+2709 LRDQ
-2714 LVGDATAAGP
+2714 LVGDTAP
-2724 LPAAAPVVAT
+2724 TSTPAAASPVVTA

-2746 FPGGVDSP
+2746 FPGGIASP
-2754 EDLWDLVADGVDAVG
+2754 EDLWDLVARGGDAIG
-2769 AFPTDRG
+2769 GFPTDRG
-2776 WDVTGLYDP
+2776 WDVAGLYDP
-2785 DPDHPGTTYTRHG
+2785 DPDRAGHTYTRHG
-2798 GFLYDAGRFDAGLFG
+2798 GFLHDAGRFDAGLFG

-2823 PQQRLLLETAWEAL
+2823 PQQRLLLETAWETL

-2860 HDYATTLREL
+2860 HDYAATLSEL

-2888 GRVAYTLGLQ
+2888 GRVAYTFGLQ
-2898 GPAVTV
+2898 GPALTV

-2913 AMHLAAQ
+2913 AVHLAAQ

-2990 HRVLAVLRG
+2990 HRVLAVVRG

-3024 TALAAAG
+3024 SALAAAG
-3031 VSAQEVDAV
+3031 LNVQDVDAV

-3059 ATYGRDRA
+3059 ATYGADRDR
-3067 GDPLWLGSVKSNI
+3067 PLWLGSIKSNI
-3080 GHAQAAAGVA
+3080 GHTQAAAGVA
-3090 GVIKMVQA
+3090 GLIKMVQA
-3098 IRHGVLPRTLHVDE
+3098 LRHGELPRTLHVDE
-3112 PSPHVDWTSGEVRL
+3112 PSPHVDWESGGVRL
-3126 LTEARPWPERGRP
+3126 LTEARPWPDTGRP

-3154 HVVIEQAEPEAA
+3154 HVIVEQAALEQPDEPGTA
-3166 AGAGAGAG
+3166 
-3174 RADGAGEVGRA
+3174 
-3185 EVFAEA
+3185 
-3191 GRVGGFVEA
+3191 
-3200 GQAEVFAETGRV
+3200 QPN
-3212 EGFAEAGQVAGFVE
+3212 
-3226 VGQAEVSAE
+3226 
-3235 AGRVEGF
+3235 
-3242 VEVGQADGFDGERAY
+3242 
-3257 TEPRLMPVVVSGQS
+3257 TEPRLLPVALSGQTE
-3271 DEALRAQA
+3271 DALREQA
-3279 ARLASH
+3279 ARLAAH
-3285 LAEHPGERVRDIGWS
+3285 LADHPGDRVLDIAWS
-3300 SVAGRAAL
+3300 SVTGRAAL

-3314 LATDPEQLGERLGAL
+3314 LAADPEQLGERLGAL
-3329 AEGRD
+3329 VEGRD
-3334 IPGVVRGTAADA
+3334 TPGVPRGTATDA

-3368 LDSAPVFAARLAEC
+3368 LDSAPVFADRLAEC
-3382 AAAIESHVDWSV
+3382 AAAIEAHTDWSV
-3394 LDVLRGLP
+3394 LDVLRGAP
-3402 GAPTLERV
+3402 GAPSLERV
-3410 DVVQPVTFAVNVSL
+3410 DVVQPVTFAVTVSL
-3424 AALWRSYGVEP
+3424 AALWRAHGVEP

-3481 SVALPADEVRALFTD
+3481 SVALPAEELRALFTD
-3496 DRLGVAAVNSP
+3496 DRLGVAAINSP
-3507 TSTVVSGDPEA
+3507 TSTVVSGDPSA
-3518 LEELRAACEERGVRA
+3518 LEELRADCTARGVRT
-3533 RRIAVDYASHST
+3533 RHIAVDYASHST
-3545 HVTAVKDGLAELLA
+3545 QVTAVKDSLAGLLA
-3559 GISPQAAR
+3559 GISPGATR
-3567 TELYST
+3567 IEMYST

-3579 DTRELT
+3579 DPGELT
-3585 GEYWY
+3585 GAYWY

-3609 GIGTFIEISPHPVV
+3609 GIGTFLEISPHPVV
-3623 APGIQ
+3623 SPGVQ
-3628 ETVDAAGAG
+3628 ETVDAAGAR
-3637 AAVLATLRRD
+3637 AAVLSTLRRD

-3660 AQVRGAGVRLAEVFE
+3660 AHVRGAGVRLAEVFE
-3675 GTGAQRVD
+3675 GTGARQVD
-3683 LPTYAFQQ
+3683 LPVYAFQH
-3691 RWYWLAEQAGPR
+3691 RWYWLAQQAR
-3703 SDAWRYRVE
+3703 SRADTWRHRVE
-3712 WRPAGPPGR
+3712 WRAAGAPTR
-3721 TGPDGEWLALVPASG
+3721 TEPDGEWLALVPRSG
-3736 ADQDWLKT
+3736 VEQEWLEK

-3752 TLTVDTEHADRTE
+3752 AVTVDTEH
-3765 LTDRLRQALAEHPP
+3765 TDRAALTGHLRRALAEHTP

-3785 LAADRRPHPDH
+3785 LAADRRPHPEH

-3807 ALVQALGDLDVA
+3807 ALVQALGDLDAA

-3832 GAADPLREPSAAQVW
+3832 GDSDPLREPSAAQVW
-3847 GLGRVAML
+3847 GLGRVVML
-3855 EHPAFWGGLIDLP
+3855 EHPTFWGGLVDLP
-3868 AEPDEAALEQL
+3868 AELDEAALEQL
-3879 RGALAGGW
+3879 RGVLAGGW

-3895 RGSGTLLR
+3895 RADGTLLR
-3903 RLVRAPLDGGATG
+3903 RLVHAPLDGGVAG
-3916 QWRARDTALVTGG
+3916 GWQARDTALVTGG

-3941 AAQGVR
+3941 AGLGVQ
-3947 HVVLVSRSG
+3947 HVVLLSRSG
-3956 AAADGIAELTA
+3956 AKAEGVAELAA

-3977 ARACDIGDRTAVAA
+3977 AQACDIGDRAAVAA
-3991 LLAGLREQGE
+3991 LLTGLREQGE
-4001 TVRTVVHAA
+4001 VVRTVVHAA
-4010 ALMRLAPLPDTD
+4010 ALMRLAALTDTD
-4022 LTEYADVLT
+4022 LAEYADVLT
-4031 AKVQGARHLVELLDP
+4031 AKVQGARHLLELLDP
-4046 AELDALVFYSSI
+4046 AELDTLVFYSSI

-4082 QARAT
+4082 QARAA

-4107 VDADQLRRQGLPLIA
+4107 VDAGHLRRQGLPLLA

-4131 TVLERAEGGL
+4131 TILERAETGL

-4160 RPLLAEIPE
+4160 RPLFAEIPE
-4169 ARRVLDGPSEPG
+4169 AQRALPGASEPQA
-4181 SQPSGSPWAQRLA
+4181 SQPSGSSWAQRLA

-4217 GHSGAAAIGA
+4217 GHSGPAGIDA
-4227 DHAFR
+4227 DRAFR
-4232 DLGYDSLTGIE
+4232 ELGYDSLTAIE
-4243 LRNRLGEA
+4243 LRNRLGEVS
-4251 TGLALPATLVFD
+4251 GLTLPATLVFD
-4263 QPTPAAVAAYLR
+4263 QPTPAAVAEYLR
-4275 TRLAPPEPPLLTEL
+4275 TRLAPPEPPLLAEL
-4289 DRLAERLSRA
+4289 DRLAERLSGVDADAERA
-4299 DADDD
+4299 DI
-4304 RDGVELRLRAMLA
+4304 ETRLRSML
-4317 RFSRNLSSDVSRNFN
+4317 SLIGG
-4332 RDFNRDLSSDEED
+4332 DEDDID
-4345 FDPMSNEEMYD
+4345 FDPTSNEEMYE

>member
-26 AGNPAEFWR
+26 AGDPAEFWR
-35 LLREGRDALGE
+35 LLHDGRHALGE

-55 GPAVPVLPSGEP
+55 GPAVPVLPSGDP

-75 VDSFDAGFFSVSP
+75 VDSFDAGFFGVSP
-88 GEAAVMDPQQR
+88 GEAAVLDPQQR

-120 GPGGTGVY
+120 RQGGTGVY
-128 VGATYDDYATL
+128 VGATYDDYAAL

-188 CQALAAG
+188 CRALGAG

-213 YDVTR
+213 YDVTQ

-231 FDARA
+231 FDERA

-267 RGGAVNND
+267 RGSAVNND

-292 LRLACAAAGVSP
+292 LRLACAAADVSP

-333 PEREPER
+333 RGRGRQR

-363 LKTVLCLSHR
+363 LKTVLCLSRR

-396 VITEPVPW
+396 VVTESGPW

-418 GMGGANCHLVLT
+418 GMGGANCHLVLS
-430 EPPAPRPAPDHDTEG
+430 EPPAPRPAPDHDSEG
-445 AEEHDGPVLVPLTA
+445 YDGPVLVPLTA

-474 STAPPV
+474 SAASPV

-495 RAVLVADS
+495 RAVLVAES

-511 AALAGDTANARV
+511 TALAGDTANARV
-523 VRGTAVDGRTV
+523 VRGTAVEGRTV

-563 AVAAELRPQ
+563 AVAAELRPH

-578 DVVFAAEGSADA
+578 DVVFAEAGSADA

-604 AVQVGLYRLVE
+604 AVQAGLYRLVE

-680 EATGGLV
+680 EATGRLV

-701 GDADATLAIA
+701 GDADATLGIA
-711 GRWSARGRRTRR
+711 ARWSARGRRTRR
-723 IQVPIASHSPYVDGI
+723 IQVTIASHSPHVDGI

-751 RTPTVPVISSL
+751 RTPTLPVISSL

-790 AIATACADGARTFL
+790 AVATACADGARTFL

-814 MGPGSAPEDVAFVS
+814 MGPGSAPEETAFVS

-849 TRGVPVDWTRFYEGS
+849 TRGVPVDWARFYDGS

-895 VPAVSAEP
+895 VPAVSAVP
-903 ESGTPARPE
+903 ETRTPARPDS
-912 AGLAGLPAAERE
+912 GLAGLPAAERE

-940 LDAAEQLDMRRPF
+940 LDSAEQLDMRRSF

-998 ELADGTPRDAA
+998 ELAAGTSRDAG

-1073 DRPGRSYARTGGFL
+1073 DRLGRSYARTGGFL
-1087 YGAAEFDADLF
+1087 YGAAEFDAGLF

-1235 QRGLAP
+1235 QRGLAA

-1269 DDARRNGHP
+1269 SDARRNGHP

-1299 PNGPAQEGVIRTALA
+1299 PNGPAQEGVIRTALT

-1338 IEAHALLATYGRDRA
+1338 IEAHALLATYGQGRA
-1353 GEPLWLGSLKSNIG
+1353 GDPLWLGSLKSNIG

-1436 GTNAHVIVEQA
+1436 GTNAHVIVEQP
-1447 PEVVPV
+1447 PEVVP
-1453 EPASAPDPVP
+1453 EAPASAPDRAV
-1463 PSGPV
+1463 
-1468 PAARSGPDRVLRS
+1468 RSA
-1481 GPVPV
+1481 PVPV
-1486 VLSGQ
+1486 VVSGQ
-1491 TGAALRAQAARLAAH
+1491 TAAALRAQAARLAAH
-1506 LESEPGAALADVAR
+1506 VESEPGAALADLAR

-1527 ALPHRAVLT
+1527 ALPHRAVFT
-1536 ATDRTDLVRGLRTLA
+1536 ATDRTDLVRGLRALA
-1551 ADEETPGLVRGV
+1551 ADEETPGLARGV
-1563 ADIDGRTVFVFPG
+1563 ADVDGRTVFVFPG

-1597 RMAECAS
+1597 RIAECAA
-1604 ALGEFVDWSLL
+1604 ALDEFVDWSLP
-1615 GVLRGETGQPSL
+1615 GVLRGEAGQPGL

-1688 TALGALSGAGGMM
+1688 AALGALSGAGGMM

-1711 RRLARWDGRL
+1711 PRLARWDGRV

-1738 AALRE
+1738 GALRE

-1780 AGLDPHTAEIP
+1780 AGLEPRGTEVP

-1802 TAALDAEYWYRNLR
+1802 TATMDAEYWYRNLR

-1828 DRAGHRVF
+1828 DRTGHRVF

-1870 GGPGRFLRSLA
+1870 GGPGRFLQSLA
-1881 EVQVRGVRVDWSAAF
+1881 EAQVRGVPVEWTPAF
-1896 GALGHRAELPT
+1896 GAPGHRTELPT

-1913 RYWLPTPAGGTD
+1913 RYWLPTPVGGTD

-1939 GAAAPIAS
+1939 GAAAPVAS

-1966 DHTVFGTVVL
+1966 DHTVFGTAVL
-1976 PGTAFVELAVRAGDE
+1976 PGTAFVEMAVRAGDE
-1991 GGCRVLE
+1991 AGCRVLE
-1998 ELTALAPLT
+1998 ELTVHAPLT
-2007 LPERAGVRVQ
+2007 LPERGGVRLQ
-2017 VVLGAPGEDGGRAVD
+2017 VVLGAPGEDGGRPVD
-2032 VYSRAGDG
+2032 VYSRSGDG
-2040 PEWTHHATGRLGTTA
+2040 PEWTHHATGRLGTTEVS
-2055 APPPTTGDWL
+2055 PPPTGDWL

-2071 VDLADRYPAL
+2071 VDLGDRYPAL
-2081 ARLGYGYGP
+2081 TRLGYGYGP

-2113 PATADAGSYGLHPA
+2113 PATADAGAYGLHPA
-2127 LLDAALHAAVPTEDP
+2127 LLDAALHAAVPADAT
-2142 AATGLPFA
+2142 ATTGLPFA

-2162 AVRVRLRPAAG
+2162 AARVRLRPAAG

-2184 DNPVAAIDSLAFR
+2184 DHPVAVIDSLAFR

-2219 LAPPAQDG
+2219 SAPPAQDG
-2227 AWAWLPDLAPDGSV
+2227 AWAWLSDLDPDGPV
-2241 PAAVG
+2241 PAVVG
-2246 VAVAGVTDALAVAQR
+2246 VAVAGVTDALTVTQR
-2261 WPAEERFAAST
+2261 WLADERFAASR

-2286 EPVDPDVAAVW
+2286 EPVDPGAAAVW

-2314 DTDGHPASQ
+2314 DTDGHTASK
-2323 ALLPRLAATGEAQLA
+2323 ASLTGPAATGEAQLA
-2338 VRAGRVFVP
+2338 LRVGQLLVP

-2352 TETAGDP
+2352 TETAGDA
-2359 PWSAEDVVLVTGA
+2359 PWTAEDVVLITGA
-2372 SGTLGGLV
+2372 SGTLGALV
-2380 ARHLAERH
+2380 ARHLVERH
-2388 GVRGLVL
+2388 GVRGVVL
-2395 ASRRGADAPGMAE
+2395 ASRRGADAPGMT
-2408 LVAELGELGAE
+2408 ELGTQLQELGAE
-2419 VAVVACDVAEREAV
+2419 VAMVACDVAERDAV

-2460 TPERVAEVFR
+2460 TPERVTEVFR

-2482 TGPELRAFVLFSS
+2482 TGPELTAFVLFSS

-2557 AGVVPLDSATALDLL
+2557 AGVVPLDSATALDLF

-2613 RPAAATESAAD
+2613 RRAAATEAPPD
-2624 GADGLPRRLA
+2624 GADGLLRRLA
-2634 EGDPLRVLQDLVLT
+2634 EGEPLRVLQDLVLT

-2709 HLHGE
+2709 YLRGE
-2714 LVGDATAAGP
+2714 VIGDAAAESAP
-2724 LPAAAPVVAT
+2724 PAAAPVVAA
-2734 DEPIAIVGMACR
+2734 DEPIAIIGMACR
-2746 FPGGVDSP
+2746 FPGGVASP

-2769 AFPTDRG
+2769 GFPTDRG

-2785 DPDHPGTTYTRHG
+2785 DPDHPGTSYTRHG

-2860 HDYATTLREL
+2860 HDYATALREL

-2970 WSEGVGLL
+2970 WAEGVGLL

-3031 VSAQEVDAV
+3031 VLAQDVDAV

-3059 ATYGRDRA
+3059 ATYGRDRT

-3112 PSPHVDWTSGEVRL
+3112 PSPHVDWSAGEVRL
-3126 LTEARPWPERGRP
+3126 LTEARPWPEHGRP

-3154 HVVIEQAEPEAA
+3154 HVVIEQADPDASAEAGPADGSGEPGRVEGF
-3166 AGAGAGAG
+3166 AGAGQGEVFAGAG
-3174 RADGAGEVGRA
+3174 QVDVFAGAGQVEG
-3185 EVFAEA
+3185 FA
-3191 GRVGGFVEA
+3191 GA
-3200 GQAEVFAETGRV
+3200 GQAEVFAE
-3212 EGFAEAGQVAGFVE
+3212 AGQVDVFAGARSDTGPGLV
-3226 VGQAEVSAE
+3226 
-3235 AGRVEGF
+3235 
-3242 VEVGQADGFDGERAY
+3242 
-3257 TEPRLMPVVVSGQS
+3257 PVAVSGQS
-3271 DEALRAQA
+3271 AEALREQA
-3279 ARLASH
+3279 ARLAAH
-3285 LAEHPGERVRDIGWS
+3285 LAEHPGERVRDIAWS
-3300 SVAGRAAL
+3300 SVTGRAAL

-3314 LATDPEQLGERLGAL
+3314 LAAGPEQLGERLGAL

-3334 IPGVVRGTAADA
+3334 VPGVVHGTAADA

-3382 AAAIESHVDWSV
+3382 AAAIESYVDWSV

-3410 DVVQPVTFAVNVSL
+3410 DVVQPVTFAVTVSL

-3507 TSTVVSGDPEA
+3507 TSTVVSGDPDA

-3545 HVTAVKDGLAELLA
+3545 HVTAVKDSLAELLA

-3585 GEYWY
+3585 GDYWY

-3596 VRFADAVRAALDA
+3596 VRFADAVRTALDA

-3623 APGIQ
+3623 APGVQ
-3628 ETVDAAGAG
+3628 ETVDADGAR

-3675 GTGAQRVD
+3675 GTGARRVD
-3683 LPTYAFQQ
+3683 LPTYAFQH

-3703 SDAWRYRVE
+3703 SDTWRYRVQ
-3712 WRPAGPPGR
+3712 WRPAGPPER

-3752 TLTVDTEHADRTE
+3752 TLTVDTEHADRAG
-3765 LTDRLRQALAEHPP
+3765 LTDRLRRALAEHPP

-3807 ALVQALGDLDVA
+3807 ALVQALGDLDAA

-3832 GAADPLREPSAAQVW
+3832 GNADPLREPSAAQVW

-3855 EHPAFWGGLIDLP
+3855 EHPAFWGGLVDLP
-3868 AEPDEAALEQL
+3868 AELDETALEQL
-3879 RGALAGGW
+3879 RAVLAGGW

-3903 RLVRAPLDGGATG
+3903 RLVRAPLDGGAAG
-3916 QWRARDTALVTGG
+3916 DWQARDTALVTGG

-3956 AAADGIAELTA
+3956 PHAEGIAELTA
-3967 ELDGLGVRLT
+3967 ELDVLGVRLT
-3977 ARACDIGDRTAVAA
+3977 ARACDIGDRASVAA
-3991 LLAGLREQGE
+3991 LLAGMREQGE
-4001 TVRTVVHAA
+4001 VVRTVVHAA
-4010 ALMRLAPLPDTD
+4010 ALMRLAALPDTD
-4022 LTEYADVLT
+4022 LAEYADVLT
-4031 AKVQGARHLVELLDP
+4031 AKVQGARYLVELLDP

-4082 QARAT
+4082 QARAA

-4107 VDADQLRRQGLPLIA
+4107 VDAGQLRRQGLPLIA

-4131 TVLERAEGGL
+4131 TVLERAESGL

-4160 RPLLAEIPE
+4160 RPLFAEIPE
-4169 ARRVLDGPSEPG
+4169 ARRVLDGTSEPG
-4181 SQPSGSPWAQRLA
+4181 SQPAGSPWAQRLA

-4243 LRNRLGEA
+4243 LRNQLGEA

-4304 RDGVELRLRAMLA
+4304 RAGVELRLRAMLA
-4317 RFSRNLSSDVSRNFN
+4317 QFSR
-4332 RDFNRDLSSDEED
+4332 DFGKDEED